1 MARKYT
7 TSTELNPTEYLLDQ
21 AKHSRFYSP
30 DKYSQ
35 LVAAGDPEAIELYVK
50 EQAIFASQKPINSW
64 DESFYDDLRG
74 DEFAQEVYRNAQYF
88 ETDENE
94 YAVTMEAL
102 TEARA
107 AAVAERAYQAQTG
120 AKKFFTT
127 IGYALGESLGVFA
140 AAMTDFVKSL
150 VDVGYYIGT
159 AISNGGEG
167 EWNSLADVEGYGE
180 NFSFTNYIMETF
192 EEKGRGKS
200 PTSMKW
206 SGLAEGYTVRS
217 QTVEFFQSLFDNVAK
232 MVPAIVGRAVGSPGL
247 VMMYAGEMFG
257 TIYESTITDPEFIK
271 LGEEGRTG
279 EQWAL
284 IAERLA
290 TEYVPEMLFG
300 GGAYGVGFFDLATR
314 VSNKILASGAITAGR
329 KFAAGA
335 AKVILDAAQEGTEE
349 AITEWLQCGLDS
361 VIIDGKWENVDRE
374 DALMAFAVGAL
385 SSFLIS
391 GAQIAAQQQITV
403 GDIKLNKFESW
414 LAGDGLNNL
423 FRDTAVSKA
432 AAAANVTVDQF
443 LTDTQYAKQ
452 AEKAK
457 KQDDMAYRS
466 TIAATALLESYISK
480 SSPESYGT
488 ITEMVSNSYEY
499 RARKVREYIT
509 QKQNQANWDAVS
521 QAVNKA
527 DPNLTFTPVGP
538 SEHSQAIVSNISA
551 VLGMQTIVGE
561 FGAINMADGG
571 APFKILTLD
580 IADENGKVMPHQVC
594 LIDAQQIK
602 DSRPTQLLQHA
613 LSEQAFA
620 AGVAKMLPNLT
631 VRDRLSL
638 ENTLRVVGRIGKAPW
653 NRGYKLETD
662 IELASVALY
671 SDVAMRAIA
680 RADRKVMTELS
691 RAVRKHVTDP
701 NAEVLKRTN
710 FLTDQMLQDMY
721 LTLSKYNDLM
731 YSELVRN
738 GYDVDAAN
746 LDGKSVV
753 EKNEILS
760 EAYAEIPYSESVW
773 SYINELIDS
782 YVSENGLDVS
792 DKDTQEFIADAFC
805 DVQWDEKSKKF
816 VPLPQIDPVTN
827 DQFIR
832 TKIDLR
838 KDALVAL
845 GKSKADAEAQVNS
858 ATTVRFGASDIIS
871 NAGMYACNGEN
882 AASVSVVLN
891 ADPTATDTTGKS
903 TVIKA
908 GSTIANRFIKAFERN
923 LTDEVMAEKY
933 GKFFPVLKT
942 AEGPSLHTALTEIYN
957 KLSSGQAYREITIT
971 SNGTSVSALND
982 VTLIPVI
989 YHEFRHQVADIFGM
1003 DAGTNINVVR
1013 SIVAKMN
1020 ETQVRTMMRNIYEHR
1035 KELLDAGVFGED
1047 GKLVKK
1053 IEAQYDSTNNFET
1066 VTKEVRGLL
1075 SQCIYQMN
1083 YGEIYAR
1090 SGRAV
1095 LQENVPLWTTA
1106 KKSETGVNE
1115 FVANQTMKDLGFT
1128 DDMVEVQNTTSQY
1141 LPEDVKGLWEN
1152 IDTTDSDT
1160 QREIQA
1166 MDQMM
1171 KLFENDYARSI
1182 LGKLYTEIMGFDF
1195 DSQYAASAKNGT
1207 TVVDWFFIA
1216 FEGSNRATQTFLKAL
1231 FVTDPQLFAEY
1242 TSILAR
1248 SSREQLRTL
1257 VPKNA
1262 IQNIFIDPLMRETYG
1277 DAFLEKFLD
1286 LGNRYPGYGFKSTIE
1301 ETIKSYS
1308 VEPPKAQQEA
1318 VPKFEN
1324 ILQWNAYLRERAK
1337 KNAAIVADAV
1347 KYGNDLTKPTDVDDP
1362 LATVGAFS
1370 GTQARQVASYS
1381 FALKST
1387 IRAANENIA
1396 GFLKDG
1402 DLNGIFDINAYS
1414 LEGIDEIRSVLADK
1428 TNPKLHHEY
1437 NITEDY
1443 FSGDTWSRTVN
1454 WYLMKRY
1461 SVMYDPV
1468 TKSFVPMFSMPTKLF
1483 DGVKTAYTTDGQKI
1497 EVNLAKNV
1505 EPTFGNILN
1514 LYGGEKSTPPFKYTN
1529 YLGNEI
1535 INKGDK
1541 LAERAAIVLKA
1552 EDVIDLS
1559 KLPKELQVRYQNMP
1573 VVFTTDIFHSFTIDG
1588 RPFGL
1593 RPNIPIDHGDFS
1605 YCDGEVIV
1613 VRVDSGEVNSYIPAL
1628 IAAHE
1633 FGHLITDIGD
1643 KAFTVDSMEEQ
1654 IKLLVPEGPTRTA
1667 LAEAVA
1673 AALGTPDDVKF
1684 YTDAHE
1690 LAYAFYRVLY
1700 SERVTRSPYRVITER
1715 FPTRLETDLNTGKLT
1730 RVGKFADPL
1739 LDHFFNVMLPSFT
1752 VGKIYFYTAKTNAQK
1767 ATDVAYQVE
1776 TDLGLSTSET
1786 DSLRAYGFSDEF
1798 IDIYST
1804 GRMTNNDV
1812 RRLIYSDNI
1821 GNADAWNFVTTVLY
1835 PNEHVSEALSG
1846 TIQRNLKD
1854 IPELLL
1860 IIYSMGD
1867 KKGTFKS
1874 SQDVMDAFNDVL
1886 AADPNVYT
1894 KYSKL
1899 VDKLLTNTN
1908 VASGTANVWLLSY
1921 DGPILTYD
1929 CAKAYVDQA
1938 KYGFTPDLKTTA
1950 IEVTTSEGKDV
1961 LITDINGKGVTESTE
1976 DIAIRNLEEQGVDD
1990 VIPSTEL
1997 GIPKDEFMKRYKEG
2011 IARMSDKERIHAW
2024 DVLELRQAK
2033 ADLKAKFGDEWNDVR
2048 KEMQQLLQ
2056 PQDPKYKLS
2065 TVHQHILNRIRAQ
2078 ISKARMANIDVSG
2091 LPQKGVDYNLYTD
2104 TETLMLIEE
2113 TYANYVKD
2121 RINAK
2126 EVAEVRSTLNIKPE
2140 NEGVKAIKESAR
2152 KKAKKGAP
2160 DTQQTPIDNME
2171 DVPVKDGVIPVVIP
2185 EDTDTDVDTKSESD
2199 TETKKVKKPKKPKPV
2214 SPFDLPPEWKKV
2226 FEPKPWK
2233 WGEEYDYVSPLRAM
2247 GFSDDFI
2254 EHLETPVTSE
2264 GTVINKFW
2272 VEERINSYNGT
2283 NPEVIGN
2290 ATAWAVVLQWLYPNS
2305 PFKTLDQLQQ
2315 ALYWLP
2321 RFASLDTTSTG
2332 VRDMALDG
2340 STVNEYFDEAQ
2351 WTQMQTTIEGLIK
2364 DPSNKIP
2371 YHLINE
2377 MKLPLTVQNVYA
2389 FLLKLTR
2396 NLGHYSPLAAAIE
2409 IQQATNKLTPEQRRQ
2424 VYDQILL
2431 KTGKDAH
2438 DVEAMDQTAKR
2449 VAQKEVSEIEKRKE
2463 AYKLQQ
2469 ETNLANAVE
2478 NAKIRNAALAE
2489 AEEAYEANKNIKVEK
2504 SKKGG
2509 RLIEATNLTTGGP
2522 DVKSNRKPKD
2532 YVLSPNTKER
2542 FNKLK
2547 SWRPSRNLRPITDI
2561 EQFNNAFKAQLMEWS
2576 NESIVDFMDMVR
2588 AKYQNL
2594 SDYQRLAMFYTLA
2607 TLYEFNKNM
2616 SLTTR
2621 DLVGQ
2626 FRKRL
2631 SSSSGT
2637 LLAAQSHVE
2646 NTQAD
2651 ADRYR
2656 EAARKMGIIADEEL
2670 LAAFVDARRSGD
2682 YKKAMEV
2689 QQQLLLDMANKIPKI
2704 RELLKQ
2710 KRYHEALK
2718 IITRRINSFRYT
2730 AMLSNPATH
2739 VRNLTSNIALSGINE
2754 ISERLAQ
2761 RLAAKINEKLG
2772 IKGEFV
2778 LTAKRRKFKDIP
2790 SDVRSYIDQKL
2801 INNGR
2806 LEAILSG
2813 SKFNPTSDNVIEN
2826 ITNAYPFFG
2835 DDVVNKAL
2843 QKWYT
2848 FTFDMLSKGDAIFL
2862 GREIQIRLAQYLES
2876 LNKPLKD
2883 ISKDDFEM
2891 LLNMALDDA
2900 QQLYLRKSNNFTKWY
2915 AKMSYEFPVLGLLFT
2930 SFLPFAKV
2938 TANITSFLIRFSPF
2952 NWVKVLADAAAY
2964 KYQTQT
2970 LFIETVE
2977 TRVDPITGKTY
2988 EALIQKKVMR
2998 GGDADKARQR
3008 GSQLYDIVP
3017 QFANII
3023 GRDISSATIGTVLFA
3038 MGIAAGLSGVLD
3050 WDEDT
3055 YGNLVVRVGDYAITI
3070 DLLSPGISALLLGAS
3085 ITSKTKMNDKTW
3097 DTFADVLSN
3106 LTLLGTFD
3114 DILRYN
3120 DNVGDVVASAWGTYL
3135 LQYVPALFKSVA
3147 RVIDPS
3153 LKKTGS
3159 KWYYRLA
3166 AALPGFTYLVP
3177 NRVDPYTGEYINDD
3191 GTHRWLNLMQIVL
3204 PTRIIKESTNYLELE
3219 AIRLGSTTTGPSGK
3233 LKFNDDEIKL
3243 TGKEKE
3249 HYEQRRGAY
3258 VRSLGNKMV
3267 SSKEYLEAPDELST
3281 MMKKATGKR
3290 DRKDMLEWV
3299 YSKASKYAKIEYWL
3313 NKGNTYTTSDVNEYQ
3328 ELVAIF
3334 GPDKIKLRRG
3344 GKLLTK
3350 FTK

>member
-120 AKKFFTT
+120 VKKFFTT
-127 IGYALGESLGVFA
+127 IGYGLGEALGVFA
-140 AAMTDFVKSL
+140 ASMTDFVKSF
-150 VDVGYYIGT
+150 VDIGYYIGT

-217 QTVEFFQSLFDNVAK
+217 KTVEFFQSLFDNVAK

-247 VMMYAGEMFG
+247 VMLYAGEMFG

-271 LGEEGRTG
+271 LGEEGRTA

-284 IAERLA
+284 IAERLV
-290 TEYVPEMLFG
+290 TEYGPELLFG

-361 VIIDGKWENVDRE
+361 VIIDGKWEKVDRE
-374 DALMAFAVGAL
+374 DALMAFAIGAL

-452 AEKAK
+452 AEKAQ
-457 KQDDMAYRS
+457 KQDAMAYRS

-580 IADENGKVMPHQVC
+580 IVDENGKVMPHQVC

-662 IELASVALY
+662 IELTSVALY

-738 GYDVDAAN
+738 GYDVDTAN

-782 YVSENGLDVS
+782 YISQNGLDVT
-792 DKDTQEFIADAFC
+792 DKDTQELIADAFC

-832 TKIDLR
+832 TKIDLH

-891 ADPTATDTTGKS
+891 ADPTATATTGKS
-903 TVIKA
+903 TVIKP
-908 GSTIANRFIKAFERN
+908 GSTIANRFVKAFERN

-971 SNGTSVSALND
+971 SNGTSVNALND

-1047 GKLVKK
+1047 GKLIKK

-1066 VTKEVRGLL
+1066 ITKEVRGLL

-1095 LQENVPLWTTA
+1095 LQESVPLWTTA

-1128 DDMVEVQNTTSQY
+1128 DDTVEVQNTTSQY
-1141 LPEDVKGLWEN
+1141 LPEDVKGLWEE
-1152 IDTTDSDT
+1152 IDTTDSDI
-1160 QREIQA
+1160 QRERQA
-1166 MDQMM
+1166 VAQLE

-1182 LGKLYTEIMGFDF
+1182 LGKLYTEIIGFDF
-1195 DSQYAASAKNGT
+1195 DTQYAEGVKNG
-1207 TVVDWFFIA
+1207 VPVMSWFIPGFTANPTI
-1216 FEGSNRATQTFLKAL
+1216 SLTFLKSL
-1231 FVTDPQLFAEY
+1231 FIADPELFAEY
-1242 TSILAR
+1242 TSIVAR
-1248 SSREQLRTL
+1248 GSKALIRTL
-1257 VPKNA
+1257 LQKQA
-1262 IQNIFIDPLMRETYG
+1262 IQNIFADPLMRETYG

-1286 LGNRYPGYGFKSTIE
+1286 LENRYPASYGFKSTIR
-1301 ETIKSYS
+1301 ETLAESND
-1308 VEPPKAQQEA
+1308 V
-1318 VPKFEN
+1318 
-1324 ILQWNAYLRERAK
+1324 
-1337 KNAAIVADAV
+1337 
-1347 KYGNDLTKPTDVDDP
+1347 NDLTAAEVDDP
-1362 LATVGAFS
+1362 LVTIGAFS
-1370 GTQARQVASYS
+1370 GTQAREVAKYS
-1381 FALKST
+1381 FTLGVT
-1387 IRAANENIA
+1387 IREASKNIA

-1414 LEGIDEIRSVLADK
+1414 SEGIDTIREVLADK

-1443 FSGDTWSRTVN
+1443 FSGDTWSRTIN

-1468 TKSFVPMFSMPTKLF
+1468 TKSFVPMFSVPTQMF
-1483 DGVKTAYTTDGQKI
+1483 SGVKKAYTVDGK
-1497 EVNLAKNV
+1497 EVEIDFTQHVTPTAKNTTK
-1505 EPTFGNILN
+1505 PFG
-1514 LYGGEKSTPPFKYTN
+1514 KSPFEYTN
-1529 YLGNEI
+1529 YVGNDAVD
-1535 INKGDK
+1535 NFGQ
-1541 LAERAAIVLKA
+1541 AIVVRT
-1552 EDVIDLS
+1552 EDIIDLS
-1559 KLPKELQVRYQNMP
+1559 NLPKELRVRYKDIP
-1573 VVFTTDIFHSFTIDG
+1573 VVFAKNDVKPFTIDG

-1593 RPNIPIDHGDFS
+1593 RANIPIRTRES
-1605 YCDGEVIV
+1605 YYDGEVIV
-1613 VRVDSGEVNSYIPAL
+1613 VAVDTWFDEAGNPAT

-1633 FGHLITDIGD
+1633 FGHAITDIGSRSINITEFAKRID
-1643 KAFTVDSMEEQ
+1643 KY
-1654 IKLLVPEGPTRTA
+1654 LPEGTSARTT
-1667 LAEAVA
+1667 LAEALA
-1673 AALGTPDDVKF
+1673 AALGTPDDVKS
-1684 YTDAHE
+1684 YMDSWQA
-1690 LAYAFYRVLY
+1690 AYAFYRILQC
-1700 SERVTRSPYRVITER
+1700 ERTTRAPYRIIAER
-1715 FPTRLETDLNTGKLT
+1715 FPTRLETDLSTGKIT
-1730 RVGKFADPL
+1730 RVGKFADPSL
-1739 LDHFFNVMLPSFT
+1739 NMFFLGTLPAFT
-1752 VGKIYFYTAKTNAQK
+1752 ASGVYFYTAKTNAQK

-1776 TDLGLSTSET
+1776 TDLGLNVNDT

-1874 SQDVMDAFNDVL
+1874 SQDVMDAFNDTL

-1990 VIPSTEL
+1990 VIPSTQL
-1997 GIPKDEFMKRYKEG
+1997 GVTKEEFMKRYKEG

-2104 TETLMLIEE
+2104 TDTLMLIEE

-2160 DTQQTPIDNME
+2160 DTQQTPVDNME

-2199 TETKKVKKPKKPKPV
+2199 TETEKVKKPKKPKPV
-2214 SPFDLPPEWKKV
+2214 SPFDLPPEWRKV
-2226 FEPKPWK
+2226 FAPKPWVYGK
-2233 WGEEYDYVSPLRAM
+2233 SYDYASELRPM

-2254 EHLETPVTSE
+2254 EHLETPMTDE
-2264 GTVINKFW
+2264 GTVINRYW
-2272 VEERINSYNGT
+2272 VEERVAMYNGT

-2290 ATAWAVVLQWLYPNS
+2290 ATAWAVVLEWLYS
-2305 PFKTLDQLQQ
+2305 TSQFKTLDQIQQ

-2332 VRDMALDG
+2332 VRDMALDE
-2340 STVNEYFDEAQ
+2340 STANEYFDEAQ
-2351 WTQMQTTIEGLIK
+2351 WKQMQTAVEGLIN
-2364 DPSNKIP
+2364 DPKSKIVP
-2371 YHLINE
+2371 WLIIK
-2377 MKLPLTVQNVYA
+2377 MKLPFTVQNVYA
-2389 FLLKLTR
+2389 FLLDYTKNTKNKAL
-2396 NLGHYSPLAAAIE
+2396 SAAIE
-2409 IQQATNKLTPEQRRQ
+2409 IQQATNKLTPEQRQQ
-2424 VYDQILL
+2424 VYAKILL
-2431 KTGKDAH
+2431 ETGKAAH
-2438 DVEAMDQTAKR
+2438 DVEAMDMAAKR
-2449 VAQKEVSEIEKRKE
+2449 IAQKEVTEIEKRKE

-2509 RLIEATNLTTGGP
+2509 RLIEATNLTTGTP

-2594 SDYQRLAMFYTLA
+2594 SDYQRLAIFYTLA

-2656 EAARKMGIIADEEL
+2656 DAARKMGIVADEEL

-2682 YKKAMEV
+2682 YKKAMEI

-2754 ISERLAQ
+2754 VSERFAQYLAK
-2761 RLAAKINEKLG
+2761 KINEKIG

-2790 SDVRSYIDQKL
+2790 SDVRAYIDQKI

-2806 LEAILSG
+2806 LDAILKG
-2813 SKFNPTSDNVIEN
+2813 SKFNPTSDNIIEN

-2843 QKWYT
+2843 QKWYS
-2848 FTFDMLSKGDAIFL
+2848 FTFDMLEKGDVIFV

-2876 LNKPLKD
+2876 LNMELNKIDKD
-2883 ISKDDFEM
+2883 TFEM
-2891 LLNMALDDA
+2891 VFNMAVADSWE
-2900 QQLYLRKSNNFTKWY
+2900 LYLRKSNNFTKWY
-2915 AKMSYEFPVLGLLFT
+2915 AKMSYEFPMLGLLFT

-2970 LFIETVE
+2970 LFIETIE

-3055 YGNLVVRVGDYAITI
+3055 YGNLVIRVGDYAITI

-3120 DNVGDVVASAWGTYL
+3120 DNVADVAASAWGTYL

-3177 NRVDPYTGEYINDD
+3177 NRVDPYTGEYVNDD

-3219 AIRLGSTTTGPSGK
+3219 AIRLGTTTTGPSGR
-3233 LKFNDDEIKL
+3233 LQYNDDVIVL
-3243 TGKEKE
+3243 AGKDKE
-3249 HYEQRRGAY
+3249 QYEQRRGAY

-3267 SSKEYLEAPDELST
+3267 SSKEYLDAPDELSKET
-3281 MMKKATGKR
+3281 KKATGKR

>member
-120 AKKFFTT
+120 AKKFFSA
-127 IGYALGESLGVFA
+127 IGYGLGEVLGVFA
-140 AAMTDFVKSL
+140 ASMTDFVKSL

-159 AISNGGEG
+159 AITNGGEG

-217 QTVEFFQSLFDNVAK
+217 KAVEFFQSLFDNVAK

-247 VMMYAGEMFG
+247 VMLYAGEMFG

-284 IAERLA
+284 IADRLA
-290 TEYVPEMLFG
+290 TEYGPELLFG

-361 VIIDGKWENVDRE
+361 VIIDGKWEKVDRE

-432 AAAANVTVDQF
+432 AATANVTVDQF

-452 AEKAK
+452 AAKAQ
-457 KQDDMAYRS
+457 KQDTMAYRS

-527 DPNLTFTPVGP
+527 YPNLTFTPVGP

-580 IADENGKVMPHQVC
+580 IADENGKVMHHQVC
-594 LIDAQQIK
+594 LIDAQQIR
-602 DSRPTQLLQHA
+602 DSRPTELLQHA

-620 AGVAKMLPNLT
+620 AGIAKMLPNLS

-680 RADRKVMTELS
+680 RADRKVMTELA

-701 NAEVLKRTN
+701 KAEVLKRTN

-738 GYDVDAAN
+738 GYEVDTAN
-746 LDGKSVV
+746 LEGKSVV
-753 EKNEILS
+753 KKNEILS

-845 GKSKADAEAQVNS
+845 GKSKAEAEAQTNS

-891 ADPTATDTTGKS
+891 ADPTATATTGKS
-903 TVIKA
+903 TIIKA
-908 GSTIANRFIKAFERN
+908 GSTIANRFVKAFKRN

-957 KLSSGQAYREITIT
+957 KLSSGQTYREITIT

-1003 DAGTNINVVR
+1003 DAGTNISVVR

-1053 IEAQYDSTNNFET
+1053 IEARYNSTNNFET

-1128 DDMVEVQNTTSQY
+1128 SDTVEVQNTTSQY

-1160 QREIQA
+1160 QRELQA
-1166 MDQMM
+1166 MEQMT

-1182 LGKLYTEIMGFDF
+1182 LGKLYTEITGINFDAA
-1195 DSQYAASAKNGT
+1195 YAEGVKLGT
-1207 TVVDWFFIA
+1207 QVTDWFFQV
-1216 FEGSNRATQTFLKAL
+1216 FETNGSPLTLTFLKSL
-1231 FVTDPQLFAEY
+1231 FIIDPQLFSEY
-1242 TSILAR
+1242 TSIL
-1248 SSREQLRTL
+1248 SKSETL
-1257 VPKNA
+1257 CRNYLPRRA
-1262 IQNIFIDPLMRETYG
+1262 IQNIFMDPLMRNTYG
-1277 DAFLEKFLD
+1277 DAFLEKH
-1286 LGNRYPGYGFKSTIE
+1286 LGFDGRYPWHYGFKDTIKETIE
-1301 ETIKSYS
+1301 SYS
-1308 VEPPKAQQEA
+1308 DSDKL
-1318 VPKFEN
+1318 FGFDD
-1324 ILQWNAYLRERAK
+1324 I
-1337 KNAAIVADAV
+1337 
-1347 KYGNDLTKPTDVDDP
+1347 TDPSAVDDP
-1362 LATVGAFS
+1362 LVTVGAFS
-1370 GTQARQVASYS
+1370 GTKAKEVAAHSYT
-1381 FALKST
+1381 LQST
-1387 IRAANENIA
+1387 IREASKNIA
-1396 GFLKDG
+1396 GFLKNG
-1402 DLNGIFDINAYS
+1402 DLSGIFDINAYS
-1414 LEGIDEIRSVLADK
+1414 SEGIDTIREVLADK

-1483 DGVKTAYTTDGQKI
+1483 SGVKKVYTVDGQ
-1497 EVNLAKNV
+1497 EVEIDLSKTVTPTWSNIMNL
-1505 EPTFGNILN
+1505 F
-1514 LYGGEKSTPPFKYTN
+1514 GGEGSIPPFKHSN
-1529 YLGNEI
+1529 RLGHTI
-1535 INKGDK
+1535 INKGNKTADNT
-1541 LAERAAIVLKA
+1541 AIILKA
-1552 EDVIDLS
+1552 GDVIDLS
-1559 KLPKELQVRYQNMP
+1559 KLPQELRVKYENIPM
-1573 VVFTTDIFHSFTIDG
+1573 VFTTDTTHKFTFDG

-1593 RPNIPIDHGDFS
+1593 SANMKVDSVEGS
-1605 YCDGEVIV
+1605 YYDGQICVI
-1613 VRVDSGEVNSYIPAL
+1613 RVDWSETDINFVPAMV
-1628 IAAHE
+1628 AAHE
-1633 FGHLITDIGD
+1633 FGHAITDTGD
-1643 KAFTVDSMEEQ
+1643 ASINVKNLAESIENR
-1654 IKLLVPEGPTRTA
+1654 VPEGPARTA
-1667 LAEAVA
+1667 LAEAIA
-1673 AALGTPDDVKF
+1673 AALGTPNDVKR
-1684 YTDAHE
+1684 YKDAYD
-1690 LAYAFYRVLY
+1690 LAYALYRVLY
-1700 SERVTRSPYRVITER
+1700 SERTTRSPYRVITER
-1715 FPTRLETDLNTGKLT
+1715 FPTRLETDLNTGKT
-1730 RVGKFADPL
+1730 VRVGKFADPL
-1739 LDHFFNVMLPSFT
+1739 LDEFFNWFIP
-1752 VGKIYFYTAKTNAQK
+1752 KAEKANICFYTAKSNAQK

-1776 TDLGLSTSET
+1776 TDLGLNVNDT

-1835 PNEHVSEALSG
+1835 PNEQVSAALPG

-1874 SQDVMDAFNDVL
+1874 TQDVMDAFNDVL

-1908 VASGTANVWLLSY
+1908 VASGTASVWLLSY

-1990 VIPSTEL
+1990 VIPSTQL
-1997 GIPKDEFMKRYKEG
+1997 GVTKDEFMKRYKEG

-2104 TETLMLIEE
+2104 TDTLMLIEE

-2140 NEGVKAIKESAR
+2140 NEGVKVIKESAR

-2199 TETKKVKKPKKPKPV
+2199 TETKKVKKPKKPKVKKPKKPKPV
-2214 SPFDLPPEWKKV
+2214 SPFDLPPEWRKV
-2226 FEPKPWK
+2226 FAPKPWVYGK
-2233 WGEEYDYVSPLRAM
+2233 SYDYASELRPM

-2254 EHLETPVTSE
+2254 EHLETPMTDE
-2264 GTVINKFW
+2264 GTVIDRYW
-2272 VEERINSYNGT
+2272 VEERVAMYNGT

-2290 ATAWAVVLQWLYPNS
+2290 ATAWAVVLEWLYPTS
-2305 PFKTLDQLQQ
+2305 QFKTLDQIQQ

-2332 VRDMALDG
+2332 VRDMALDE
-2340 STVNEYFDEAQ
+2340 STANEYFDEAQ
-2351 WTQMQTTIEGLIK
+2351 WKQMQTAVEGLIN
-2364 DPSNKIP
+2364 DPKSKIVP
-2371 YHLINE
+2371 WLIHK
-2377 MKLPLTVQNVYA
+2377 MTLPFTVQNVYA
-2389 FLLKLTR
+2389 FLLDYTKNTKNKAL
-2396 NLGHYSPLAAAIE
+2396 SAAIE
-2409 IQQATNKLTPEQRRQ
+2409 IQQATNELTPEQRQQ
-2424 VYDQILL
+2424 VYAKILL
-2431 KTGKDAH
+2431 ETGKAAH
-2438 DVEAMDQTAKR
+2438 DVEAMDMAAKR
-2449 VAQKEVSEIEKRKE
+2449 VAQKEATEIEKRKE

-2469 ETNLANAVE
+2469 ETNPANAVE
-2478 NAKIRNAALAE
+2478 NAKIRNAAPAE

-2532 YVLSPNTKER
+2532 YVLSPNTKKR

-2547 SWRPSRNLRPITDI
+2547 SWRPSKKLRPITDI

-2588 AKYQNL
+2588 AEYQNL
-2594 SDYQRLAMFYTLA
+2594 SDYQRLAIFYTLA
-2607 TLYEFNKNM
+2607 TLYEFNTNM

-2621 DLVGQ
+2621 DLVGR
-2626 FRKRL
+2626 FRKQL

-2656 EAARKMGIIADEEL
+2656 DAARKMGIVADEEL

-2718 IITRRINSFRYT
+2718 IIIRRINSFRYT

-2761 RLAAKINEKLG
+2761 RLAVKINEKLG

-2790 SDVRSYIDQKL
+2790 PDIREYIDQKL

-2806 LEAILSG
+2806 LDAILSG
-2813 SKFNPTSDNVIEN
+2813 SKFNPTSDNIIEN
-2826 ITNAYPFFG
+2826 ITNAYPFFS

-2843 QKWYT
+2843 QKWYS
-2848 FTFDMLSKGDAIFL
+2848 FTFNMLSKGDAIFL

-2891 LLNMALDDA
+2891 LLNMALDDS

-3120 DNVGDVVASAWGTYL
+3120 DNVADVAASAWGTYL

-3177 NRVDPYTGEYINDD
+3177 NRVDPYTGEYVNDD

-3219 AIRLGSTTTGPSGK
+3219 AIRLGTTTTGPSGK
-3233 LKFNDDEIKL
+3233 LQFNDDAIVL
-3243 TGKEKE
+3243 TGKDKE
-3249 HYEQRRGAY
+3249 QYEQRRGAY

-3267 SSKEYLEAPDELST
+3267 SSKEYLEAPDELSKET
-3281 MMKKATGKR
+3281 KKATGKR

-3313 NKGNTYTTSDVNEYQ
+3313 NKGNTYTTSSVEEYQ

-3334 GPDKIKLRRG
+3334 GPDKIKFRKS

>member
-150 VDVGYYIGT
+150 VDVGYYVGT

-247 VMMYAGEMFG
+247 VMLYAGEMFG
-257 TIYESTITDPEFIK
+257 TIYESTITDPDFIK

-279 EQWAL
+279 AQWAL
-284 IAERLA
+284 LAERLA
-290 TEYVPEMLFG
+290 TEYGPEMLFG

-361 VIIDGKWENVDRE
+361 VIIDGEWEKVDRE
-374 DALMAFAVGAL
+374 DALLAFAVGAL
-385 SSFLIS
+385 SSFIIS
-391 GAQIAAQQQITV
+391 GAQIAAQPQITV
-403 GDIKLNKFESW
+403 GDIKLSKFESW

-423 FRDTAVSKA
+423 FHDTAVSKA
-432 AAAANVTVDQF
+432 AAAANVTVETF
-443 LTDTQYAKQ
+443 LTDEKYSKQ
-452 AEKAK
+452 AAKAQ
-457 KQDDMAYRS
+457 KQDAMAYRS

-580 IADENGKVMPHQVC
+580 IADENGKVVPHQVC

-738 GYDVDAAN
+738 GYDVDTAN

-838 KDALVAL
+838 KDALIAL
-845 GKSKADAEAQVNS
+845 GKSKAEAEAQANS

-908 GSTIANRFIKAFERN
+908 GSTIANRFVKAFERN

-957 KLSSGQAYREITIT
+957 KLSSGQTYREITIAA
-971 SNGTSVSALND
+971 NGDSVSALND

-1095 LQENVPLWTTA
+1095 LQENVPLWTFA

-1128 DDMVEVQNTTSQY
+1128 DDTVEVQNTTSQY

-1160 QREIQA
+1160 QRELQA
-1166 MDQMM
+1166 MEQMT
-1171 KLFENDYARSI
+1171 KLFENEYARSI
-1182 LGKLYTEIMGFDF
+1182 LGKLYTEITGINFDAA
-1195 DSQYAASAKNGT
+1195 YAEGVKLGT
-1207 TVVDWFFIA
+1207 QVTDWFFQV
-1216 FEGSNRATQTFLKAL
+1216 FDTNGSPLTLTFLKSL
-1231 FVTDPQLFAEY
+1231 FIIDPQLFSEY
-1242 TSILAR
+1242 TSIL
-1248 SSREQLRTL
+1248 SKSETL
-1257 VPKNA
+1257 CRHYLPRRA
-1262 IQNIFIDPLMRETYG
+1262 IQNIFMDPLMRNTYG
-1277 DAFLEKFLD
+1277 DAFLEKH
-1286 LGNRYPGYGFKSTIE
+1286 LGFDGRYPWYYGFKDTIKETIE
-1301 ETIKSYS
+1301 SYS
-1308 VEPPKAQQEA
+1308 DSDKL
-1318 VPKFEN
+1318 FGFDD
-1324 ILQWNAYLRERAK
+1324 I
-1337 KNAAIVADAV
+1337 
-1347 KYGNDLTKPTDVDDP
+1347 TDPSAVDDP
-1362 LATVGAFS
+1362 LVTVGAFS
-1370 GTQARQVASYS
+1370 GTKAKEVAAHSYTLQS
-1381 FALKST
+1381 A
-1387 IRAANENIA
+1387 IREAGKNIA

-1414 LEGIDEIRSVLADK
+1414 LEGINTIREVLADK

-1483 DGVKTAYTTDGQKI
+1483 SGVKKVYTVDGQ
-1497 EVNLAKNV
+1497 EVEIDLSKTVTPTWSNIMNL
-1505 EPTFGNILN
+1505 F
-1514 LYGGEKSTPPFKYTN
+1514 GGEGSIPPFKHSN
-1529 YLGNEI
+1529 RLGHTI
-1535 INKGDK
+1535 INKGNKTADN
-1541 LAERAAIVLKA
+1541 AAIILKA
-1552 EDVIDLS
+1552 GDVIDLS
-1559 KLPKELQVRYQNMP
+1559 KLPQELRVKYENIPM
-1573 VVFTTDIFHSFTIDG
+1573 VFTTDLTHSFTFDG

-1593 RPNIPIDHGDFS
+1593 SADTKVDSVEGS
-1605 YCDGEVIV
+1605 YYDGQICVI
-1613 VRVDSGEVNSYIPAL
+1613 RVDWSETDINFVPAMV
-1628 IAAHE
+1628 AAHE
-1633 FGHLITDIGD
+1633 FGHAITDIGD
-1643 KAFTVDSMEEQ
+1643 AS
-1654 IKLLVPEGPTRTA
+1654 IKIKFLAGSIETRVPEGPARTA
-1667 LAEAVA
+1667 LTEAIA
-1673 AALGTPDDVKF
+1673 AALGTPNDIKR
-1684 YTDAHE
+1684 YRDAYD
-1690 LAYAFYRVLY
+1690 LAYAFYRVVY
-1700 SERVTRSPYRVITER
+1700 SERTTRSPYRIITER
-1715 FPTRLETDLNTGKLT
+1715 FPTRLETDLNTGKT
-1730 RVGKFADPL
+1730 VRVGKFADPL
-1739 LDHFFNVMLPSFT
+1739 LDDFFNWFIP
-1752 VGKIYFYTAKTNAQK
+1752 KAEKANICFYTAKSNAQK

-1776 TDLGLSTSET
+1776 TDLGLGVNET

-1835 PNEHVSEALSG
+1835 PNEQVSAALPG

-1874 SQDVMDAFNDVL
+1874 TQDVMDAFNDVL

-1990 VIPSTEL
+1990 VIPSTQL
-1997 GIPKDEFMKRYKEG
+1997 GVTKEEFMKRYKEG

-2126 EVAEVRSTLNIKPE
+2126 EVAEVRATLNIKPE
-2140 NEGVKAIKESAR
+2140 NEGVKVIKESAR

-2160 DTQQTPIDNME
+2160 DTQQTPVDNME

-2332 VRDMALDG
+2332 VRDMALDE

-2351 WTQMQTTIEGLIK
+2351 WTQMQTAIEGLIN

-2396 NLGHYSPLAAAIE
+2396 DLGRYSPLAAAIE

-2438 DVEAMDQTAKR
+2438 DVEAMDQAAKR

-2478 NAKIRNAALAE
+2478 NAKIREEALAE

-2509 RLIEATNLTTGGP
+2509 RLIEATNLTTGQA

-2594 SDYQRLAMFYTLA
+2594 SDYQRLAIFYTLA

-2656 EAARKMGIIADEEL
+2656 DAARKMGIVADEEL

-2754 ISERLAQ
+2754 VSERFAQYLAT
-2761 RLAAKINEKLG
+2761 KINEKIG

-2790 SDVRSYIDQKL
+2790 SDVRAYIDQKI

-2806 LEAILSG
+2806 LDAVLKG
-2813 SKFNPTSDNVIEN
+2813 SKFNPTSDNIIEN

-2843 QKWYT
+2843 QKWYS
-2848 FTFDMLSKGDAIFL
+2848 FTFDMLEKGDVIFV

-2876 LNKPLKD
+2876 LNMELNKIDKD
-2883 ISKDDFEM
+2883 TFEM
-2891 LLNMALDDA
+2891 VFNMAIADSWE
-2900 QQLYLRKSNNFTKWY
+2900 LYLRKSNNFTKWY
-2915 AKMSYEFPVLGLLFT
+2915 AKMSYEFPMLGLLFT

-2938 TANITSFLIRFSPF
+2938 TANITSYLIRFSPF

-3038 MGIAAGLSGVLD
+3038 IGIAAGLGGVLD

-3055 YGNLVVRVGDYAITI
+3055 YGNLVIRVGDYAITI

-3120 DNVGDVVASAWGTYL
+3120 DNVADVAASAWGTYL
-3135 LQYVPALFKSVA
+3135 LQYVPALFKSIA

-3177 NRVDPYTGEYINDD
+3177 NRVDPYTGEYVNDD

-3219 AIRLGSTTTGPSGK
+3219 AIRLGTTTTGPSGR
-3233 LKFNDDEIKL
+3233 LQYNDDVVVL
-3243 TGKEKE
+3243 TGEDKEQ
-3249 HYEQRRGAY
+3249 YEQRRGAY

-3267 SSKEYLEAPDELST
+3267 SSKEYLDAPDELSKET
-3281 MMKKATGKR
+3281 KKATGKR

-3334 GPDKIKLRRG
+3334 GPDKIKFRKS

>member
-127 IGYALGESLGVFA
+127 IGYGLGEALGVFA
-140 AAMTDFVKSL
+140 ASMTDFVKSL
-150 VDVGYYIGT
+150 VDIGYYIGT

-247 VMMYAGEMFG
+247 VMLYAGEMFG
-257 TIYESTITDPEFIK
+257 TIYESTITDPDFIK
-271 LGEEGRTG
+271 LGEEGRTAA
-279 EQWAL
+279 QWAL
-284 IAERLA
+284 LAERLA
-290 TEYVPEMLFG
+290 TEYGPEMLFG

-361 VIIDGKWENVDRE
+361 VIIDGNWEKVDPD
-374 DALMAFAVGAL
+374 DALLAFAVGAL
-385 SSFLIS
+385 SSFIIS
-391 GAQIAAQQQITV
+391 GAQIAAQPQITV
-403 GDIKLNKFESW
+403 GDIKLSKFESW

-423 FRDTAVSKA
+423 FHDTAVSKA
-432 AAAANVTVDQF
+432 AAAANVAVETF
-443 LTDTQYAKQ
+443 LNDEKYSKQ
-452 AEKAK
+452 AAKAQ
-457 KQDDMAYRS
+457 KQDAMAYRS

-480 SSPESYGT
+480 SSPESFGT
-488 ITEMVSNSYEY
+488 IAEMVSNSYEY

-509 QKQNQANWDAVS
+509 QKQNQANWDAIS
-521 QAVNKA
+521 KAVNETY
-527 DPNLTFTPVGP
+527 PLLTFRPVTP
-538 SEHSQAIVSNISA
+538 SEHSQVIINNVSG
-551 VLGMQTIVGE
+551 VLGMQVIVGE
-561 FGAINMADGG
+561 FGAVNMTDAGR
-571 APFKILTLD
+571 PFKIVT
-580 IADENGKVMPHQVC
+580 IADENGKVASRQVC
-594 LIDAQQIK
+594 LIDAQQLK
-602 DSRPTQLLQHA
+602 NDRPTEFLQRS

-620 AGVAKMLPNLT
+620 AGVAKMLPSLT
-631 VRDRLSL
+631 VRERLSL

-662 IELASVALY
+662 IELASVMLY
-671 SDVAMRAIA
+671 SDVALGALA
-680 RADRKVMTELS
+680 RADRKIMVKLQ
-691 RAVRKHVTDP
+691 RATRKQVADV
-701 NAEVLKRTN
+701 NEYVLEHTN
-710 FLTDQMLQDMY
+710 FLTDQMLRDMY
-721 LTLSKYNDLM
+721 ATLSKCNDLM
-731 YSELVRN
+731 WSELVRN
-738 GYDVDAAN
+738 GYDVDADR
-746 LDGKSVV
+746 LKGKSVV

-773 SYINELIDS
+773 SYISDFIDAYIAEL
-782 YVSENGLDVS
+782 GLDVT
-792 DKDTQEFIADAFC
+792 DKDAQELIADAFC

-832 TKIDLR
+832 TKIDLSKR
-838 KDALVAL
+838 ALTAL
-845 GKSKADAEAQVNS
+845 GKSKTDAEAQVNS

-882 AASVSVVLN
+882 AASVSVVLI
-891 ADPTATDTTGKS
+891 ADPAARSTTGKS
-903 TVIKA
+903 TVVRA
-908 GSTIANRFIKAFERN
+908 ESTIAKRFVKAFERN

-1020 ETQVRTMMRNIYEHR
+1020 ETQVRTMMRNIYENR
-1035 KELLDAGVFGED
+1035 KALLDAGVFGED

-1095 LQENVPLWTTA
+1095 LQENVPLWTSA

-1128 DDMVEVQNTTSQY
+1128 DDTVEVQNTTSQY

-1160 QREIQA
+1160 QRDLQV
-1166 MDQMM
+1166 MDQME

-1182 LGKLYTEIMGFDF
+1182 LGKLYTEITGINFDAA
-1195 DSQYAASAKNGT
+1195 YAEGVKLGT
-1207 TVVDWFFIA
+1207 PVTDWFFQV
-1216 FEGSNRATQTFLKAL
+1216 FETNGSPLTLTFLKSL
-1231 FVTDPQLFAEY
+1231 FIIDPQLFSEY
-1242 TSILAR
+1242 TSIL
-1248 SSREQLRTL
+1248 SKSETL
-1257 VPKNA
+1257 CRNYLPRRA
-1262 IQNIFIDPLMRETYG
+1262 IQNIFVDPLMRETYG
-1277 DAFLEKFLD
+1277 DAFLEKH
-1286 LGNRYPGYGFKSTIE
+1286 LGFDGRYPWYYGFKDTIKETIE
-1301 ETIKSYS
+1301 SYGDS
-1308 VEPPKAQQEA
+1308 DKL
-1318 VPKFEN
+1318 FGFDD
-1324 ILQWNAYLRERAK
+1324 I
-1337 KNAAIVADAV
+1337 
-1347 KYGNDLTKPTDVDDP
+1347 TDPSAVDDP
-1362 LATVGAFS
+1362 LVTVGAFS
-1370 GTQARQVASYS
+1370 GTRARKVAASSY
-1381 FALKST
+1381 ALQSAMREAGK
-1387 IRAANENIA
+1387 NIA

-1414 LEGIDEIRSVLADK
+1414 SEGIDTIREVLADK

-1483 DGVKTAYTTDGQKI
+1483 SGVKKVYTVDGQ
-1497 EVNLAKNV
+1497 EVEIDLSKTVTPTWSNIMNL
-1505 EPTFGNILN
+1505 F
-1514 LYGGEKSTPPFKYTN
+1514 GGEGSIPPFKHSN
-1529 YLGNEI
+1529 RLGHTI

-1541 LAERAAIVLKA
+1541 TVDNAAIILKTG
-1552 EDVIDLS
+1552 DVIDLS
-1559 KLPKELQVRYQNMP
+1559 KLPQELRVKYENIPM
-1573 VVFTTDIFHSFTIDG
+1573 VFTTDTTHKFTFDG

-1593 RPNIPIDHGDFS
+1593 SANMKVDSVEGS
-1605 YCDGEVIV
+1605 YYDGQICVI
-1613 VRVDSGEVNSYIPAL
+1613 RVDWSETDINFVPAMV
-1628 IAAHE
+1628 AAHE
-1633 FGHLITDIGD
+1633 FGHAITDIGD
-1643 KAFTVDSMEEQ
+1643 ASINVKNLAGSIENR
-1654 IKLLVPEGPTRTA
+1654 VPEGPARTA
-1667 LAEAVA
+1667 LTEAIA
-1673 AALGTPDDVKF
+1673 AALGTPNDIKR
-1684 YTDAHE
+1684 YKDAYD
-1690 LAYAFYRVLY
+1690 LAYAFYRVVY
-1700 SERVTRSPYRVITER
+1700 SERTTRAPYRIITER
-1715 FPTRLETDLNTGKLT
+1715 FPTRLETDLNTGKT
-1730 RVGKFADPL
+1730 VRVGKFADPL
-1739 LDHFFNVMLPSFT
+1739 LDDFFNWFIPKAEKA
-1752 VGKIYFYTAKTNAQK
+1752 KICFYTAKSNAQK

-1776 TDLGLSTSET
+1776 TDLGLSVNET

-1835 PNEHVSEALSG
+1835 PNEQVSAALPG

-1867 KKGTFKS
+1867 KKGAFKS
-1874 SQDVMDAFNDVL
+1874 TQDVMDAFNDTL

-1990 VIPSTEL
+1990 VIPSTQL
-1997 GIPKDEFMKRYKEG
+1997 GVTKEDFMKRYKEG

-2078 ISKARMANIDVSG
+2078 ISKARMYNIDVSG

-2140 NEGVKAIKESAR
+2140 NEGVRAIKESAR

-2233 WGEEYDYVSPLRAM
+2233 WGEEYDYSSNLRAM

-2364 DPSNKIP
+2364 DPSNRIP
-2371 YHLINE
+2371 WHLINE

-2396 NLGHYSPLAAAIE
+2396 DIGHHGPLAAAIE

-2469 ETNLANAVE
+2469 ETNLANAVD

-2594 SDYQRLAMFYTLA
+2594 SDYQRLAIFYTLA
-2607 TLYEFNKNM
+2607 TLYEFNQNM

-2656 EAARKMGIIADEEL
+2656 DAARKMGIVADEEL

-2730 AMLSNPATH
+2730 AMLSNPSTH

-2761 RLAAKINEKLG
+2761 RLAVKINEKLG

-2778 LTAKRRKFKDIP
+2778 LTAKRHKFKDIP
-2790 SDVRSYIDQKL
+2790 SDVRAYIDQKL

-2806 LEAILSG
+2806 LDAILQG
-2813 SKFNPTSDNVIEN
+2813 SKFNPTSDNIIEN
-2826 ITNAYPFFG
+2826 ITNAYPFFS

-3055 YGNLVVRVGDYAITI
+3055 YGNLVIRVGDYAITI

-3135 LQYVPALFKSVA
+3135 LQYVPALFKSIA

-3177 NRVDPYTGEYINDD
+3177 NRVDPYTGEYVNDD

-3204 PTRIIKESTNYLELE
+3204 PARIIKESTNYLELE
-3219 AIRLGSTTTGPSGK
+3219 AIRLGTTTTGPSGR
-3233 LKFNDDEIKL
+3233 LQYNDDVVVL

-3249 HYEQRRGAY
+3249 QYEQRRGAY

-3267 SSKEYLEAPDELST
+3267 SSKEYLDAPDELSKET
-3281 MMKKATGKR
+3281 KKATGKR

-3334 GPDKIKLRRG
+3334 GPDKIKFRKS

>member
-88 ETDENE
+88 ETNENE

-150 VDVGYYIGT
+150 VDVGYYVGT

-247 VMMYAGEMFG
+247 VMLYAGEMFG

-271 LGEEGRTG
+271 LGEEGRTAA
-279 EQWAL
+279 QWAL
-284 IAERLA
+284 LAERLA
-290 TEYVPEMLFG
+290 TEYGPEMLFG

-361 VIIDGKWENVDRE
+361 VIIDGNWEKVDPD
-374 DALMAFAVGAL
+374 DALLAFAVGAL
-385 SSFLIS
+385 SSFIIS
-391 GAQIAAQQQITV
+391 GAQIAAQPQITV

-432 AAAANVTVDQF
+432 AAAANVTVDTF
-443 LTDTQYAKQ
+443 LTDSKYSEQAAKAQ
-452 AEKAK
+452 
-457 KQDDMAYRS
+457 KQDNQAYRA

-480 SSPESYGT
+480 SSPESFGT
-488 ITEMVSNSYEY
+488 IAEMVSNSYEY

-521 QAVNKA
+521 KAVNETY
-527 DPNLTFTPVGP
+527 PLLTFRPVTP
-538 SEHSQAIVSNISA
+538 SEHSQVIINNVSG
-551 VLGMQTIVGE
+551 VLGMQVIVGE
-561 FGAINMADGG
+561 FGAVNMTDAGR
-571 APFKILTLD
+571 PFKIVT
-580 IADENGKVMPHQVC
+580 IADENGKVASRKVC
-594 LIDAQQIK
+594 LIDAQQLK
-602 DSRPTQLLQHA
+602 NDRPTEFLQRS

-620 AGVAKMLPNLT
+620 AGIAKMLPSLT
-631 VRDRLSL
+631 VRERLSL

-662 IELASVALY
+662 IELASVMLY
-671 SDVAMRAIA
+671 SDVALGALA
-680 RADRKVMTELS
+680 RADRKIMVKLQ
-691 RAVRKHVTDP
+691 RATRKQVADV
-701 NAEVLKRTN
+701 NKYVLKHTN
-710 FLTDQMLQDMY
+710 FLTDQMLRDMY
-721 LTLSKYNDLM
+721 ATLSKCNDLM
-731 YSELVRN
+731 WSELVRN
-738 GYDVDAAN
+738 GYDVDADR
-746 LDGKSVV
+746 LKGKSVV

-773 SYINELIDS
+773 SYISDFIDAYIAEL
-782 YVSENGLDVS
+782 GLDVT
-792 DKDTQEFIADAFC
+792 DKDAQELIADAFC

-832 TKIDLR
+832 TKIDLS
-838 KDALVAL
+838 KNALVAL

-908 GSTIANRFIKAFERN
+908 GSTIANRFVKAFERN

-942 AEGPSLHTALTEIYN
+942 AKGPSLHTALTEIYN
-957 KLSSGQAYREITIT
+957 KLSSGQTYREITIT
-971 SNGTSVSALND
+971 SNGNSVSALND

-989 YHEFRHQVADIFGM
+989 YHEFRHQVADIFGI
-1003 DAGTNINVVR
+1003 ASGTNINVVR

-1020 ETQVRTMMRNIYEHR
+1020 ETQVRTMMRNIYENR
-1035 KELLDAGVFGED
+1035 KALLDAGVFGED

-1066 VTKEVRGLL
+1066 ITKEVRGLL

-1128 DDMVEVQNTTSQY
+1128 DDTVEVQNTTSQY

-1160 QREIQA
+1160 QRELQA
-1166 MDQMM
+1166 MDQMT

-1182 LGKLYTEIMGFDF
+1182 LGKLYTEITGINFDAA
-1195 DSQYAASAKNGT
+1195 YAEGVKLGT
-1207 TVVDWFFIA
+1207 QVTDWFFQV
-1216 FEGSNRATQTFLKAL
+1216 FETNGSPLTLTFLKSL
-1231 FVTDPQLFAEY
+1231 FIIDPQLFSEY
-1242 TSILAR
+1242 TSIL
-1248 SSREQLRTL
+1248 SKSETL
-1257 VPKNA
+1257 CRNYLPRRA
-1262 IQNIFIDPLMRETYG
+1262 IQNIFMDPLMRNTYG
-1277 DAFLEKFLD
+1277 DAFLEKH
-1286 LGNRYPGYGFKSTIE
+1286 LGFDGRYPWYYGFKDTIKETIE
-1301 ETIKSYS
+1301 SYS
-1308 VEPPKAQQEA
+1308 DSDKL
-1318 VPKFEN
+1318 FGFDD
-1324 ILQWNAYLRERAK
+1324 IT
-1337 KNAAIVADAV
+1337 D
-1347 KYGNDLTKPTDVDDP
+1347 PTAVDDP
-1362 LATVGAFS
+1362 LVTVGAFS
-1370 GTQARQVASYS
+1370 GTKAKEVAAHSYTLQS
-1381 FALKST
+1381 AMREASK
-1387 IRAANENIA
+1387 NISS
-1396 GFLKDG
+1396 FLKNG
-1402 DLNGIFDINAYS
+1402 DLSGIFDINAYS
-1414 LEGIDEIRSVLADK
+1414 SEGIDTIREVLADK

-1483 DGVKTAYTTDGQKI
+1483 SGVKKVYTVDGQ
-1497 EVNLAKNV
+1497 EVEIDLSKTVTPTWSNIMNL
-1505 EPTFGNILN
+1505 F
-1514 LYGGEKSTPPFKYTN
+1514 GGEGSIPPFKHSN
-1529 YLGNEI
+1529 RLGHTI
-1535 INKGDK
+1535 INKGNKTADN
-1541 LAERAAIVLKA
+1541 AAIILKA
-1552 EDVIDLS
+1552 GDVIDLS
-1559 KLPKELQVRYQNMP
+1559 KLPQELRVKYENIPM
-1573 VVFTTDIFHSFTIDG
+1573 VFTTDLTHSFTFDG

-1593 RPNIPIDHGDFS
+1593 SANMKIDSVEGS
-1605 YCDGEVIV
+1605 YYDGQICVI
-1613 VRVDSGEVNSYIPAL
+1613 RVDWSETDINFVPAMV
-1628 IAAHE
+1628 AAHE
-1633 FGHLITDIGD
+1633 FGHAITDIGD
-1643 KAFTVDSMEEQ
+1643 AAINVKKMAAS
-1654 IKLLVPEGPTRTA
+1654 INNRVPEGPARTA
-1667 LAEAVA
+1667 FAEAVA
-1673 AALGTPDDVKF
+1673 AALGTPNDVKK
-1684 YTDAHE
+1684 YLGPYE
-1690 LAYAFYRVLY
+1690 LAYALYRVLY
-1700 SERVTRSPYRVITER
+1700 SERTTRSPYRIIMER
-1715 FPTRLETDLNTGKLT
+1715 FPTRLETDLNTGKT
-1730 RVGKFADPL
+1730 VRVGKFADPL
-1739 LDHFFNVMLPSFT
+1739 LDDFFNWFIPKAEKA
-1752 VGKIYFYTAKTNAQK
+1752 KICFYTAKSNAQK

-1776 TDLGLSTSET
+1776 TDLGLSVNET

-1835 PNEHVSEALSG
+1835 PNEQVSAALPG

-1874 SQDVMDAFNDVL
+1874 TQDVMDAFNDTL

-1990 VIPSTEL
+1990 VIPSTQL
-1997 GIPKDEFMKRYKEG
+1997 GVTKEDFMKRYKEG

-2078 ISKARMANIDVSG
+2078 ISKARMNNIDVSG

-2104 TETLMLIEE
+2104 TDTLMLIEE

-2152 KKAKKGAP
+2152 KKAKKGSP
-2160 DTQQTPIDNME
+2160 DTQQTPVDNME

-2185 EDTDTDVDTKSESD
+2185 EETDTDVDTKSESD
-2199 TETKKVKKPKKPKPV
+2199 TETEKVKKPKKPKPV

-2233 WGEEYDYVSPLRAM
+2233 WGEEYDYASNLRAM

-2509 RLIEATNLTTGGP
+2509 RLIEATNLTTGQA

-2532 YVLSPNTKER
+2532 YVLSPSTKER

-2594 SDYQRLAMFYTLA
+2594 SDYQRLAIFYTLA

-2656 EAARKMGIIADEEL
+2656 DAARKMGIVADEEL

-2761 RLAAKINEKLG
+2761 RLAVKINEKLG

-2778 LTAKRRKFKDIP
+2778 LTAKRHKFKDIP
-2790 SDVRSYIDQKL
+2790 SDVRAYIDQKL

-2806 LEAILSG
+2806 LDAILQG
-2813 SKFNPTSDNVIEN
+2813 SKFNPTSDNIIEN
-2826 ITNAYPFFG
+2826 ITNAYPFFS

-3055 YGNLVVRVGDYAITI
+3055 YGNLVIRVGDYAITI

-3135 LQYVPALFKSVA
+3135 LQYVPALFKSIA

-3177 NRVDPYTGEYINDD
+3177 NRVDPYTGEYVNDD

-3219 AIRLGSTTTGPSGK
+3219 AIRLGTTTTGPSGK

-3281 MMKKATGKR
+3281 MTKKATGKR

>member
-140 AAMTDFVKSL
+140 AAMTDSVKSL

-247 VMMYAGEMFG
+247 VMLYAGEMFG

-271 LGEEGRTG
+271 LGEEGRTA

-290 TEYVPEMLFG
+290 TEYGPEMLFG

-361 VIIDGKWENVDRE
+361 VIIDGKWEKVDRE

-452 AEKAK
+452 AEKAQ
-457 KQDDMAYRS
+457 KQDAMAYRS

-620 AGVAKMLPNLT
+620 AGIAKMLPNLS

-738 GYDVDAAN
+738 GYDVDTAN

-838 KDALVAL
+838 KDALIAL

-908 GSTIANRFIKAFERN
+908 GSTIANRFVKAFERN

-971 SNGTSVSALND
+971 SNGTSVSAFND

-1035 KELLDAGVFGED
+1035 KELLDAGVFAED

-1053 IEAQYDSTNNFET
+1053 IEAQYDSTNNFEA

-1095 LQENVPLWTTA
+1095 LQESVPLWTTA

-1128 DDMVEVQNTTSQY
+1128 DDTVEVQNTTSQY
-1141 LPEDVKGLWEN
+1141 LSEDAKGLWEN
-1152 IDTTDSDT
+1152 IDVTDSDMYN
-1160 QREIQA
+1160 ELNA
-1166 MDQMM
+1166 MEQLN
-1171 KLFENDYARSI
+1171 KLFEDDYARSV

-1195 DSQYAASAKNGT
+1195 DAQYAASANDEFVT
-1207 TVVDWFFIA
+1207 ISDWFVRA
-1216 FEGSNRATQTFLKAL
+1216 FEGSTKATNTFLKTL
-1231 FVTDPQLFAEY
+1231 FVTDPELFAEY
-1242 TSILAR
+1242 TSILSR
-1248 SSREQLRTL
+1248 SSTAQRRTL
-1257 VPKNA
+1257 IPKDG
-1262 IQNIFIDPLMRETYG
+1262 IQNIFMDPLMRETYG

-1286 LGNRYPGYGFKSTIE
+1286 LGNRYPGYGFKSTIK
-1301 ETIKSYS
+1301 ETLASYADS
-1308 VEPPKAQQEA
+1308 QYRPQDDSTV
-1318 VPKFEN
+1318 FEN
-1324 ILQWNAYLRERAK
+1324 MLQWNAHLREQAE
-1337 KNAAIVADAV
+1337 ADKFGDSLEGV
-1347 KYGNDLTKPTDVDDP
+1347 SYVDDP
-1362 LATVGAFS
+1362 LVTVGAFS
-1370 GTQARQVASYS
+1370 GKQARQVASYS
-1381 FALKST
+1381 FTLRST
-1387 IRAANENIA
+1387 LRAARKNIS

-1437 NITEDY
+1437 NITEGY
-1443 FSGDTWSRTVN
+1443 FSGETWSRTVN
-1454 WYLMKRY
+1454 WYLLKRF

-1468 TKSFVPMFSMPTKLF
+1468 TKSFVPMFSTPTQMF
-1483 DGVKTAYTTDGQKI
+1483 SGVKKAYTVDGKEI
-1497 EVNLAKNV
+1497 EVNFVKNV
-1505 EPTFGNILN
+1505 KPTFETLMNQNSVDVSVPSLQ
-1514 LYGGEKSTPPFKYTN
+1514 YDN
-1529 YLGNEI
+1529 YVGDEI
-1535 INKGDK
+1535 INGGDK
-1541 LAERAAIVLKA
+1541 LARRAAIILKA
-1552 EDVIDLS
+1552 GDIIDLS
-1559 KLPKELQVRYQNMP
+1559 TLPKELRVKYQDTP
-1573 VVFTTDIFHSFTIDG
+1573 IVFTTEIFNSFTFDG

-1593 RPNIPIDHGDFS
+1593 RPNVPVSRGDFS
-1605 YCDGEVIV
+1605 YYNGEIIV
-1613 VRVDSGEVNSYIPAL
+1613 VRVDSGTTSRYIPAA

-1643 KAFTVDSMEEQ
+1643 RIFKMDAMERYIENHA
-1654 IKLLVPEGPTRTA
+1654 PEGPVRTA
-1667 LAEAVA
+1667 LSEAVA
-1673 AALGTPDDVKF
+1673 AALGTPDDVKSF
-1684 YTDAHE
+1684 RNADQLT
-1690 LAYAFYRVLY
+1690 YAFYRLLW
-1700 SERVTRSPYRVITER
+1700 SERTTRSPYRVIAER
-1715 FPTRLETDLNTGKLT
+1715 FPTRLESDLNTAKLT

-1739 LDHFFNVMLPSFT
+1739 LDDFFDSF
-1752 VGKIYFYTAKTNAQK
+1752 GKRVEASRIFFYTAKSNAQK

-1776 TDLGLSTSET
+1776 TDLGLSVNET

-1835 PNEHVSEALSG
+1835 PNEQVSAALPG

-1874 SQDVMDAFNDVL
+1874 TQDVMDAFNDVL

-2078 ISKARMANIDVSG
+2078 ISKARMNNIDVTG

-2126 EVAEVRSTLNIKPE
+2126 EVAEVRATLNIKPE
-2140 NEGVKAIKESAR
+2140 NEGVRAIKESAH
-2152 KKAKKGAP
+2152 KKAKKGSP
-2160 DTQQTPIDNME
+2160 DTQQTPVDNME

-2351 WTQMQTTIEGLIK
+2351 WTQMQTAIEGLIK

-2371 YHLINE
+2371 FHLIDE

-2396 NLGHYSPLAAAIE
+2396 NLGQHSPLAAAIE
-2409 IQQATNKLTPEQRRQ
+2409 IQQTTNKLTPEQRRQ

-2509 RLIEATNLTTGGP
+2509 RLIEATNLTTGQA

-2532 YVLSPNTKER
+2532 YVLSPSTKER

-2576 NESIVDFMDMVR
+2576 NESIIDFMDMVR

-2656 EAARKMGIIADEEL
+2656 DAARKMGIVADEEL

-2739 VRNLTSNIALSGINE
+2739 VRNLTSNIALGGINE
-2754 ISERLAQ
+2754 VSERLAQ
-2761 RLAAKINEKLG
+2761 RLAVKINEKLG

-2790 SDVRSYIDQKL
+2790 SDVRAYIDQKL

-2806 LEAILSG
+2806 LDAILQG
-2813 SKFNPTSDNVIEN
+2813 SKFNPTSDNIIEN
-2826 ITNAYPFFG
+2826 ITNAYPFFS

-2843 QKWYT
+2843 QKWYS

-2883 ISKDDFEM
+2883 VSKDDFEM

-2938 TANITSFLIRFSPF
+2938 TANITSYLIRFSPF

-3135 LQYVPALFKSVA
+3135 LQYVPALFKSIA

-3177 NRVDPYTGEYINDD
+3177 NRVDPYTGEYVNDD

-3219 AIRLGSTTTGPSGK
+3219 AIRLGTTTTGPSGR
-3233 LKFNDDEIKL
+3233 LQYNDDVIVL
-3243 TGKEKE
+3243 TGKDKE
-3249 HYEQRRGAY
+3249 QYEQRRGAY

-3267 SSKEYLEAPDELST
+3267 SSKEYLEAPDELSKET
-3281 MMKKATGKR
+3281 KKATGKR

>member
-35 LVAAGDPEAIELYVK
+35 LVASGDPEAIELYVK

-102 TEARA
+102 TEARSA
-107 AAVAERAYQAQTG
+107 AIAERAYQAQTG

-127 IGYALGESLGVFA
+127 IGYALGEALGVFA

-159 AISNGGEG
+159 AITNEGKG
-167 EWNSLADVEGYGE
+167 EWNILSDVEGYGE

-232 MVPAIVGRAVGSPGL
+232 MIPAIVGRAVGSPGL

-271 LGEEGRTG
+271 LGDEGRTFD
-279 EQWAL
+279 QWSL
-284 IAERLA
+284 IAERLV
-290 TEYVPEMLFG
+290 TEYGPEMLFG

-361 VIIDGKWENVDRE
+361 VIIDGKWEKVDRE
-374 DALMAFAVGAL
+374 DALMAFTIGAL

-391 GAQIAAQQQITV
+391 GAQIAVQQQITV

-443 LTDTQYAKQ
+443 LTDSKYSEQAAKAQ
-452 AEKAK
+452 
-457 KQDDMAYRS
+457 KQDAQAYRS

-480 SSPESYGT
+480 SNPESYGT
-488 ITEMVSNSYEY
+488 VTEMVSNSYEY
-499 RARKVREYIT
+499 RAQKVRAYIT

-521 QAVNKA
+521 EAVNKT

-538 SEHSQAIVSNISA
+538 SEHSQAIVSTISA

-594 LIDAQQIK
+594 LVDAQQIK

-620 AGVAKMLPNLT
+620 AGIAKMLPNLT
-631 VRDRLSL
+631 IRDRLSL

-680 RADRKVMTELS
+680 RADRKVMTELA

-701 NAEVLKRTN
+701 DAEVLKRTN

-738 GYDVDAAN
+738 GYDVDTAN
-746 LDGKSVV
+746 LEGKSVV
-753 EKNEILS
+753 EQNEILS

-782 YVSENGLDVS
+782 YVSQNGLDVS
-792 DKDTQEFIADAFC
+792 DKDTQELIADAFC

-845 GKSKADAEAQVNS
+845 GKSKAEAEAQVNS
-858 ATTVRFGASDIIS
+858 ATTVRFGANDIIS

-891 ADPTATDTTGKS
+891 ADPAATATTGKS

-908 GSTIANRFIKAFERN
+908 GSTIANRFVKAFERN
-923 LTDEVMAEKY
+923 LTDDVMAEKY

-971 SNGTSVSALND
+971 SNGASVSAFND

-1003 DAGTNINVVR
+1003 DAGTNISVVR

-1035 KELLDAGVFGED
+1035 KALLDAGIFAED

-1053 IEAQYDSTNNFET
+1053 IETLYDSTNNFET

-1095 LQENVPLWTTA
+1095 LQESVPLWTTA

-1128 DDMVEVQNTTSQY
+1128 EDTVNVQNTTSQY
-1141 LPEDVKGLWEN
+1141 LPEDVKGLWED

-1160 QREIQA
+1160 QRERQA
-1166 MDQMM
+1166 VAQLE

-1182 LGKLYTEIMGFDF
+1182 LGKLYTEIIGFDF
-1195 DSQYAASAKNGT
+1195 DTQYAEGVKNG
-1207 TVVDWFFIA
+1207 VPVMSWFIPGFTANPTI
-1216 FEGSNRATQTFLKAL
+1216 SLTFLKSL
-1231 FVTDPQLFAEY
+1231 FIVDPELFAEY
-1242 TSILAR
+1242 TSIVAKGSKALI
-1248 SSREQLRTL
+1248 RTL
-1257 VPKNA
+1257 IQKQA
-1262 IQNIFIDPLMRETYG
+1262 IQNIFADPLMRETYG

-1286 LGNRYPGYGFKSTIE
+1286 LGNRYPASYGFKSTIK
-1301 ETIKSYS
+1301 ETLAESND
-1308 VEPPKAQQEA
+1308 V
-1318 VPKFEN
+1318 
-1324 ILQWNAYLRERAK
+1324 
-1337 KNAAIVADAV
+1337 
-1347 KYGNDLTKPTDVDDP
+1347 NDLTAAEVDDP
-1362 LATVGAFS
+1362 LVTVGAFS
-1370 GTQARQVASYS
+1370 GTRAREVAKYS
-1381 FALKST
+1381 FTLGVT
-1387 IRAANENIA
+1387 IREASKNIS

-1402 DLNGIFDINAYS
+1402 DLNGIFNINAYS
-1414 LEGIDEIRSVLADK
+1414 LEGIDEIRSVLVDK

-1468 TKSFVPMFSMPTKLF
+1468 TKSFVPMFSVPTQMF
-1483 DGVKTAYTTDGQKI
+1483 SGVKKAYTVDGK
-1497 EVNLAKNV
+1497 EVEIDFTQHVTPTAKNTTK
-1505 EPTFGNILN
+1505 PFG
-1514 LYGGEKSTPPFKYTN
+1514 KSPFEYTN
-1529 YLGNEI
+1529 YVGNDAVD
-1535 INKGDK
+1535 NFGQ
-1541 LAERAAIVLKA
+1541 AIVVRA
-1552 EDVIDLS
+1552 EDIIDLS
-1559 KLPKELQVRYQNMP
+1559 NLPKELRVRYKDIP
-1573 VVFTTDIFHSFTIDG
+1573 VVFAKNDAKPFTIDG

-1593 RPNIPIDHGDFS
+1593 RANIPIRTRES
-1605 YCDGEVIV
+1605 YYDGEVIV
-1613 VRVDSGEVNSYIPAL
+1613 VAVDTWFDEAGNPAT

-1633 FGHLITDIGD
+1633 FGHAITDIGSRSINITEFAKRID
-1643 KAFTVDSMEEQ
+1643 KY
-1654 IKLLVPEGPTRTA
+1654 LPEGTSARTT
-1667 LAEAVA
+1667 LAEALA
-1673 AALGTPDDVKF
+1673 AALGTPNDVKS
-1684 YTDAHE
+1684 YMDSWQA
-1690 LAYAFYRVLY
+1690 AYAFYRILQC
-1700 SERVTRSPYRVITER
+1700 ERTTRAPYRVIAER
-1715 FPTRLETDLNTGKLT
+1715 FPTRLETDLSTGRIN
-1730 RVGKFADPL
+1730 RVGKFADPSL
-1739 LDHFFNVMLPSFT
+1739 NMFFLGTLPAFT
-1752 VGKIYFYTAKTNAQK
+1752 ASGVYFYTAKTNAQK

-1776 TDLGLSTSET
+1776 TDLGLGVNET

-1798 IDIYST
+1798 VDIYST

-1874 SQDVMDAFNDVL
+1874 TQDVMDAFNDVL

-1921 DGPILTYD
+1921 DGPILNYE

-1938 KYGFTPDLKTTA
+1938 KYGFTPDLKTTG

-1990 VIPSTEL
+1990 VIPSTGL
-1997 GIPKDEFMKRYKEG
+1997 GMTKEEFMKVFKEG
-2011 IARMSDKERIHAW
+2011 VERKSEQQRIHAW

-2065 TVHQHILNRIRAQ
+2065 TVHQHILNRIRGW
-2078 ISKARMANIDVSG
+2078 ISKARMYDIDVSG

-2104 TETLMLIEE
+2104 TDTLMLIEE

-2126 EVAEVRSTLNIKPE
+2126 EVAEVRSTLKIKPE
-2140 NEGVKAIKESAR
+2140 NDKARTIKESAR

-2171 DVPVKDGVIPVVIP
+2171 DVPVENGVIPVVIP
-2185 EDTDTDVDTKSESD
+2185 EETDTDIDTKSESE

-2233 WGEEYDYVSPLRAM
+2233 WGEEYDYASNLRAM

-2254 EHLETPVTSE
+2254 EHLETPVTSD
-2264 GTVINKFW
+2264 GTVINRFW

-2351 WTQMQTTIEGLIK
+2351 WKQMQTTIEGLIN

-2371 YHLINE
+2371 HHLIE
-2377 MKLPLTVQNVYA
+2377 DMKLPLTVQNVYA
-2389 FLLKLTR
+2389 FLLKLIR
-2396 NLGHYSPLAAAIE
+2396 NTGHHGPLGAAIE

-2438 DVEAMDQTAKR
+2438 DVEAMDQAAKR

-2469 ETNLANAVE
+2469 ETNLANAAE

-2509 RLIEATNLTTGGP
+2509 RLIEATNLTTGKA

-2594 SDYQRLAMFYTLA
+2594 SDYQRLAIFYTLA
-2607 TLYEFNKNM
+2607 TLYEFNQNM

-2621 DLVGQ
+2621 DLVGR
-2626 FRKRL
+2626 FRKQL

-2656 EAARKMGIIADEEL
+2656 DAARKMGIVADEEL

-2754 ISERLAQ
+2754 VSERFAQYLAT
-2761 RLAAKINEKLG
+2761 KINEKLG

-2790 SDVRSYIDQKL
+2790 SDVRAYIDQKI

-2806 LEAILSG
+2806 LDAILRG
-2813 SKFNPTSDNVIEN
+2813 SKFNPTSDNIIEN
-2826 ITNAYPFFG
+2826 ISNAYPFFG

-2843 QKWYT
+2843 QKWYS
-2848 FTFDMLSKGDAIFL
+2848 FTFDMLEKGDVIFV

-2883 ISKDDFEM
+2883 ITKDDFEM
-2891 LLNMALDDA
+2891 VFNMAVADSWE
-2900 QQLYLRKSNNFTKWY
+2900 LYLRKSNNFTKWY
-2915 AKMSYEFPVLGLLFT
+2915 AKMSYEFPILGLLFT

-2952 NWVKVLADAAAY
+2952 NWVKVLADLAVY

-2977 TRVDPITGKTY
+2977 TRVDPMTGKTY

-3008 GSQLYDIVP
+3008 GSDLYDIVP

-3055 YGNLVVRVGDYAITI
+3055 YGNLVIRVGDYAITI

-3177 NRVDPYTGEYINDD
+3177 NRVDPYTGEYVNDD

-3219 AIRLGSTTTGPSGK
+3219 AIRLGTTTTGPSGR
-3233 LKFNDDEIKL
+3233 LQYNDDVIVL
-3243 TGKEKE
+3243 TGRDKEQ
-3249 HYEQRRGAY
+3249 YEQRRGAY

-3267 SSKEYLEAPDELST
+3267 SSKEYLDAPDELSKET
-3281 MMKKATGKR
+3281 KKATGKR

-3313 NKGNTYTTSDVNEYQ
+3313 NQGNTYTTSSAEEYQ

-3334 GPDKIKLRRG
+3334 GPDKIKFRKG

>member
-50 EQAIFASQKPINSW
+50 EQAVFASQKPINSW

-127 IGYALGESLGVFA
+127 IGYGLGEALGVFA
-140 AAMTDFVKSL
+140 ASMTDFVKSL

-247 VMMYAGEMFG
+247 VMLYAGEMFG

-290 TEYVPEMLFG
+290 TEYGPEMLFG

-361 VIIDGKWENVDRE
+361 VIIDGKWEKVDRE

-443 LTDTQYAKQ
+443 LTDAQYAKQ
-452 AEKAK
+452 AEKAQ
-457 KQDDMAYRS
+457 KQDAMAYRS

-561 FGAINMADGG
+561 FGAINMADSG

-602 DSRPTQLLQHA
+602 DSRPTQLLQRA

-738 GYDVDAAN
+738 GYDVDTAN

-838 KDALVAL
+838 KDALIAL

-903 TVIKA
+903 AVIKA
-908 GSTIANRFIKAFERN
+908 GSTIANRFVKAFERN

-1128 DDMVEVQNTTSQY
+1128 DDTVEVQNTTSQY

-1160 QREIQA
+1160 QRERQA
-1166 MDQMM
+1166 VTQLE

-1182 LGKLYTEIMGFDF
+1182 LGKLYTEIIGFDF
-1195 DSQYAASAKNGT
+1195 DTQYAEGVKNGIPVMSWFIPGF
-1207 TVVDWFFIA
+1207 TVNPTI
-1216 FEGSNRATQTFLKAL
+1216 SLTFLKSL
-1231 FVTDPQLFAEY
+1231 FIADPELFAEY
-1242 TSILAR
+1242 TSIVAR
-1248 SSREQLRTL
+1248 GSTDLIRTL
-1257 VPKNA
+1257 LQKQA
-1262 IQNIFIDPLMRETYG
+1262 IQNIFADPLMRETYG

-1286 LGNRYPGYGFKSTIE
+1286 LENRYPASYGFKSTIK
-1301 ETIKSYS
+1301 ETLAESNG
-1308 VEPPKAQQEA
+1308 V
-1318 VPKFEN
+1318 
-1324 ILQWNAYLRERAK
+1324 
-1337 KNAAIVADAV
+1337 
-1347 KYGNDLTKPTDVDDP
+1347 NDLTAAEVDDP
-1362 LATVGAFS
+1362 LVTIGAFS
-1370 GTQARQVASYS
+1370 GTQAREVAKYS
-1381 FALKST
+1381 FTLGVT
-1387 IRAANENIA
+1387 IREASKNIS

-1414 LEGIDEIRSVLADK
+1414 SEGIDTIREVLADK

-1468 TKSFVPMFSMPTKLF
+1468 TKSFVPMFSMPTQMF
-1483 DGVKTAYTTDGQKI
+1483 SGVKKAYTVDGK
-1497 EVNLAKNV
+1497 EVEIDFTQHVTPTAKNTMK
-1505 EPTFGNILN
+1505 PFG
-1514 LYGGEKSTPPFKYTN
+1514 KSPFEYTN
-1529 YLGNEI
+1529 YVGNDAVD
-1535 INKGDK
+1535 NFGQ
-1541 LAERAAIVLKA
+1541 AVVVRA
-1552 EDVIDLS
+1552 EDIIDLS
-1559 KLPKELQVRYQNMP
+1559 NLPKELRVRYKDIP
-1573 VVFTTDIFHSFTIDG
+1573 IVFAKNDAKPFTIDG

-1593 RPNIPIDHGDFS
+1593 RANIPIRTRES
-1605 YCDGEVIV
+1605 YYDGEVIV
-1613 VRVDSGEVNSYIPAL
+1613 VAVDTWFDEAGNPATT
-1628 IAAHE
+1628 AAHE
-1633 FGHLITDIGD
+1633 FGHAITDIGSRSINITKFAERID
-1643 KAFTVDSMEEQ
+1643 KY
-1654 IKLLVPEGPTRTA
+1654 LPEGTSARTV
-1667 LAEAVA
+1667 LAEALA
-1673 AALGTPDDVKF
+1673 AALGTPDNVESYMDSWQ
-1684 YTDAHE
+1684 A
-1690 LAYAFYRVLY
+1690 AYAFYRILQC
-1700 SERVTRSPYRVITER
+1700 ERTTRAPYRIIAER
-1715 FPTRLETDLNTGKLT
+1715 FPTRLETDLSTGKIT
-1730 RVGKFADPL
+1730 RAGKFADPSL
-1739 LDHFFNVMLPSFT
+1739 NMFFLGILPAFT
-1752 VGKIYFYTAKTNAQK
+1752 ASGVYFYTAKSNAQK

-1776 TDLGLSTSET
+1776 TDLGLNVNDT

-1835 PNEHVSEALSG
+1835 PNEQVSAALPG

-1867 KKGTFKS
+1867 KKGAFKS
-1874 SQDVMDAFNDVL
+1874 SQDVMDAFNDTL
-1886 AADPNVYT
+1886 AADPNIYT

-1997 GIPKDEFMKRYKEG
+1997 GITKEEFMKRYKEG

-2024 DVLELRQAK
+2024 DILELRQAK

-2078 ISKARMANIDVSG
+2078 ISKARMNNIDVSG

-2152 KKAKKGAP
+2152 KKAKKGSP

-2233 WGEEYDYVSPLRAM
+2233 WGEEYDYASNLRAM

-2332 VRDMALDG
+2332 VRDMALDE

-2389 FLLKLTR
+2389 FLLKLVR
-2396 NLGHYSPLAAAIE
+2396 NTGHHGPLAAAIE
-2409 IQQATNKLTPEQRRQ
+2409 IQQTTNKLTPEQRRQ

-2469 ETNLANAVE
+2469 ETNLANAAE

-2509 RLIEATNLTTGGP
+2509 RLIEATNLTTGQA

-2594 SDYQRLAMFYTLA
+2594 SDYQRLAIFYTLA

-2621 DLVGQ
+2621 DLVGR
-2626 FRKRL
+2626 FRKQL

-2656 EAARKMGIIADEEL
+2656 DAARKMGIVADEEL

-2761 RLAAKINEKLG
+2761 RLAVKINEKLG

-2778 LTAKRRKFKDIP
+2778 LTAKRHKFKDIP
-2790 SDVRSYIDQKL
+2790 SDVRAYIDQKL

-2806 LEAILSG
+2806 LDAILQG
-2813 SKFNPTSDNVIEN
+2813 SKFNPTSDNIIEN
-2826 ITNAYPFFG
+2826 ITNAYPFFS

-2915 AKMSYEFPVLGLLFT
+2915 AKMSYEFPMLGLLFT

-2938 TANITSFLIRFSPF
+2938 TANITSYLIRFSPF

-3177 NRVDPYTGEYINDD
+3177 NRVDPYTGEYVNDD

-3219 AIRLGSTTTGPSGK
+3219 AIRLGTTTTGPSGR
-3233 LKFNDDEIKL
+3233 LQYNDDVIVL
-3243 TGKEKE
+3243 TGKDKE
-3249 HYEQRRGAY
+3249 QYEQRRGAY

-3267 SSKEYLEAPDELST
+3267 SSKEYLEAPDELSKEI
-3281 MMKKATGKR
+3281 KKATGKR

-3313 NKGNTYTTSDVNEYQ
+3313 NKGNTYTTSSVEEYQ

-3334 GPDKIKLRRG
+3334 GPDKIKFSKS

>member
-64 DESFYDDLRG
+64 DEAFYDDLRG
-74 DEFAQEVYRNAQYF
+74 DEFAQDVYRNAQYF

-107 AAVAERAYQAQTG
+107 AAIAERAYQAQTG

-150 VDVGYYIGT
+150 VDVGYYVGT
-159 AISNGGEG
+159 AITNGGEG

-217 QTVEFFQSLFDNVAK
+217 KTVEFFQSLFDNVAK

-247 VMMYAGEMFG
+247 VMLYAGEMFG

-271 LGEEGRTG
+271 LGEEGRTAA
-279 EQWAL
+279 QWAL
-284 IAERLA
+284 LAERLA
-290 TEYVPEMLFG
+290 TEYGPELLFG

-361 VIIDGKWENVDRE
+361 VIIDCKWEKVDRE
-374 DALMAFAVGAL
+374 DVLMAFTIGAL

-452 AEKAK
+452 AEKAQ
-457 KQDDMAYRS
+457 KQDAMAYRS

-480 SSPESYGT
+480 SNPESYGT

-499 RARKVREYIT
+499 RAQKVRQYIT

-521 QAVNKA
+521 EAVNKA

-738 GYDVDAAN
+738 GYDVDTAN

-782 YVSENGLDVS
+782 YVSQNGLDVS
-792 DKDTQEFIADAFC
+792 DKDTQELIADAFC
-805 DVQWDEKSKKF
+805 DAQWDEKSKKF

-845 GKSKADAEAQVNS
+845 GKSKADAEAQVNN

-891 ADPTATDTTGKS
+891 ADPAATATTGKS
-903 TVIKA
+903 TIIKA
-908 GSTIANRFIKAFERN
+908 GSTIANRFVKAFERN
-923 LTDEVMAEKY
+923 LTDEVMAAKY

-1053 IEAQYDSTNNFET
+1053 IEAQYDSTNNFEK

-1095 LQENVPLWTTA
+1095 LQESVPLWTFA

-1128 DDMVEVQNTTSQY
+1128 DDTVEVQNTTAQY
-1141 LPEDVKGLWEN
+1141 LPEDVKGLWEE

-1160 QREIQA
+1160 QRERQA
-1166 MDQMM
+1166 MDQML
-1171 KLFENDYARSI
+1171 KLFENDYARSV

-1195 DSQYAASAKNGT
+1195 DSQYTASAKNGV

-1216 FEGSNRATQTFLKAL
+1216 FKGSNRATQTFLKAL
-1231 FVTDPQLFAEY
+1231 FVTDPQLFVEY

-1248 SSREQLRTL
+1248 SSKEQLRTL

-1286 LGNRYPGYGFKSTIE
+1286 LENRYPGYGFESTIE

-1337 KNAAIVADAV
+1337 KNAAIVVDAV

-1396 GFLKDG
+1396 GFLKNG
-1402 DLNGIFDINAYS
+1402 DLSGIFDINAYS

-1428 TNPKLHHEY
+1428 TNPTLHHEY

-1483 DGVKTAYTTDGQKI
+1483 DGVKTAYTIDGQKI

-1552 EDVIDLS
+1552 GDVIDLS
-1559 KLPKELQVRYQNMP
+1559 KLPKELQVRYQDMP

-1593 RPNIPIDHGDFS
+1593 RANIPIDHGDFS
-1605 YCDGEVIV
+1605 YCNGEVIV

-1643 KAFTVDSMEEQ
+1643 RAFSIESMEEQ
-1654 IKLLVPEGPTRTA
+1654 IELLVPKGPTRTA

-1739 LDHFFNVMLPSFT
+1739 LDHFFNVMLPTFT
-1752 VGKIYFYTAKTNAQK
+1752 AGRIFFYTAKSNAQK

-1776 TDLGLSTSET
+1776 TDLGLSVSET

-1886 AADPNVYT
+1886 AADPNIYT

-2011 IARMSDKERIHAW
+2011 IARMSDKQRIHAW

-2065 TVHQHILNRIRAQ
+2065 TVHQHILNRIRAW
-2078 ISKARMANIDVSG
+2078 ISKARMNDIDVSG

-2104 TETLMLIEE
+2104 TDTLMLIEE

-2140 NEGVKAIKESAR
+2140 NEGVRAIKESAR

-2185 EDTDTDVDTKSESD
+2185 EETDTDVDTKSESD

-2233 WGEEYDYVSPLRAM
+2233 WGEEYDYASNLRAM

-2332 VRDMALDG
+2332 VRDMALDE

-2396 NLGHYSPLAAAIE
+2396 NLGHHGPLAAAIE

-2449 VAQKEVSEIEKRKE
+2449 VAQKEVTEIEKRKE

-2509 RLIEATNLTTGGP
+2509 RLIEATNLTTGQA

-2594 SDYQRLAMFYTLA
+2594 SDYQRLAIFYTLA
-2607 TLYEFNKNM
+2607 TLYEFNQNM

-2621 DLVGQ
+2621 DLVGR
-2626 FRKRL
+2626 FRKQL

-2656 EAARKMGIIADEEL
+2656 DAARKMGIVADEEL

-2754 ISERLAQ
+2754 VSERFAQYLAK
-2761 RLAAKINEKLG
+2761 KINEKIG
-2772 IKGEFV
+2772 VKGEFV

-2790 SDVRSYIDQKL
+2790 SDVRAYIDQKL

-2806 LEAILSG
+2806 LDAVLKG
-2813 SKFNPTSDNVIEN
+2813 SKFNPTSDNIIEN

-2843 QKWYT
+2843 QKWYS
-2848 FTFDMLSKGDAIFL
+2848 FTFDMLEKGDVIFV

-2876 LNKPLKD
+2876 LNMELSKIDKD
-2883 ISKDDFEM
+2883 TFEM
-2891 LLNMALDDA
+2891 VFNMAVADSWE
-2900 QQLYLRKSNNFTKWY
+2900 LYLRKSNNFTKWY

-2938 TANITSFLIRFSPF
+2938 TANITAFLIRFSPF

-3038 MGIAAGLSGVLD
+3038 MGIAAGLSGILD

-3055 YGNLVVRVGDYAITI
+3055 YGNLVIRVGDYAITI

-3166 AALPGFTYLVP
+3166 AAIPGFTYLVP
-3177 NRVDPYTGEYINDD
+3177 NRVDPYTGEYVNDD

-3204 PTRIIKESTNYLELE
+3204 PTRIIKGSTNYLELE
-3219 AIRLGSTTTGPSGK
+3219 AIRLGTTTTGPSGR
-3233 LKFNDDEIKL
+3233 LQYNDDVIVL
-3243 TGKEKE
+3243 TGKDKE
-3249 HYEQRRGAY
+3249 QYEQRRGAY

-3267 SSKEYLEAPDELST
+3267 SSKEYLDAPDELSKET
-3281 MMKKATGKR
+3281 KKATGKR

-3313 NKGNTYTTSDVNEYQ
+3313 NQGNTYTTSSVEEYQ

-3334 GPDKIKLRRG
+3334 GPDKIKFRKS

>member
-50 EQAIFASQKPINSW
+50 EQAVFASQKPVNSW

-102 TEARA
+102 TEARSA
-107 AAVAERAYQAQTG
+107 AIAERAYQAQTG

-127 IGYALGESLGVFA
+127 IGYALGEALGVFA

-150 VDVGYYIGT
+150 VDIGYYIGT
-159 AISNGGEG
+159 AITNDGKG
-167 EWNSLADVEGYGE
+167 EWNILSDVEGYGE

-217 QTVEFFQSLFDNVAK
+217 ETVEFFQSLFDNVAK

-247 VMMYAGEMFG
+247 VMLYAGEMFG
-257 TIYESTITDPEFIK
+257 TIYESTITDPDFIK
-271 LGEEGRTG
+271 LGDEGRTA

-290 TEYVPEMLFG
+290 TEYGPELLFG

-361 VIIDGKWENVDRE
+361 VIIDGKWEQVDRN
-374 DALMAFAVGAL
+374 DALMAFAIGAL

-432 AAAANVTVDQF
+432 AAAANVTVDTF
-443 LTDTQYAKQ
+443 LTDSKYSEQAAK
-452 AEKAK
+452 AR
-457 KQDDMAYRS
+457 KQDDMAYRT

-488 ITEMVSNSYEY
+488 VTEMVSNSYEY

-594 LIDAQQIK
+594 LIDAQQIR
-602 DSRPTQLLQHA
+602 DSRPTELLQHA

-631 VRDRLSL
+631 IRDRLSL

-680 RADRKVMTELS
+680 RADRKVMAELA

-738 GYDVDAAN
+738 GYDVDTAN
-746 LDGKSVV
+746 LEGKSVV
-753 EKNEILS
+753 EQNEILS

-773 SYINELIDS
+773 SYINDLIDA

-792 DKDTQEFIADAFC
+792 DKDTQELIADAFC

-838 KDALVAL
+838 TDALKAL
-845 GKSKADAEAQVNS
+845 GKSKADAEAQAKS
-858 ATTVRFGASDIIS
+858 ATTMRFGANDIIS

-891 ADPTATDTTGKS
+891 ADPAATATTGKS

-908 GSTIANRFIKAFERN
+908 GSTIANRFVKAFERN

-942 AEGPSLHTALTEIYN
+942 AEGPSLHTALTEIYS
-957 KLSSGQAYREITIT
+957 KLSLGQAYREITIT
-971 SNGTSVSALND
+971 SNGDSVSAFND

-1003 DAGTNINVVR
+1003 DAGTNISVVR

-1035 KELLDAGVFGED
+1035 KELLDAGVFAED

-1066 VTKEVRGLL
+1066 ITKEVRGLL

-1095 LQENVPLWTTA
+1095 LQESVPLWTTA

-1128 DDMVEVQNTTSQY
+1128 DDTVEVQNTTSQY
-1141 LPEDVKGLWEN
+1141 LPEDVKGLWED
-1152 IDTTDSDT
+1152 IDTTDSDI
-1160 QREIQA
+1160 QRERQA
-1166 MDQMM
+1166 VAQLE
-1171 KLFENDYARSI
+1171 KVFENDYARSI
-1182 LGKLYTEIMGFDF
+1182 LGKLYTEIIGFDF
-1195 DSQYAASAKNGT
+1195 DTQYAEGVKNG
-1207 TVVDWFFIA
+1207 VPVMSWFIPGFTANPTIA
-1216 FEGSNRATQTFLKAL
+1216 LTFLKSL
-1231 FVTDPQLFAEY
+1231 FIVDPELFAEY
-1242 TSILAR
+1242 TGIVAR
-1248 SSREQLRTL
+1248 GSKALIRTL
-1257 VPKNA
+1257 IQKQA
-1262 IQNIFIDPLMRETYG
+1262 IQNIFMDPLMRETYG
-1277 DAFLEKFLD
+1277 DVFLEKFLD
-1286 LGNRYPGYGFKSTIE
+1286 LGNRYPASYGFKSTIK
-1301 ETIKSYS
+1301 ETLAESND
-1308 VEPPKAQQEA
+1308 V
-1318 VPKFEN
+1318 
-1324 ILQWNAYLRERAK
+1324 
-1337 KNAAIVADAV
+1337 
-1347 KYGNDLTKPTDVDDP
+1347 NDLTAAEVDDP
-1362 LATVGAFS
+1362 LVTIGAFS
-1370 GTQARQVASYS
+1370 GTRAREVAKYS
-1381 FALKST
+1381 FTLGVA
-1387 IRAANENIA
+1387 IREASKNIS

-1402 DLNGIFDINAYS
+1402 DLSGIFDINAYS
-1414 LEGIDEIRSVLADK
+1414 LEGIDTIRSVLADK
-1428 TNPKLHHEY
+1428 TNPKFHHEY

-1443 FSGDTWSRTVN
+1443 FSGDAWSRTVN

-1468 TKSFVPMFSMPTKLF
+1468 TKSFVPMFSVPTQMF
-1483 DGVKTAYTTDGQKI
+1483 SGVKKAYTVDGK
-1497 EVNLAKNV
+1497 EVEIDFTQHVTPTAKNTTK
-1505 EPTFGNILN
+1505 PFG
-1514 LYGGEKSTPPFKYTN
+1514 KSPFEYTN
-1529 YLGNEI
+1529 YVGNDAVDNFGQAI
-1535 INKGDK
+1535 IV
-1541 LAERAAIVLKA
+1541 RA
-1552 EDVIDLS
+1552 EDIIDLS
-1559 KLPKELQVRYQNMP
+1559 NVPKELRVRYKDIP
-1573 VVFTTDIFHSFTIDG
+1573 IVFAKNDAKPFTIDG

-1593 RPNIPIDHGDFS
+1593 RANIPIRNRES
-1605 YCDGEVIV
+1605 YYDGEVIV
-1613 VRVDSGEVNSYIPAL
+1613 VAVDTWFDEAGNPAT

-1633 FGHLITDIGD
+1633 FGHAITDIGSRSINITKFAERID
-1643 KAFTVDSMEEQ
+1643 KY
-1654 IKLLVPEGPTRTA
+1654 LPEGTSARTT
-1667 LAEAVA
+1667 LAEALA
-1673 AALGTPDDVKF
+1673 AALGTPNDVKS
-1684 YTDAHE
+1684 YVDSWQA
-1690 LAYAFYRVLY
+1690 AYAFYRILQC
-1700 SERVTRSPYRVITER
+1700 ERTTRAPYRIIAER
-1715 FPTRLETDLNTGKLT
+1715 FPTRLETDLNTGRIN
-1730 RVGKFADPL
+1730 RVGKFADPSL
-1739 LDHFFNVMLPSFT
+1739 NMFFLGTLPAFT
-1752 VGKIYFYTAKTNAQK
+1752 ASGVYFYTAKTNAQK

-1776 TDLGLSTSET
+1776 TDLGLSVNET

-1798 IDIYST
+1798 VDIYST

-1835 PNEHVSEALSG
+1835 PNEHVSEALPG

-1874 SQDVMDAFNDVL
+1874 KQDVMDAFNDVL

-1921 DGPILTYD
+1921 DGPILNYD

-1950 IEVTTSEGKDV
+1950 IEVTTSEGKNV
-1961 LITDINGKGVTESTE
+1961 LVTDITGKGVTESTE

-1997 GIPKDEFMKRYKEG
+1997 GIPKEEFMKRYKEG
-2011 IARMSDKERIHAW
+2011 IERMSEQQRVHAW

-2056 PQDPKYKLS
+2056 PQDPRYKLS

-2078 ISKARMANIDVSG
+2078 ISKARMNNIDVSG

-2104 TETLMLIEE
+2104 TDTLMLIEE

-2140 NEGVKAIKESAR
+2140 NDKARAIKESAR

-2160 DTQQTPIDNME
+2160 DTQQTPVDNME

-2199 TETKKVKKPKKPKPV
+2199 TETKKVKKPKKPKAV
-2214 SPFDLPPEWKKV
+2214 SPFDLPPEWRKV

-2233 WGEEYDYVSPLRAM
+2233 WGEEYDYASNLRAM

-2254 EHLETPVTSE
+2254 EHLETPVTSD

-2290 ATAWAVVLQWLYPNS
+2290 ATAWAVVLQWLYPDS

-2351 WTQMQTTIEGLIK
+2351 WTQMQTTIEELIK

-2371 YHLINE
+2371 WHLIKD

-2389 FLLKLTR
+2389 FLLKLVR
-2396 NLGHYSPLAAAIE
+2396 NTGHHGPLGAAIE
-2409 IQQATNKLTPEQRRQ
+2409 IQQATNKLTPDQRQQ
-2424 VYDQILL
+2424 VYNSILL
-2431 KTGKDAH
+2431 KTGKSAH
-2438 DVEAMDQTAKR
+2438 DIEALDKTAVR
-2449 VAQKEVSEIEKRKE
+2449 VAQKEVTEIEKRKE

-2469 ETNLANAVE
+2469 ETNLANAAE

-2509 RLIEATNLTTGGP
+2509 RLIEATNLTTGQA

-2594 SDYQRLAMFYTLA
+2594 SDYQRLAIFYTLA
-2607 TLYEFNKNM
+2607 TLYEFNQNM

-2621 DLVGQ
+2621 DLVGR
-2626 FRKRL
+2626 FRKQL

-2656 EAARKMGIIADEEL
+2656 EAARKMGIVADEEL

-2718 IITRRINSFRYT
+2718 IVTRRINSFRYT

-2739 VRNLTSNIALSGINE
+2739 VRNLTSNIALTGINE
-2754 ISERLAQ
+2754 VSERFAQYLAK
-2761 RLAAKINEKLG
+2761 KINEKIG

-2790 SDVRSYIDQKL
+2790 SDVRAYIDQKI

-2806 LEAILSG
+2806 LDAILKG
-2813 SKFNPTSDNVIEN
+2813 SKFNPTSENIIEN
-2826 ITNAYPFFG
+2826 TTNAYPFFG

-2843 QKWYT
+2843 QKWYS
-2848 FTFDMLSKGDAIFL
+2848 FTFDMLEKGDVIFV

-2876 LNKPLKD
+2876 LNMELNKIDKD
-2883 ISKDDFEM
+2883 TFEM
-2891 LLNMALDDA
+2891 VFNMAVADSWE
-2900 QQLYLRKSNNFTKWY
+2900 LYLRKSNNFTKWY

-2952 NWVKVLADAAAY
+2952 NWVKVLADIAAY

-3055 YGNLVVRVGDYAITI
+3055 YGNLVIRVGDYAITI

-3085 ITSKTKMNDKTW
+3085 ITSKTKMNGKSW

-3166 AALPGFTYLVP
+3166 AAIPGFTYLVP
-3177 NRVDPYTGEYINDD
+3177 NRVDPYTGEYVNDD

-3219 AIRLGSTTTGPSGK
+3219 AIRLGTTTTGPSGK
-3233 LKFNDDEIKL
+3233 LQFNDDVIVL

-3249 HYEQRRGAY
+3249 QYEQRRGAY
-3258 VRSLGNKMV
+3258 VRSIGNKMV
-3267 SSKEYLEAPDELST
+3267 SSKEYLDAPDELSKET
-3281 MMKKATGKR
+3281 KKLTGKR

-3313 NKGNTYTTSDVNEYQ
+3313 NKGNTYTTSSVEEYQ

-3334 GPDKIKLRRG
+3334 GPDKIKFRKG

>member
-35 LVAAGDPEAIELYVK
+35 LIAAGDPEAIELYVK

-127 IGYALGESLGVFA
+127 IGYGLGEALGVFA
-140 AAMTDFVKSL
+140 ASMTDFVKSL

-247 VMMYAGEMFG
+247 VMLYAGEMFG

-284 IAERLA
+284 IAERLV
-290 TEYVPEMLFG
+290 TEYGPEMLFG

-361 VIIDGKWENVDRE
+361 VIIDGKWEKVDRE

-452 AEKAK
+452 AEKAQ
-457 KQDDMAYRS
+457 KQDAMAYRS

-620 AGVAKMLPNLT
+620 AGIAKMLPSLT
-631 VRDRLSL
+631 VRERLSL

-738 GYDVDAAN
+738 GYDVDTEQ

-773 SYINELIDS
+773 SYINELINS

-832 TKIDLR
+832 TKIDLH

-891 ADPTATDTTGKS
+891 ADPTATATTGKS

-908 GSTIANRFIKAFERN
+908 GSTIANRFVKAFERN

-1128 DDMVEVQNTTSQY
+1128 DDTVEVQNTTSQY
-1141 LPEDVKGLWEN
+1141 LPEDVKGLWED

-1160 QREIQA
+1160 QRERQA
-1166 MDQMM
+1166 VAQLE
-1171 KLFENDYARSI
+1171 KLFENDYARSV
-1182 LGKLYTEIMGFDF
+1182 LGKLYTEIIGFDF
-1195 DSQYAASAKNGT
+1195 DTQYAEGVKNG
-1207 TVVDWFFIA
+1207 VPVMSWFIPGFTANPTI
-1216 FEGSNRATQTFLKAL
+1216 SLTFLKSL
-1231 FVTDPQLFAEY
+1231 FITDPELFAEY
-1242 TSILAR
+1242 TSIVAR
-1248 SSREQLRTL
+1248 GSKALIRTL
-1257 VPKNA
+1257 LQKQA
-1262 IQNIFIDPLMRETYG
+1262 IQNIFADPLMRETYG

-1286 LGNRYPGYGFKSTIE
+1286 LENRYPASYGFKR
-1301 ETIKSYS
+1301 TIKETLAESND
-1308 VEPPKAQQEA
+1308 V
-1318 VPKFEN
+1318 
-1324 ILQWNAYLRERAK
+1324 
-1337 KNAAIVADAV
+1337 
-1347 KYGNDLTKPTDVDDP
+1347 NDLTAAEVDDP
-1362 LATVGAFS
+1362 LVTIGAFS
-1370 GTQARQVASYS
+1370 GTQAREVAKYS
-1381 FALKST
+1381 FTLGVT
-1387 IRAANENIA
+1387 IREASKNIA

-1414 LEGIDEIRSVLADK
+1414 SEGIDTIREVLADK

-1468 TKSFVPMFSMPTKLF
+1468 TKSFVPMFSVPTQMF
-1483 DGVKTAYTTDGQKI
+1483 SGVKKAYTVDGK
-1497 EVNLAKNV
+1497 EVEIDFTQHVTPTAKNTTK
-1505 EPTFGNILN
+1505 PFG
-1514 LYGGEKSTPPFKYTN
+1514 KSPFEYTN
-1529 YLGNEI
+1529 YVGNDAVD
-1535 INKGDK
+1535 NFGQ
-1541 LAERAAIVLKA
+1541 AIVVRA
-1552 EDVIDLS
+1552 EDIIDLS
-1559 KLPKELQVRYQNMP
+1559 NLPKELRVRYKDIP
-1573 VVFTTDIFHSFTIDG
+1573 VVFAKNDAKPFTIDG

-1593 RPNIPIDHGDFS
+1593 RANIPIRTRES
-1605 YCDGEVIV
+1605 YYDGEVIV
-1613 VRVDSGEVNSYIPAL
+1613 VAVDTWFDEAGNPAT

-1633 FGHLITDIGD
+1633 FGHAITDIGSRSINITEFAKRID
-1643 KAFTVDSMEEQ
+1643 KY
-1654 IKLLVPEGPTRTA
+1654 VPEGTSARTA
-1667 LAEAVA
+1667 LAEALA
-1673 AALGTPDDVKF
+1673 AALGTPGDVKS
-1684 YTDAHE
+1684 YMDSWQA
-1690 LAYAFYRVLY
+1690 AYAFYRILQC
-1700 SERVTRSPYRVITER
+1700 ERTTRAPYRIIAER
-1715 FPTRLETDLNTGKLT
+1715 FPTRLETDLSTGRIT
-1730 RVGKFADPL
+1730 RVGKFADPSL
-1739 LDHFFNVMLPSFT
+1739 NMFFLGTLPAFT
-1752 VGKIYFYTAKTNAQK
+1752 AAGVYFYTAKSNAQK

-1776 TDLGLSTSET
+1776 TDLGLGVNET

-1835 PNEHVSEALSG
+1835 PNEQVSAALPG

-1867 KKGTFKS
+1867 KKGAFKS
-1874 SQDVMDAFNDVL
+1874 SQDVMDAFNDTL

-2160 DTQQTPIDNME
+2160 DTQQTPVDNME

-2185 EDTDTDVDTKSESD
+2185 EETDTDVDTKSESD

-2233 WGEEYDYVSPLRAM
+2233 WGEEYDYASNLRAM

-2332 VRDMALDG
+2332 VRDMALDE

-2364 DPSNKIP
+2364 DPSNRIP
-2371 YHLINE
+2371 WHLINE

-2396 NLGHYSPLAAAIE
+2396 DIGHHGPLAAAIE

-2509 RLIEATNLTTGGP
+2509 RLIEATNLTTGQA

-2532 YVLSPNTKER
+2532 YVLSPSTKER

-2656 EAARKMGIIADEEL
+2656 DAARKMGIVADEEL

-2761 RLAAKINEKLG
+2761 RLAVKINEKLG

-2778 LTAKRRKFKDIP
+2778 LTAKRHKFKDIP
-2790 SDVRSYIDQKL
+2790 SDVRAYIDQKL

-2806 LEAILSG
+2806 LDAILQG
-2813 SKFNPTSDNVIEN
+2813 SKFNPTSDNIIEN
-2826 ITNAYPFFG
+2826 ITNAYPFFS

-2883 ISKDDFEM
+2883 VSKDDFEM

-2938 TANITSFLIRFSPF
+2938 TANITSYLIRFSPF

-3135 LQYVPALFKSVA
+3135 LQYVPALFKSIA

-3177 NRVDPYTGEYINDD
+3177 NRVDPYTGEYVNDD

-3219 AIRLGSTTTGPSGK
+3219 AIRLGTTTTGPSGK
-3233 LKFNDDEIKL
+3233 LQFNDDVIVL

-3249 HYEQRRGAY
+3249 QYEQRRGAY

-3267 SSKEYLEAPDELST
+3267 SSKEYLDASDELSKET
-3281 MMKKATGKR
+3281 KKATGKR

-3313 NKGNTYTTSDVNEYQ
+3313 NKGNTYTTSSAEEYQ

-3334 GPDKIKLRRG
+3334 GPDKIKFRKG

>member
-102 TEARA
+102 TEARS
-107 AAVAERAYQAQTG
+107 AAVAERAYQAQSG

-127 IGYALGESLGVFA
+127 IGYVLGEALGVFA

-159 AISNGGEG
+159 AIMNEGEG
-167 EWNSLADVEGYGE
+167 EWNILSDVEGYGE

-217 QTVEFFQSLFDNVAK
+217 RTVEFFQSLFDNVAK

-247 VMMYAGEMFG
+247 VMLYAGEMFG

-271 LGEEGRTG
+271 LGDEGRTA

-290 TEYVPEMLFG
+290 TEYGPELLFG

-314 VSNKILASGAITAGR
+314 VSNKILASGAMTAGR
-329 KFAAGA
+329 KFAAAA

-361 VIIDGKWENVDRE
+361 VIVDGKWEKVDPN
-374 DALMAFAVGAL
+374 DAFMAFAIGAL

-391 GAQIAAQQQITV
+391 GAQIAVQQQITV

-432 AAAANVTVDQF
+432 AAAANVTVDTF
-443 LTDTQYAKQ
+443 LTDSKYSEQAAK
-452 AEKAK
+452 AR
-457 KQDDMAYRS
+457 KQDDRAYRT
-466 TIAATALLESYISK
+466 TIAATAILESYISK

-488 ITEMVSNSYEY
+488 VTEMVSNSYEY

-509 QKQNQANWDAVS
+509 QKQNQANWDAIS
-521 QAVNKA
+521 QEVNKA
-527 DPNLTFTPVGP
+527 DPNLVFTPVGP

-602 DSRPTQLLQHA
+602 DSRPTELLQHA

-620 AGVAKMLPNLT
+620 AGVAKMLPNLS

-680 RADRKVMTELS
+680 RADRKVMTELA
-691 RAVRKHVTDP
+691 RAIRKHVTDP

-738 GYDVDAAN
+738 GYEVDTDQ
-746 LDGKSVV
+746 LDGKSVI
-753 EKNEILS
+753 EKSEILS

-782 YVSENGLDVS
+782 YVSQNGLDVS
-792 DKDTQEFIADAFC
+792 DKDTQELIADAFC

-838 KDALVAL
+838 KDALKAL

-858 ATTVRFGASDIIS
+858 TTTMRFGANDIIS

-891 ADPTATDTTGKS
+891 ADPAATATTGKS

-908 GSTIANRFIKAFERN
+908 GSTIANRFVKAFERN
-923 LTDEVMAEKY
+923 LTDDVMAEKY
-933 GKFFPVLKT
+933 SKFFPVLKT

-971 SNGTSVSALND
+971 SNGTSVSAFND

-1035 KELLDAGVFGED
+1035 KALLDAGVFAED

-1090 SGRAV
+1090 SGRVV
-1095 LQENVPLWTTA
+1095 LQESVPLWTTA

-1128 DDMVEVQNTTSQY
+1128 DDTVEVQNTTVQY
-1141 LPEDVKGLWEN
+1141 LPEDVKGLWED
-1152 IDTTDSDT
+1152 IDTTEDDRTRERQAVT
-1160 QREIQA
+1160 QLE
-1166 MDQMM
+1166 

-1182 LGKLYTEIMGFDF
+1182 LGKLYTEIIGFDF
-1195 DSQYAASAKNGT
+1195 DTQYTEGVKNG
-1207 TVVDWFFIA
+1207 VPVMSWFIPGFTANPTI
-1216 FEGSNRATQTFLKAL
+1216 SLTFLKSL
-1231 FVTDPQLFAEY
+1231 FIVDPELFAEY
-1242 TSILAR
+1242 TSIVAKGSKALI
-1248 SSREQLRTL
+1248 RTL
-1257 VPKNA
+1257 IQKQA
-1262 IQNIFIDPLMRETYG
+1262 IQNIFADPLMRETYG

-1286 LGNRYPGYGFKSTIE
+1286 LGNRYPASYGFKSTIK
-1301 ETIKSYS
+1301 ETLAESNDI
-1308 VEPPKAQQEA
+1308 
-1318 VPKFEN
+1318 
-1324 ILQWNAYLRERAK
+1324 
-1337 KNAAIVADAV
+1337 
-1347 KYGNDLTKPTDVDDP
+1347 NDLTAAEVDDP
-1362 LATVGAFS
+1362 LVTIGAFS
-1370 GTQARQVASYS
+1370 GTRAREVAKYS
-1381 FALKST
+1381 FTLGVT
-1387 IRAANENIA
+1387 IREASKNIS

-1414 LEGIDEIRSVLADK
+1414 LEGVDTIRSVLADK
-1428 TNPKLHHEY
+1428 TNPKFHHEY

-1468 TKSFVPMFSMPTKLF
+1468 TKSFVPMFSVPTQMF
-1483 DGVKTAYTTDGQKI
+1483 SGVKKAYTVDGK
-1497 EVNLAKNV
+1497 EVEIDFTRHVTPTAKNTAK
-1505 EPTFGNILN
+1505 PFG
-1514 LYGGEKSTPPFKYTN
+1514 KSPFEYTN
-1529 YLGNEI
+1529 YVGNDAVD
-1535 INKGDK
+1535 NFGQ
-1541 LAERAAIVLKA
+1541 AIVVRA
-1552 EDVIDLS
+1552 EDIIDLS
-1559 KLPKELQVRYQNMP
+1559 NLPKELRVRYKDIP
-1573 VVFTTDIFHSFTIDG
+1573 IVFAKNDAKPFTIDG

-1593 RPNIPIDHGDFS
+1593 RANIPIRTRES
-1605 YCDGEVIV
+1605 YYDGEVIV
-1613 VRVDSGEVNSYIPAL
+1613 VAVDTWFDEAGNPAT

-1633 FGHLITDIGD
+1633 FGHAITDIGSSSINITEFAKRID
-1643 KAFTVDSMEEQ
+1643 KY
-1654 IKLLVPEGPTRTA
+1654 LPEGTSARTT
-1667 LAEAVA
+1667 LAEALA
-1673 AALGTPDDVKF
+1673 AALGTPNDVKS
-1684 YTDAHE
+1684 YMDSWQA
-1690 LAYAFYRVLY
+1690 AYAFYRILQC
-1700 SERVTRSPYRVITER
+1700 ERTTRAPYRIIAER
-1715 FPTRLETDLNTGKLT
+1715 FPTRLETDLSTGRIN
-1730 RVGKFADPL
+1730 RVGKFADPSL
-1739 LDHFFNVMLPSFT
+1739 NMFFLGTLPAFT
-1752 VGKIYFYTAKTNAQK
+1752 ASGVYFYTAKTNAQK

-1776 TDLGLSTSET
+1776 TDLGLDVNET

-1835 PNEHVSEALSG
+1835 PNEHVSEALPG

-1921 DGPILTYD
+1921 DGPILNYE

-1950 IEVTTSEGKDV
+1950 IEVTTSEGKNV
-1961 LITDINGKGVTESTE
+1961 LVTDITGKGVTESTE

-1997 GIPKDEFMKRYKEG
+1997 GITKEDFMKRYKEG
-2011 IARMSDKERIHAW
+2011 IERMSDKQRIHAW

-2065 TVHQHILNRIRAQ
+2065 TIHQHILNRIRGW
-2078 ISKARMANIDVSG
+2078 ISKARMNNIDVSG

-2104 TETLMLIEE
+2104 TDTLMLIEE

-2140 NEGVKAIKESAR
+2140 NDNARAIKESVR
-2152 KKAKKGAP
+2152 KKAKKGSP

-2185 EDTDTDVDTKSESD
+2185 EDTDTDVDTKTESD
-2199 TETKKVKKPKKPKPV
+2199 TETKKVKKPKKPKKPKPV
-2214 SPFDLPPEWKKV
+2214 SLFDLPPEWKKV

-2233 WGEEYDYVSPLRAM
+2233 WGEEYDYASNLRAM
-2247 GFSDDFI
+2247 GFSEDFI
-2254 EHLETPVTSE
+2254 EHLETPVTSD

-2305 PFKTLDQLQQ
+2305 QFKTLDQLQQ

-2332 VRDMALDG
+2332 VRDMALDE

-2351 WTQMQTTIEGLIK
+2351 WKQMQTTIEGLIN

-2371 YHLINE
+2371 YHLISD

-2389 FLLKLTR
+2389 FLLKLVR
-2396 NLGHYSPLAAAIE
+2396 NTGRHGPLGAAIE

-2469 ETNLANAVE
+2469 ETNLANAAE

-2489 AEEAYEANKNIKVEK
+2489 AQEEYEANKNVKVEK

-2547 SWRPSRNLRPITDI
+2547 SWRPSRNLRPVTDI

-2594 SDYQRLAMFYTLA
+2594 SDYQRLAIFYTLA
-2607 TLYEFNKNM
+2607 TLYEFNQNM

-2621 DLVGQ
+2621 DIVGR
-2626 FRKRL
+2626 FRKQL

-2656 EAARKMGIIADEEL
+2656 DAARKMGIVADEEL

-2754 ISERLAQ
+2754 VSERFAQYLAT
-2761 RLAAKINEKLG
+2761 KINEKLG

-2790 SDVRSYIDQKL
+2790 SDVRAYIDQKI

-2806 LEAILSG
+2806 LDAILKG
-2813 SKFNPTSDNVIEN
+2813 SKFNPTSDNIIEN
-2826 ITNAYPFFG
+2826 ISNAYPFFG

-2843 QKWYT
+2843 QKWYS
-2848 FTFDMLSKGDAIFL
+2848 FTFDMLEKGDVIFV

-2876 LNKPLKD
+2876 LNKDLKD
-2883 ISKDDFEM
+2883 ITKDDFEM
-2891 LLNMALDDA
+2891 VFNMAVADSWE
-2900 QQLYLRKSNNFTKWY
+2900 LYLRKSNNFTKWY

-2952 NWVKVLADAAAY
+2952 NWVKVLADLAAY

-2977 TRVDPITGKTY
+2977 TRVDPMTGKTY

-3055 YGNLVVRVGDYAITI
+3055 YGNLVIRVGDYAITI

-3114 DILRYN
+3114 NILRYN

-3135 LQYVPALFKSVA
+3135 LQYVPALFKSIA

-3177 NRVDPYTGEYINDD
+3177 NRIDPYTGEYVNDD

-3219 AIRLGSTTTGPSGK
+3219 AIRLGTTTTGPSGR
-3233 LKFNDDEIKL
+3233 LQYNDDVIVL

-3249 HYEQRRGAY
+3249 QYKQRRGAY
-3258 VRSLGNKMV
+3258 VRSIGNKMV
-3267 SSKEYLEAPDELST
+3267 SSKEYLDAPDELSKET
-3281 MMKKATGKR
+3281 KKATGKR

-3313 NKGNTYTTSDVNEYQ
+3313 NQGNTYTTSSAEEYQ

-3334 GPDKIKLRRG
+3334 GPDKIKFRKS

>member
-127 IGYALGESLGVFA
+127 IGYGLGEALGVFA
-140 AAMTDFVKSL
+140 ASMTDFVKSL

-217 QTVEFFQSLFDNVAK
+217 KTVEFFQSLFDNVAK

-247 VMMYAGEMFG
+247 VMLYAGEMFG

-284 IAERLA
+284 LAERLA
-290 TEYVPEMLFG
+290 TEYGPELLFG

-361 VIIDGKWENVDRE
+361 VIIDGKWEKVDRE

-443 LTDTQYAKQ
+443 LTDAQYAKQ
-452 AEKAK
+452 AEKAQ
-457 KQDDMAYRS
+457 KQDAMAYRS

-499 RARKVREYIT
+499 RARKVRGYIT

-620 AGVAKMLPNLT
+620 AGVAKMLPNLS

-738 GYDVDAAN
+738 GYDVDMAN

-832 TKIDLR
+832 TKIDLH

-882 AASVSVVLN
+882 AASVSVILN
-891 ADPTATDTTGKS
+891 ADPAATTTTGKS

-908 GSTIANRFIKAFERN
+908 GSTIANRFVKAFERN
-923 LTDEVMAEKY
+923 LTDDVMAEKY

-1053 IEAQYDSTNNFET
+1053 IEAQYDPTNNFET

-1115 FVANQTMKDLGFT
+1115 FVANRTMKDLGFT
-1128 DDMVEVQNTTSQY
+1128 DDTVEVQNTTSQY
-1141 LPEDVKGLWEN
+1141 LPEDVKGLWEE

-1160 QREIQA
+1160 QRERQA
-1166 MDQMM
+1166 VAQLE

-1182 LGKLYTEIMGFDF
+1182 LGKLYTEIIGFDF
-1195 DSQYAASAKNGT
+1195 DTQYAEGVKNGVPVMSWFIPGF
-1207 TVVDWFFIA
+1207 TVNPTI
-1216 FEGSNRATQTFLKAL
+1216 SLTFLKSL
-1231 FVTDPQLFAEY
+1231 FIADPELFAEY
-1242 TSILAR
+1242 TGIVAR
-1248 SSREQLRTL
+1248 GSTDLIRTL
-1257 VPKNA
+1257 IQKQA
-1262 IQNIFIDPLMRETYG
+1262 IQNIFADPLMRETYG

-1286 LGNRYPGYGFKSTIE
+1286 LENRYPASYGFKSTIK
-1301 ETIKSYS
+1301 ETLAESNG
-1308 VEPPKAQQEA
+1308 V
-1318 VPKFEN
+1318 
-1324 ILQWNAYLRERAK
+1324 
-1337 KNAAIVADAV
+1337 
-1347 KYGNDLTKPTDVDDP
+1347 NDLTAAEVDDP
-1362 LATVGAFS
+1362 LVTIGAFS
-1370 GTQARQVASYS
+1370 GTRAREVAKYS
-1381 FALKST
+1381 FTLGVT
-1387 IRAANENIA
+1387 IREASKNIA

-1468 TKSFVPMFSMPTKLF
+1468 TKSFVPMFSMPTQMF
-1483 DGVKTAYTTDGQKI
+1483 SGVKKAYTVDGK
-1497 EVNLAKNV
+1497 EVEIDFTQHVTPTAKNTMK
-1505 EPTFGNILN
+1505 PFG
-1514 LYGGEKSTPPFKYTN
+1514 KSPFEYTN
-1529 YLGNEI
+1529 YVGNDAVD
-1535 INKGDK
+1535 NFGQ
-1541 LAERAAIVLKA
+1541 AVVVRA
-1552 EDVIDLS
+1552 EDIIDLS
-1559 KLPKELQVRYQNMP
+1559 NLPKELRVRYKDIP
-1573 VVFTTDIFHSFTIDG
+1573 IVFAKNDAKPFTIDG

-1593 RPNIPIDHGDFS
+1593 RANIPIRTRES
-1605 YCDGEVIV
+1605 YYDGNDGVIV
-1613 VRVDSGEVNSYIPAL
+1613 VAVDTWFDEAGNPATT
-1628 IAAHE
+1628 AAHE
-1633 FGHLITDIGD
+1633 FGHAITDIGSRSINITKFAERID
-1643 KAFTVDSMEEQ
+1643 KY
-1654 IKLLVPEGPTRTA
+1654 LPEGTSARTA
-1667 LAEAVA
+1667 LAEALA
-1673 AALGTPDDVKF
+1673 AALGTPDNVESYMDSWQ
-1684 YTDAHE
+1684 A
-1690 LAYAFYRVLY
+1690 AYAFYRILQC
-1700 SERVTRSPYRVITER
+1700 ERTTRAPYRIIAER
-1715 FPTRLETDLNTGKLT
+1715 FPTRLETDLSTGKIT
-1730 RVGKFADPL
+1730 RVGKFADPSL
-1739 LDHFFNVMLPSFT
+1739 NMFFLGILPAFT
-1752 VGKIYFYTAKTNAQK
+1752 VSGVYFYTAKSNAQK

-1776 TDLGLSTSET
+1776 TDLGLDVNET

-1835 PNEHVSEALSG
+1835 PNEQVSAALSG

-1874 SQDVMDAFNDVL
+1874 SQDVMDAFNDTL
-1886 AADPNVYT
+1886 AADPNIYT

-2078 ISKARMANIDVSG
+2078 ASKARMNNIDVSG

-2104 TETLMLIEE
+2104 TDTLMLIEE

-2152 KKAKKGAP
+2152 KKAKKGSP

-2185 EDTDTDVDTKSESD
+2185 EETDTDVDTKSESD

-2233 WGEEYDYVSPLRAM
+2233 WGEEYDYASNLRAM

-2364 DPSNKIP
+2364 DPSNRIP
-2371 YHLINE
+2371 WHLINE

-2396 NLGHYSPLAAAIE
+2396 DIGRHSPLAAAIE

-2469 ETNLANAVE
+2469 ETNLANAVD

-2504 SKKGG
+2504 SKKGS
-2509 RLIEATNLTTGGP
+2509 RLIEATNLTTGQA

-2532 YVLSPNTKER
+2532 YVLSPSTKER

-2594 SDYQRLAMFYTLA
+2594 SDYQRLAIFYTLA

-2656 EAARKMGIIADEEL
+2656 DAARKMGIIADEEL

-2761 RLAAKINEKLG
+2761 RLAVKINEKLG

-2778 LTAKRRKFKDIP
+2778 LTAKRHKFKDIP
-2790 SDVRSYIDQKL
+2790 SDVRAYIDQKL

-2806 LEAILSG
+2806 LDAILQG
-2813 SKFNPTSDNVIEN
+2813 SKFNPTSDNIIEN
-2826 ITNAYPFFG
+2826 ITNAYPFFS

-2843 QKWYT
+2843 QKWYS

-2938 TANITSFLIRFSPF
+2938 TANITSYLIRFSPF

-2998 GGDADKARQR
+2998 GGDADKAHQR

-3055 YGNLVVRVGDYAITI
+3055 YGNLVIRVGDYAITI

-3135 LQYVPALFKSVA
+3135 LQYVPALFKSIA

-3204 PTRIIKESTNYLELE
+3204 PAGIIKESTNYLELE
-3219 AIRLGSTTTGPSGK
+3219 AIRLGTTTTGPSGR
-3233 LKFNDDEIKL
+3233 LQYNDDVIVL
-3243 TGKEKE
+3243 TGKDKE
-3249 HYEQRRGAY
+3249 QYEQRRGAY

-3267 SSKEYLEAPDELST
+3267 SSKEYLEAPDELSKET
-3281 MMKKATGKR
+3281 KKATGKR

>member
-159 AISNGGEG
+159 AITNEGKG

-247 VMMYAGEMFG
+247 VMLYAGEMFG

-271 LGEEGRTG
+271 LGEEGRTA

-290 TEYVPEMLFG
+290 TEYGPEMLFG

-361 VIIDGKWENVDRE
+361 VIIDGKWEKVDRE

-452 AEKAK
+452 AEKAQ
-457 KQDDMAYRS
+457 KQDAMAYRS

-620 AGVAKMLPNLT
+620 AGIAKMLPNLT

-721 LTLSKYNDLM
+721 LTLSKYNDVM

-738 GYDVDAAN
+738 GYDVDTAN

-832 TKIDLR
+832 TKIDLH

-845 GKSKADAEAQVNS
+845 GKSKAEAEAQVNS

-891 ADPTATDTTGKS
+891 ADPAATATTGKS

-908 GSTIANRFIKAFERN
+908 GSTIANRFVKAFERN

-1035 KELLDAGVFGED
+1035 KELLDAGVFAED

-1095 LQENVPLWTTA
+1095 LQENVPLWTSA

-1128 DDMVEVQNTTSQY
+1128 EDTVEVQNTTSQY
-1141 LPEDVKGLWEN
+1141 LPEDVKGLWED

-1160 QREIQA
+1160 QRERQA
-1166 MDQMM
+1166 VTQLE

-1182 LGKLYTEIMGFDF
+1182 LGKLYTEIIGFDF
-1195 DSQYAASAKNGT
+1195 DTQYAEGVKNGVPVMSWFIPGF
-1207 TVVDWFFIA
+1207 TVNPTI
-1216 FEGSNRATQTFLKAL
+1216 SLTFLKSL
-1231 FVTDPQLFAEY
+1231 FIADPELFAEY
-1242 TSILAR
+1242 TSIVAR
-1248 SSREQLRTL
+1248 GSTDLIRTL
-1257 VPKNA
+1257 IQKQA
-1262 IQNIFIDPLMRETYG
+1262 IQNIFADPLMRETYG

-1286 LGNRYPGYGFKSTIE
+1286 LENRYPASYGFKSTIK
-1301 ETIKSYS
+1301 ETLAESNG
-1308 VEPPKAQQEA
+1308 V
-1318 VPKFEN
+1318 
-1324 ILQWNAYLRERAK
+1324 
-1337 KNAAIVADAV
+1337 
-1347 KYGNDLTKPTDVDDP
+1347 NDLTAAEVDDP
-1362 LATVGAFS
+1362 LVTIGAFS
-1370 GTQARQVASYS
+1370 GTRAREVAKYS
-1381 FALKST
+1381 FTLGVT
-1387 IRAANENIA
+1387 IREASKNIA
-1396 GFLKDG
+1396 GFLKNG
-1402 DLNGIFDINAYS
+1402 DLSGIFDINAYS

-1468 TKSFVPMFSMPTKLF
+1468 TKSFVPMFSMPTQMF
-1483 DGVKTAYTTDGQKI
+1483 SGVKKAYTVDGK
-1497 EVNLAKNV
+1497 EVEINFTQHVTPTAKNTMK
-1505 EPTFGNILN
+1505 PFG
-1514 LYGGEKSTPPFKYTN
+1514 KSPFEYTN
-1529 YLGNEI
+1529 YVGNDAVD
-1535 INKGDK
+1535 NFGQ
-1541 LAERAAIVLKA
+1541 AVIVRA
-1552 EDVIDLS
+1552 EDIIDLS
-1559 KLPKELQVRYQNMP
+1559 NLPKELRVRYKDIP
-1573 VVFTTDIFHSFTIDG
+1573 IVFAKNDAKPFTIDG

-1593 RPNIPIDHGDFS
+1593 RANIPIRTRES
-1605 YCDGEVIV
+1605 YYDGEVIV
-1613 VRVDSGEVNSYIPAL
+1613 VAVDTWFDEAGNPATT
-1628 IAAHE
+1628 AAHE
-1633 FGHLITDIGD
+1633 FGHAITDIGSRSINITKFAERID
-1643 KAFTVDSMEEQ
+1643 KY
-1654 IKLLVPEGPTRTA
+1654 LPEGTSARTA
-1667 LAEAVA
+1667 LAEALA
-1673 AALGTPDDVKF
+1673 AALGTPDNVESYMDSWQ
-1684 YTDAHE
+1684 A
-1690 LAYAFYRVLY
+1690 AYAFYRILQC
-1700 SERVTRSPYRVITER
+1700 ERTTRAPYRIIAER
-1715 FPTRLETDLNTGKLT
+1715 FPTRLETDLSTGKIT
-1730 RVGKFADPL
+1730 RAGKFADPSL
-1739 LDHFFNVMLPSFT
+1739 NMFFLGILPAFT
-1752 VGKIYFYTAKTNAQK
+1752 ASGVYFYTAKSNAQK

-1776 TDLGLSTSET
+1776 TDLGLNVNDT

-1867 KKGTFKS
+1867 KKGAFKS
-1874 SQDVMDAFNDVL
+1874 SQDVMDAFNDTL

-2152 KKAKKGAP
+2152 KKAKKGSP
-2160 DTQQTPIDNME
+2160 DTQQTPVDNME

-2185 EDTDTDVDTKSESD
+2185 EETDTDVDTKSESD

-2233 WGEEYDYVSPLRAM
+2233 WGEEYDYASNLRTM

-2332 VRDMALDG
+2332 VRDMALDE

-2364 DPSNKIP
+2364 DPSNRIP
-2371 YHLINE
+2371 WHLINE

-2396 NLGHYSPLAAAIE
+2396 DIGHHGPLAAAIE

-2478 NAKIRNAALAE
+2478 NANIRNAALAE

-2576 NESIVDFMDMVR
+2576 NESIIDFMDMVR

-2594 SDYQRLAMFYTLA
+2594 SDYQRLAIFYTLA

-2656 EAARKMGIIADEEL
+2656 DAARKMGIVADEEL

-2761 RLAAKINEKLG
+2761 RLAVKINEKLG

-2778 LTAKRRKFKDIP
+2778 LTAKRHKFKDIP
-2790 SDVRSYIDQKL
+2790 SDVRAYIDQKL

-2806 LEAILSG
+2806 LDAILQG
-2813 SKFNPTSDNVIEN
+2813 SKFNPTSDNIIEN
-2826 ITNAYPFFG
+2826 ITNAYPFFS

-2843 QKWYT
+2843 QKWYS

-2883 ISKDDFEM
+2883 VSKDDFEM

-2938 TANITSFLIRFSPF
+2938 TANITSYLIRFSPF

-2998 GGDADKARQR
+2998 GGDADKAHQR

-3135 LQYVPALFKSVA
+3135 LQYVPALFKSIA

-3177 NRVDPYTGEYINDD
+3177 NRVDPYTGEYVNDD

-3219 AIRLGSTTTGPSGK
+3219 AIRLGTTTTGPSGR
-3233 LKFNDDEIKL
+3233 LQYNDDEIVL
-3243 TGKEKE
+3243 TGKDKE
-3249 HYEQRRGAY
+3249 QYEQRRGAY

-3267 SSKEYLEAPDELST
+3267 SSKEYLDAPDELPKET
-3281 MMKKATGKR
+3281 KKATGKR

-3313 NKGNTYTTSDVNEYQ
+3313 NKGNTYTTSSAEEYQ

-3334 GPDKIKLRRG
+3334 GPDKIKFRKS

>member
-127 IGYALGESLGVFA
+127 IGYGLGEALGVFA
-140 AAMTDFVKSL
+140 ASMTDFVKSL

-217 QTVEFFQSLFDNVAK
+217 KTVEFFQSLFDNVAK

-247 VMMYAGEMFG
+247 VMLYAGEMFG

-271 LGEEGRTG
+271 LGEEGRTA

-290 TEYVPEMLFG
+290 TEYGPEMLFG

-361 VIIDGKWENVDRE
+361 VIIDGKWEKVDRE
-374 DALMAFAVGAL
+374 DVLMAFTVGAL

-452 AEKAK
+452 AAKAQ
-457 KQDDMAYRS
+457 KQDAMAYRS

-738 GYDVDAAN
+738 GYDVDTAN

-832 TKIDLR
+832 TKIDLH

-882 AASVSVVLN
+882 AASVSVILN
-891 ADPTATDTTGKS
+891 ADPAATSTTGKS

-908 GSTIANRFIKAFERN
+908 GSTIANRFVKAFERN

-1128 DDMVEVQNTTSQY
+1128 DDTVEVQNTTSQY
-1141 LPEDVKGLWEN
+1141 LPEDVKGLWED

-1160 QREIQA
+1160 QRERQA
-1166 MDQMM
+1166 VAQLE

-1182 LGKLYTEIMGFDF
+1182 LGKLYTEIIGFDF
-1195 DSQYAASAKNGT
+1195 DTQYAEGVKNGVPVMSWFIPGF
-1207 TVVDWFFIA
+1207 TVNPTI
-1216 FEGSNRATQTFLKAL
+1216 SLTFLKSL
-1231 FVTDPQLFAEY
+1231 FIADPELFAEY
-1242 TSILAR
+1242 TSIVAR
-1248 SSREQLRTL
+1248 GSTDLIRTL
-1257 VPKNA
+1257 IQKQA
-1262 IQNIFIDPLMRETYG
+1262 IQNIFADPLMRETYG

-1286 LGNRYPGYGFKSTIE
+1286 LENRYPASYGFKSTIK
-1301 ETIKSYS
+1301 ETLAESNG
-1308 VEPPKAQQEA
+1308 V
-1318 VPKFEN
+1318 
-1324 ILQWNAYLRERAK
+1324 
-1337 KNAAIVADAV
+1337 
-1347 KYGNDLTKPTDVDDP
+1347 NDLTAAEVDDP
-1362 LATVGAFS
+1362 LVTIGAFS
-1370 GTQARQVASYS
+1370 GTRAREVAKYS
-1381 FALKST
+1381 FTLGVT
-1387 IRAANENIA
+1387 IREASKNIA

-1443 FSGDTWSRTVN
+1443 FSGNTWSRTVN

-1468 TKSFVPMFSMPTKLF
+1468 TKSFVPMFSMPTQMF
-1483 DGVKTAYTTDGQKI
+1483 SGVKKAYTVDGK
-1497 EVNLAKNV
+1497 EVEIDFTQHVTPTAKNTMK
-1505 EPTFGNILN
+1505 PFG
-1514 LYGGEKSTPPFKYTN
+1514 KSPFEYTN
-1529 YLGNEI
+1529 YVGNDAVD
-1535 INKGDK
+1535 NFGQ
-1541 LAERAAIVLKA
+1541 AVVVRA
-1552 EDVIDLS
+1552 EDIIDLS
-1559 KLPKELQVRYQNMP
+1559 NLPKELRVRYKDIP
-1573 VVFTTDIFHSFTIDG
+1573 IVFAKNDAKPFTIDG

-1593 RPNIPIDHGDFS
+1593 RANIPIRTRES
-1605 YCDGEVIV
+1605 YYDGNDGVIV
-1613 VRVDSGEVNSYIPAL
+1613 VAVDTWFDEAGNPATT
-1628 IAAHE
+1628 AAHE
-1633 FGHLITDIGD
+1633 FGHAITDIGSRSINITKFADRID
-1643 KAFTVDSMEEQ
+1643 KY
-1654 IKLLVPEGPTRTA
+1654 LPEGTSARTA
-1667 LAEAVA
+1667 LAEALA
-1673 AALGTPDDVKF
+1673 AALGTPDNVKS
-1684 YTDAHE
+1684 YMDSWQA
-1690 LAYAFYRVLY
+1690 AYAFYRILQC
-1700 SERVTRSPYRVITER
+1700 ERTTRAPYRIIAER
-1715 FPTRLETDLNTGKLT
+1715 FPTRLETDLSTGKIT
-1730 RVGKFADPL
+1730 RVGKFADPSL
-1739 LDHFFNVMLPSFT
+1739 NMFFLGILPAFT
-1752 VGKIYFYTAKTNAQK
+1752 ASGVYFYTAKSNAQK

-1776 TDLGLSTSET
+1776 TDLGLDVNET

-1835 PNEHVSEALSG
+1835 PNEQVSAALSG

-1874 SQDVMDAFNDVL
+1874 SQDVMDAFNDTL
-1886 AADPNVYT
+1886 AADPNIYT

-2078 ISKARMANIDVSG
+2078 ISKARMNNIDVSG

-2104 TETLMLIEE
+2104 TDTLMLIEE

-2152 KKAKKGAP
+2152 KKAKKGSP

-2185 EDTDTDVDTKSESD
+2185 EETDTDVDTKSESD

-2233 WGEEYDYVSPLRAM
+2233 WGEEYDYASNLRAM

-2364 DPSNKIP
+2364 DPSNRIP
-2371 YHLINE
+2371 WHLINE

-2396 NLGHYSPLAAAIE
+2396 DIGRHSPLAAAIE

-2469 ETNLANAVE
+2469 ETNLANAVD

-2504 SKKGG
+2504 SKKGS
-2509 RLIEATNLTTGGP
+2509 RLIEATNLTTGQA

-2532 YVLSPNTKER
+2532 YVLSPSTKER

-2594 SDYQRLAMFYTLA
+2594 SDYQRLAIFYTLA

-2656 EAARKMGIIADEEL
+2656 DAARKMGIIADEEL

-2761 RLAAKINEKLG
+2761 RLAVKINEKLG

-2778 LTAKRRKFKDIP
+2778 LTAKRHKFKDIP
-2790 SDVRSYIDQKL
+2790 SDVRAYIDQKL

-2806 LEAILSG
+2806 LDAILQG
-2813 SKFNPTSDNVIEN
+2813 SKFNPTSDNIIEN
-2826 ITNAYPFFG
+2826 ITNAYPFFS

-2843 QKWYT
+2843 QKWYS

-2938 TANITSFLIRFSPF
+2938 TANITSYLIRFSPF

-3038 MGIAAGLSGVLD
+3038 MGIAAGLGGVLD

-3055 YGNLVVRVGDYAITI
+3055 YGNLVIRVGDYAITI

-3135 LQYVPALFKSVA
+3135 LQYVPALFKSIA

-3177 NRVDPYTGEYINDD
+3177 NRVDPYTGEYVNDD

-3204 PTRIIKESTNYLELE
+3204 PARIIKESTNYLELE
-3219 AIRLGSTTTGPSGK
+3219 AIRLGTTTTGPSGR
-3233 LKFNDDEIKL
+3233 LQYNDDVIVL
-3243 TGKEKE
+3243 TGKDKE
-3249 HYEQRRGAY
+3249 QYEQRRGAY

-3267 SSKEYLEAPDELST
+3267 SSKEYLDAPDELSKET
-3281 MMKKATGKR
+3281 KKATGKR

>member
-50 EQAIFASQKPINSW
+50 EQAVFASQKPINSW
-64 DESFYDDLRG
+64 DESFYDDLR
-74 DEFAQEVYRNAQYF
+74 DDAFAQEVYRNAQYF

-102 TEARA
+102 TEARS
-107 AAVAERAYQAQTG
+107 AAVAERAYQAQSG

-127 IGYALGESLGVFA
+127 IGYALGEALGVFA

-159 AISNGGEG
+159 AISNDGKG
-167 EWNSLADVEGYGE
+167 EWNILSDVEGYGE

-217 QTVEFFQSLFDNVAK
+217 KTVEFFQSLFDNVAK

-271 LGEEGRTG
+271 LGEEGRTAA
-279 EQWAL
+279 QWAL
-284 IAERLA
+284 LAERLA
-290 TEYVPEMLFG
+290 TEYGPEMLFG

-329 KFAAGA
+329 KFIAGA

-361 VIIDGKWENVDRE
+361 VIVDGKWEKVDPN
-374 DALMAFAVGAL
+374 DAFMAFAIGAL

-391 GAQIAAQQQITV
+391 GAQIAVQQQITV

-432 AAAANVTVDQF
+432 AAAANVTVDTF
-443 LTDTQYAKQ
+443 LTDSKYSEQAAK
-452 AEKAK
+452 AR

-466 TIAATALLESYISK
+466 TIAATAILESYISK

-488 ITEMVSNSYEY
+488 ITEMVSNSYEH

-602 DSRPTQLLQHA
+602 DSRPTELLQHA

-680 RADRKVMTELS
+680 RADRKVMTELA

-738 GYDVDAAN
+738 GYDVDTAN

-753 EKNEILS
+753 EQNEILS

-773 SYINELIDS
+773 SYINELIDA

-792 DKDTQEFIADAFC
+792 DKDTQELIADAFC

-838 KDALVAL
+838 TDALKAL
-845 GKSKADAEAQVNS
+845 GKSKADAEAQAKS
-858 ATTVRFGASDIIS
+858 ATTMRFGASDIIS

-882 AASVSVVLN
+882 AASVSVVLI
-891 ADPTATDTTGKS
+891 ADPAATSTTGKS

-908 GSTIANRFIKAFERN
+908 GSTIANRFVKAFERN
-923 LTDEVMAEKY
+923 LPDEVMAEKY

-942 AEGPSLHTALTEIYN
+942 AEGPSLHTALTEIYS
-957 KLSSGQAYREITIT
+957 KLSLGQAYREITIT
-971 SNGTSVSALND
+971 SNGTSVSAFND

-989 YHEFRHQVADIFGM
+989 YHEFRHQVAGIFGM
-1003 DAGTNINVVR
+1003 DAGTNISVVR

-1035 KELLDAGVFGED
+1035 KELLDAGIFAED

-1095 LQENVPLWTTA
+1095 LQESVPLWTNA

-1128 DDMVEVQNTTSQY
+1128 DDTVEVQNTTAQY

-1160 QREIQA
+1160 QRDLQV
-1166 MDQMM
+1166 MDQMV

-1182 LGKLYTEIMGFDF
+1182 LGKLYTEITGINFDTA
-1195 DSQYAASAKNGT
+1195 YAEGVKLGT
-1207 TVVDWFFIA
+1207 PVTDWFFQV
-1216 FEGSNRATQTFLKAL
+1216 FETNGSPLTLTFLKSL
-1231 FVTDPQLFAEY
+1231 FIIDPQLFSEY
-1242 TSILAR
+1242 TSIL
-1248 SSREQLRTL
+1248 SKSETL
-1257 VPKNA
+1257 CRNYLPRRA
-1262 IQNIFIDPLMRETYG
+1262 IQNIFMDPLMRETYG
-1277 DAFLEKFLD
+1277 DAFLEKH
-1286 LGNRYPGYGFKSTIE
+1286 LGFDGRYPWYYGFKDTIKETIE
-1301 ETIKSYS
+1301 SYGDS
-1308 VEPPKAQQEA
+1308 DKL
-1318 VPKFEN
+1318 FSFDD
-1324 ILQWNAYLRERAK
+1324 I
-1337 KNAAIVADAV
+1337 
-1347 KYGNDLTKPTDVDDP
+1347 TDPSAVDDP
-1362 LATVGAFS
+1362 LVTVGAFS
-1370 GTQARQVASYS
+1370 GTRARKVAASSY
-1381 FALKST
+1381 ALQSAMREAGK
-1387 IRAANENIA
+1387 NIS

-1414 LEGIDEIRSVLADK
+1414 SEGIDTIREVLADK

-1483 DGVKTAYTTDGQKI
+1483 SGVKKVYTVDGQ
-1497 EVNLAKNV
+1497 EVEIDLSKTVTPTWSNIMNL
-1505 EPTFGNILN
+1505 F
-1514 LYGGEKSTPPFKYTN
+1514 GGEGSIPPFKHSN
-1529 YLGNEI
+1529 RLGHTI
-1535 INKGDK
+1535 INKGNKTADN
-1541 LAERAAIVLKA
+1541 AAIILKA
-1552 EDVIDLS
+1552 GDVIDLS
-1559 KLPKELQVRYQNMP
+1559 KLPQELRVKYENIPM
-1573 VVFTTDIFHSFTIDG
+1573 VFTTDLTHSFTFDG

-1593 RPNIPIDHGDFS
+1593 SANTKVDPVEGS
-1605 YCDGEVIV
+1605 YYNGEICVI
-1613 VRVDSGEVNSYIPAL
+1613 RVDWSETDINFVPAMV
-1628 IAAHE
+1628 AAHE
-1633 FGHLITDIGD
+1633 FGHAITDIGD
-1643 KAFTVDSMEEQ
+1643 AS
-1654 IKLLVPEGPTRTA
+1654 IKIKYLAGSIETRVPEGPARTA
-1667 LAEAVA
+1667 LTEAIA
-1673 AALGTPDDVKF
+1673 AALGTPNDIKR
-1684 YTDAHE
+1684 YKDAYD
-1690 LAYAFYRVLY
+1690 LAYAFYRVVY
-1700 SERVTRSPYRVITER
+1700 SERTTRSPYRIITER
-1715 FPTRLETDLNTGKLT
+1715 FPTRLETDLNTGKT
-1730 RVGKFADPL
+1730 VRVGKFADPL
-1739 LDHFFNVMLPSFT
+1739 LDDFFNWFIP
-1752 VGKIYFYTAKTNAQK
+1752 KAEKANICFYTAKSNAQK

-1776 TDLGLSTSET
+1776 TDLGLSVNET

-1874 SQDVMDAFNDVL
+1874 TQDVMDAFNDVL

-1921 DGPILTYD
+1921 DGPILNYD

-1950 IEVTTSEGKDV
+1950 IEVTTSEGKNV
-1961 LITDINGKGVTESTE
+1961 LVTDITGKGVTESTE

-1990 VIPSTEL
+1990 VIPSTQL
-1997 GIPKDEFMKRYKEG
+1997 GVTKEDFMKTFKEG
-2011 IARMSDKERIHAW
+2011 VERMSEQQRVHAW

-2065 TVHQHILNRIRAQ
+2065 TVHQHILNRIRAW
-2078 ISKARMANIDVSG
+2078 ISKARMNNIDVSG

-2160 DTQQTPIDNME
+2160 DTQQTPVDNME

-2185 EDTDTDVDTKSESD
+2185 EETDTT
-2199 TETKKVKKPKKPKPV
+2199 TETETSNIKKIKKPKKLTTLSELPSVFDPKPKNG
-2214 SPFDLPPEWKKV
+2214 LWQ
-2226 FEPKPWK
+2226 
-2233 WGEEYDYVSPLRAM
+2233 YDYGPELRAS
-2247 GFSDDFI
+2247 GFSEDFI
-2254 EHLETPVTSE
+2254 ENLQLSGTADHKS
-2264 GTVINKFW
+2264 TVINRFW
-2272 VEERINSYNGT
+2272 LERERVWLYDGT
-2283 NPEVIGN
+2283 NPEIIGN
-2290 ATAWAVVLQWLYPNS
+2290 ATAWAAVLKWLYPES
-2305 PFKTLDQLQQ
+2305 AFKTLDQLEQ

-2332 VRDMALDG
+2332 VRDMALDE

-2364 DPSNKIP
+2364 DTSNRIP
-2371 YHLINE
+2371 WHLIKD
-2377 MKLPLTVQNVYA
+2377 MPLPLTVQNVYA
-2389 FLLKLTR
+2389 FLLKYARMSNNPAL
-2396 NLGHYSPLAAAIE
+2396 NAAIS
-2409 IQQATNKLTPEQRRQ
+2409 IQQATNQLTPAQRQQ
-2424 VYDQILL
+2424 VYNKILL
-2431 KTGKDAH
+2431 ETGKDAH
-2438 DVEAMDQTAKR
+2438 DVEAMDKTTLR
-2449 VAQKEVSEIEKRKE
+2449 VAQKEVAEIEKRKNS
-2463 AYKLQQ
+2463 YKLEPEQKFSTEIDPAKIREEALTEAQDAAEIKARKEEYKRQRQ
-2469 ETNLANAVE
+2469 EQNLANAAE

-2489 AEEAYEANKNIKVEK
+2489 AEEAYQANKNIKVEK

-2509 RLIEATNLTTGGP
+2509 RLIEATNLTTGQA

-2547 SWRPSRNLRPITDI
+2547 SWRPSKNLRPVTDI

-2594 SDYQRLAMFYTLA
+2594 SDHQRLAIFYTLA
-2607 TLYEFNKNM
+2607 TLYEFNQNM

-2621 DLVGQ
+2621 ELVGR
-2626 FRKRL
+2626 FRKQL

-2656 EAARKMGIIADEEL
+2656 EAARKMGIVADEEL

-2718 IITRRINSFRYT
+2718 IIARRINSFRYT

-2754 ISERLAQ
+2754 VSERLAQ
-2761 RLAAKINEKLG
+2761 RLAVKINEKLG

-2790 SDVRSYIDQKL
+2790 SDIRSYIDQKL

-2813 SKFNPTSDNVIEN
+2813 SKFNPTSDNIIEN
-2826 ITNAYPFFG
+2826 ITNAYPFFS

-2843 QKWYT
+2843 QKWYS

-2915 AKMSYEFPVLGLLFT
+2915 AKMSYEFPMLGLLFT

-2952 NWVKVLADAAAY
+2952 NWVKVLADVAAY

-2977 TRVDPITGKTY
+2977 TRVDPMTGKTY

-3038 MGIAAGLSGVLD
+3038 MGIAAGLSGALD

-3055 YGNLVVRVGDYAITI
+3055 YGNLVIRVGDYAITI

-3177 NRVDPYTGEYINDD
+3177 NRVDPYTGEYVNDD

-3219 AIRLGSTTTGPSGK
+3219 AIRLGTTTTGPSGR
-3233 LKFNDDEIKL
+3233 LQYNDDVIVL
-3243 TGKEKE
+3243 TGKDKE
-3249 HYEQRRGAY
+3249 QYEQRRGAY

-3267 SSKEYLEAPDELST
+3267 SSKEYLDAPDELSKET
-3281 MMKKATGKR
+3281 KKATGKR

-3334 GPDKIKLRRG
+3334 GPDKIKLKRG

>member
-7 TSTELNPTEYLLDQ
+7 TSTELNPTEYLRDQ

-50 EQAIFASQKPINSW
+50 EQAVFASQKPINSW
-64 DESFYDDLRG
+64 DESFYDDLR
-74 DEFAQEVYRNAQYF
+74 DDAFAQEVYRNAQYF

-102 TEARA
+102 TEARS
-107 AAVAERAYQAQTG
+107 AAVAERAYQAQSG

-127 IGYALGESLGVFA
+127 IGYALGEALGVFA

-150 VDVGYYIGT
+150 VDIGYYVGT
-159 AISNGGEG
+159 AIMNEGEG
-167 EWNSLADVEGYGE
+167 EWNSLADIEGYGE

-217 QTVEFFQSLFDNVAK
+217 KTVEFFQSLFDNVAK

-247 VMMYAGEMFG
+247 VMLYAGEMFG
-257 TIYESTITDPEFIK
+257 TIYESTITDPDFIK
-271 LGEEGRTG
+271 LGDEGRTA

-290 TEYVPEMLFG
+290 TEYGPELLFG
-300 GGAYGVGFFDLATR
+300 GGAYGVGFFDIATR
-314 VSNKILASGAITAGR
+314 VSNKILASGAMTAGR
-329 KFAAGA
+329 KFAAAA

-361 VIIDGKWENVDRE
+361 VIIDGKWEQVDRN
-374 DALMAFAVGAL
+374 DALMAFAIGAL

-432 AAAANVTVDQF
+432 AAAANVTVDTF
-443 LTDTQYAKQ
+443 LTDSKYSEQAAK
-452 AEKAK
+452 AR
-457 KQDDMAYRS
+457 KQDDMTYRS
-466 TIAATALLESYISK
+466 TIAATAILESYISK

-488 ITEMVSNSYEY
+488 VTEMVSNSYEY

-594 LIDAQQIK
+594 LIDAQQIR
-602 DSRPTQLLQHA
+602 DSRPTQLLQRA

-631 VRDRLSL
+631 IRDRLSL

-680 RADRKVMTELS
+680 RADRKVMTELA

-738 GYDVDAAN
+738 GYDVDTAN
-746 LDGKSVV
+746 LEGKSVV

-773 SYINELIDS
+773 SYINDLINA

-792 DKDTQEFIADAFC
+792 DKDTQELIADAFC

-838 KDALVAL
+838 TDALKAL

-858 ATTVRFGASDIIS
+858 ATTMRFGANDIIS

-891 ADPTATDTTGKS
+891 ADPAATSMTGKS

-908 GSTIANRFIKAFERN
+908 GSTIANRFVKAFERN
-923 LTDEVMAEKY
+923 LTDDVMAEKY

-942 AEGPSLHTALTEIYN
+942 AEGPSLHTALTEIYS
-957 KLSSGQAYREITIT
+957 KLSLGQAYREITIT
-971 SNGTSVSALND
+971 SNGDSVSAFND

-1003 DAGTNINVVR
+1003 DAGTNISVVR

-1035 KELLDAGVFGED
+1035 KELLDAGIFAED

-1095 LQENVPLWTTA
+1095 LQESVPLWTTT

-1128 DDMVEVQNTTSQY
+1128 DDTVEVQNTTSQY

-1160 QREIQA
+1160 QRERQA
-1166 MDQMM
+1166 VAQLE
-1171 KLFENDYARSI
+1171 KLFEDDYARSI
-1182 LGKLYTEIMGFDF
+1182 LGKLYTEIIGFDF
-1195 DSQYAASAKNGT
+1195 DTQYAEGVKNG
-1207 TVVDWFFIA
+1207 VPVMSWFIPGFTANPTIA
-1216 FEGSNRATQTFLKAL
+1216 LTFLKSL
-1231 FVTDPQLFAEY
+1231 FIADPELFAEY
-1242 TSILAR
+1242 TSIVAR
-1248 SSREQLRTL
+1248 GSKALIRTL
-1257 VPKNA
+1257 IQKQA
-1262 IQNIFIDPLMRETYG
+1262 IQNIFADPLMRETYG

-1286 LGNRYPGYGFKSTIE
+1286 LENRYPASYGFKSTIK
-1301 ETIKSYS
+1301 ETLAESND
-1308 VEPPKAQQEA
+1308 V
-1318 VPKFEN
+1318 
-1324 ILQWNAYLRERAK
+1324 
-1337 KNAAIVADAV
+1337 
-1347 KYGNDLTKPTDVDDP
+1347 NDLTAAEVDDP
-1362 LATVGAFS
+1362 LVTIGAFS
-1370 GTQARQVASYS
+1370 GTQAREVAKYS
-1381 FALKST
+1381 FTLGVTMREASK
-1387 IRAANENIA
+1387 NIS

-1414 LEGIDEIRSVLADK
+1414 LEGIDTIREVLADK
-1428 TNPKLHHEY
+1428 TNSKLHHEY

-1443 FSGDTWSRTVN
+1443 FSNDTWSRTVN

-1468 TKSFVPMFSMPTKLF
+1468 TKSFVPMFSVPTQMF
-1483 DGVKTAYTTDGQKI
+1483 SGVKKAYTVDGK
-1497 EVNLAKNV
+1497 EVEIDFTQHVTPTAKNTAK
-1505 EPTFGNILN
+1505 PFG
-1514 LYGGEKSTPPFKYTN
+1514 KSPFEYTN
-1529 YLGNEI
+1529 YVGNDAVD
-1535 INKGDK
+1535 NFGQ
-1541 LAERAAIVLKA
+1541 AIVVRA
-1552 EDVIDLS
+1552 EDIIDLS
-1559 KLPKELQVRYQNMP
+1559 NLPKELRVRYKDIP
-1573 VVFTTDIFHSFTIDG
+1573 VVFAKNDAKPFTIDG

-1593 RPNIPIDHGDFS
+1593 RANIPIRTRES
-1605 YCDGEVIV
+1605 YYDGEVIV
-1613 VRVDSGEVNSYIPAL
+1613 VAVDTWFDEAGNPAT

-1633 FGHLITDIGD
+1633 FGHAITDIGSRSINITEFAKRID
-1643 KAFTVDSMEEQ
+1643 KY
-1654 IKLLVPEGPTRTA
+1654 IPEGTSARTT
-1667 LAEAVA
+1667 LAEALA
-1673 AALGTPDDVKF
+1673 AALGTPNDVKS
-1684 YTDAHE
+1684 YLDSWQA
-1690 LAYAFYRVLY
+1690 AYAFYRILQC
-1700 SERVTRSPYRVITER
+1700 ERTTRAPYRIIAER
-1715 FPTRLETDLNTGKLT
+1715 FPTRLETDLSTGRIN
-1730 RVGKFADPL
+1730 RVGKFADPSL
-1739 LDHFFNVMLPSFT
+1739 NMFFLGTLPAFT
-1752 VGKIYFYTAKTNAQK
+1752 ASGVYFYTAKTNTQK

-1776 TDLGLSTSET
+1776 TDLGLNVNET

-1835 PNEHVSEALSG
+1835 PNEHVSEALPG

-1874 SQDVMDAFNDVL
+1874 TQDVMDAFNDVL
-1886 AADPNVYT
+1886 ATDPNVYT

-1921 DGPILTYD
+1921 DGPILNYE

-1950 IEVTTSEGKDV
+1950 IEVTTSEGKNV
-1961 LITDINGKGVTESTE
+1961 LVTDITGKGVTESTE

-1997 GIPKDEFMKRYKEG
+1997 GITKEDFMKRYKEG
-2011 IARMSDKERIHAW
+2011 IERMSDKQRIHAW

-2065 TVHQHILNRIRAQ
+2065 TVHQHILNRIRGW
-2078 ISKARMANIDVSG
+2078 ISKARMNNIDVSG

-2104 TETLMLIEE
+2104 TDTLMLIEE

-2140 NEGVKAIKESAR
+2140 NDKARVIKESAS
-2152 KKAKKGAP
+2152 KKAKKGSP

-2214 SPFDLPPEWKKV
+2214 SPFDLPTEWRKV

-2233 WGEEYDYVSPLRAM
+2233 WGEEYDYASNLRAM
-2247 GFSDDFI
+2247 GFSEDFI
-2254 EHLETPVTSE
+2254 EHLETPVTSD

-2272 VEERINSYNGT
+2272 VEERLNSYNGT

-2305 PFKTLDQLQQ
+2305 QFKTLDQLQQ

-2351 WTQMQTTIEGLIK
+2351 WKQMQTAVEALIK

-2371 YHLINE
+2371 WHLIND

-2389 FLLKLTR
+2389 FLLKLVR
-2396 NLGHYSPLAAAIE
+2396 NTGHHGPLAAAIE
-2409 IQQATNKLTPEQRRQ
+2409 IQQATNKLTPEQRQQ
-2424 VYDQILL
+2424 VYAKILL
-2431 KTGKDAH
+2431 ETGKAAH
-2438 DVEAMDQTAKR
+2438 DVEAMDMAAKR
-2449 VAQKEVSEIEKRKE
+2449 IAQKEVTEIEKRKE

-2469 ETNLANAVE
+2469 ETNLANAAE

-2509 RLIEATNLTTGGP
+2509 RLIEATNLTTGQA

-2594 SDYQRLAMFYTLA
+2594 SDYQRLAIFYTLA
-2607 TLYEFNKNM
+2607 TLYEFNQNM

-2621 DLVGQ
+2621 DLVGR
-2626 FRKRL
+2626 FRKQL

-2656 EAARKMGIIADEEL
+2656 DAARKMGIVADEEL

-2754 ISERLAQ
+2754 VSERFAQYLAI
-2761 RLAAKINEKLG
+2761 KINEKLG

-2790 SDVRSYIDQKL
+2790 SDVRAYIDQKI

-2806 LEAILSG
+2806 LDAILKG
-2813 SKFNPTSDNVIEN
+2813 SKFNPTSDNIIEN

-2843 QKWYT
+2843 QKWYS
-2848 FTFDMLSKGDAIFL
+2848 FTFDMLEKGDVIFV

-2876 LNKPLKD
+2876 LNMELNKIDKD
-2883 ISKDDFEM
+2883 TFEM
-2891 LLNMALDDA
+2891 VFNMAVADSWE
-2900 QQLYLRKSNNFTKWY
+2900 LYLRKSNNFTKWY
-2915 AKMSYEFPVLGLLFT
+2915 AKMSYEFPMLGLLFA
-2930 SFLPFAKV
+2930 SFLPFARV

-2952 NWVKVLADAAAY
+2952 NWVKVLADVAAY

-3055 YGNLVVRVGDYAITI
+3055 YGNLVIRVGDYAITI

-3085 ITSKTKMNDKTW
+3085 ITSKTKMNNKSW

-3166 AALPGFTYLVP
+3166 AAMPGFTYLVP
-3177 NRVDPYTGEYINDD
+3177 NRVDPYTGEYVNDD

-3219 AIRLGSTTTGPSGK
+3219 AIRLGTTTTGPSGR
-3233 LKFNDDEIKL
+3233 LQYNDDVIVL
-3243 TGKEKE
+3243 TGRDKEQ
-3249 HYEQRRGAY
+3249 YEQRRGAY
-3258 VRSLGNKMV
+3258 VRSIGNKMV
-3267 SSKEYLEAPDELST
+3267 SSKEYLDAPDELSKET
-3281 MMKKATGKR
+3281 KKLTGKR

-3313 NKGNTYTTSDVNEYQ
+3313 NKGNTYTTSSAEEYQ

-3334 GPDKIKLRRG
+3334 GPDKIEFRKG

>member
-50 EQAIFASQKPINSW
+50 EQAVFASQKPINSW

-127 IGYALGESLGVFA
+127 IGYGLGEALGVFA
-140 AAMTDFVKSL
+140 ASMTDFVKSL

-217 QTVEFFQSLFDNVAK
+217 KTVEFFQSLFDNVAK

-247 VMMYAGEMFG
+247 VMLYAGEMFG

-271 LGEEGRTG
+271 LGEEGRTAA
-279 EQWAL
+279 QWAL
-284 IAERLA
+284 LAERLA
-290 TEYVPEMLFG
+290 TEYGPEMLFG

-361 VIIDGKWENVDRE
+361 VIIDGNWEKVDPD
-374 DALMAFAVGAL
+374 DALLAFAVGAL
-385 SSFLIS
+385 SSFIIS
-391 GAQIAAQQQITV
+391 GAQIAAQPQITV

-432 AAAANVTVDQF
+432 AAAANVTVDTF
-443 LTDTQYAKQ
+443 LTDSKYSEQAAKAQ
-452 AEKAK
+452 
-457 KQDDMAYRS
+457 KQDNQAYRA

-480 SSPESYGT
+480 SSPESFGT
-488 ITEMVSNSYEY
+488 IAEMVSNSYEY

-521 QAVNKA
+521 KAVNETY
-527 DPNLTFTPVGP
+527 PLLTFRPVTP
-538 SEHSQAIVSNISA
+538 SEHSQVIINNISG
-551 VLGMQTIVGE
+551 VLGMQVIVGE
-561 FGAINMADGG
+561 FGAVNMTDAGR
-571 APFKILTLD
+571 PFKIVT
-580 IADENGKVMPHQVC
+580 IADENGKVASRKVC
-594 LIDAQQIK
+594 LIDAQQLK
-602 DSRPTQLLQHA
+602 NDRPTEFLQRS

-620 AGVAKMLPNLT
+620 AGVAKMLPSLT
-631 VRDRLSL
+631 VRERLSL

-662 IELASVALY
+662 IELASVMLY
-671 SDVAMRAIA
+671 SDVALGALA
-680 RADRKVMTELS
+680 RADRKIMVKLQ
-691 RAVRKHVTDP
+691 RATRKQVADV
-701 NAEVLKRTN
+701 NEYVLKHTN
-710 FLTDQMLQDMY
+710 FLTDQMLKDMY
-721 LTLSKYNDLM
+721 ATLSKCNDLM
-731 YSELVRN
+731 WSELVRN
-738 GYDVDAAN
+738 GYDVDADR
-746 LDGKSVV
+746 LKGKSVV

-773 SYINELIDS
+773 SYISDFIDAYVAEL
-782 YVSENGLDVS
+782 GLDVT
-792 DKDTQEFIADAFC
+792 DKDAQELIADAFC

-827 DQFIR
+827 DRFIR
-832 TKIDLR
+832 TKIDLIKR
-838 KDALVAL
+838 ALTAL
-845 GKSKADAEAQVNS
+845 GKSKTDAEAQVNS

-891 ADPTATDTTGKS
+891 ADPTATTTTGKS
-903 TVIKA
+903 TIIKA
-908 GSTIANRFIKAFERN
+908 GSTIANRFVKAFERN
-923 LTDEVMAEKY
+923 LPDEVMAEKY

-971 SNGTSVSALND
+971 SNGDSVSALNG

-1128 DDMVEVQNTTSQY
+1128 DDTVEVQNTTSQY

-1171 KLFENDYARSI
+1171 KLFENDYARSV

-1362 LATVGAFS
+1362 LTTVGAFS

-1414 LEGIDEIRSVLADK
+1414 LEGIDTIREVLADK
-1428 TNPKLHHEY
+1428 TNPNFHHEY

-1552 EDVIDLS
+1552 GDVIDLS

-1643 KAFTVDSMEEQ
+1643 KAFTVESMEEQ

-1739 LDHFFNVMLPSFT
+1739 LDHFFNVMLPTFT
-1752 VGKIYFYTAKTNAQK
+1752 AGKIYFYTAKSNAQK

-1874 SQDVMDAFNDVL
+1874 LQDVMDAFNDTL

-2160 DTQQTPIDNME
+2160 DTQQTPVDNME

-2185 EDTDTDVDTKSESD
+2185 EETDTDVDTKSESD

-2226 FEPKPWK
+2226 FELKPWK

-2254 EHLETPVTSE
+2254 EHLETSVTSE

-2509 RLIEATNLTTGGP
+2509 RLIEATNLTTGAP

-2594 SDYQRLAMFYTLA
+2594 SDYQRLAIFYTLA

-2616 SLTTR
+2616 SLATR

-2656 EAARKMGIIADEEL
+2656 DAARKMGIVADEEL

-2730 AMLSNPATH
+2730 AMLSNPSTH

-2761 RLAAKINEKLG
+2761 RLAVKINEKLG

-2790 SDVRSYIDQKL
+2790 SDVRAYIDQKL

-2806 LEAILSG
+2806 LDAILNG
-2813 SKFNPTSDNVIEN
+2813 SKFNPTSDNIIEN

-2843 QKWYT
+2843 QKWYS

-2862 GREIQIRLAQYLES
+2862 GREIQIRLAQYIES

-2938 TANITSFLIRFSPF
+2938 TANITSYLIRFSPF

-3120 DNVGDVVASAWGTYL
+3120 DNVADVAASAWGTYL
-3135 LQYVPALFKSVA
+3135 LQYVPAIFKSIA

-3166 AALPGFTYLVP
+3166 AAIPGFTYLVP
-3177 NRVDPYTGEYINDD
+3177 NRVDPYTGEYVNDD

-3219 AIRLGSTTTGPSGK
+3219 AIRLGTTTTGPSGR
-3233 LKFNDDEIKL
+3233 LQYNDDVIVL
-3243 TGKEKE
+3243 TGKDKE
-3249 HYEQRRGAY
+3249 QYEQRRGAY

-3267 SSKEYLEAPDELST
+3267 SSKEYLDAPDELSKET
-3281 MMKKATGKR
+3281 KKATGKR

>member
-107 AAVAERAYQAQTG
+107 ATVAERAYQAQTG

-150 VDVGYYIGT
+150 VDVGYYVGT

-247 VMMYAGEMFG
+247 VMLYAGEMFG

-290 TEYVPEMLFG
+290 TEYGPELLFG

-361 VIIDGKWENVDRE
+361 VIIDGKWEKVDRE

-452 AEKAK
+452 AAKAQ
-457 KQDDMAYRS
+457 KQDAMAYRS

-738 GYDVDAAN
+738 GYDVDTAN

-838 KDALVAL
+838 KDALIAL

-908 GSTIANRFIKAFERN
+908 GSTIANRFVKAFERN

-933 GKFFPVLKT
+933 GKFFPALKT

-1020 ETQVRTMMRNIYEHR
+1020 ETQVRTMMRNIYERR
-1035 KELLDAGVFGED
+1035 KELLDAGVFAED

-1095 LQENVPLWTTA
+1095 LQDNVPLWTNA

-1128 DDMVEVQNTTSQY
+1128 EDTVEVQNTTSQY
-1141 LPEDVKGLWEN
+1141 LPEDVKGLWED

-1160 QREIQA
+1160 QRERQA
-1166 MDQMM
+1166 VAQLE

-1182 LGKLYTEIMGFDF
+1182 LGKLYTEIIGFDF
-1195 DSQYAASAKNGT
+1195 DTQYAEGVKNGVPVMSWFIPGF
-1207 TVVDWFFIA
+1207 TVNPTI
-1216 FEGSNRATQTFLKAL
+1216 SLTFLKSL
-1231 FVTDPQLFAEY
+1231 FIADPELFAEY
-1242 TSILAR
+1242 TSIVAR
-1248 SSREQLRTL
+1248 GSTDLIRTL
-1257 VPKNA
+1257 IQKQA
-1262 IQNIFIDPLMRETYG
+1262 IQNIFADPLMRETYG

-1286 LGNRYPGYGFKSTIE
+1286 LENRYPASYGFKSTIK
-1301 ETIKSYS
+1301 ETLAESNG
-1308 VEPPKAQQEA
+1308 V
-1318 VPKFEN
+1318 
-1324 ILQWNAYLRERAK
+1324 
-1337 KNAAIVADAV
+1337 
-1347 KYGNDLTKPTDVDDP
+1347 NDLTAAEVDDP
-1362 LATVGAFS
+1362 LVTIGAFS
-1370 GTQARQVASYS
+1370 GTRAREVAKYS
-1381 FALKST
+1381 FTLGVT
-1387 IRAANENIA
+1387 IREASKNIS

-1414 LEGIDEIRSVLADK
+1414 SEGIDTIREVLADK

-1468 TKSFVPMFSMPTKLF
+1468 TKSFVPMFSMPTQMF
-1483 DGVKTAYTTDGQKI
+1483 SGVKKAYTVDGK
-1497 EVNLAKNV
+1497 EVEINFTQHVTPTAKNTMK
-1505 EPTFGNILN
+1505 PFG
-1514 LYGGEKSTPPFKYTN
+1514 KSPFEYTN
-1529 YLGNEI
+1529 YVGNDAVD
-1535 INKGDK
+1535 NFGQ
-1541 LAERAAIVLKA
+1541 AVVVRA
-1552 EDVIDLS
+1552 EDIIDLS
-1559 KLPKELQVRYQNMP
+1559 NLPKELRVRYKDIP
-1573 VVFTTDIFHSFTIDG
+1573 IVFTKNDAKPFTIDG

-1593 RPNIPIDHGDFS
+1593 RANIPIRTRES
-1605 YCDGEVIV
+1605 YYDGEVIV
-1613 VRVDSGEVNSYIPAL
+1613 VAVDTWFDEAGNPATT
-1628 IAAHE
+1628 AAHE
-1633 FGHLITDIGD
+1633 FGHAITDIGSRSINITQFAERID
-1643 KAFTVDSMEEQ
+1643 KY
-1654 IKLLVPEGPTRTA
+1654 LPEGTSARTA
-1667 LAEAVA
+1667 LAEALA
-1673 AALGTPDDVKF
+1673 AALGTPDNVESYMDSWQ
-1684 YTDAHE
+1684 A
-1690 LAYAFYRVLY
+1690 AYAFYRILQC
-1700 SERVTRSPYRVITER
+1700 ERTTRAPYRIIAER
-1715 FPTRLETDLNTGKLT
+1715 FPTRLETDLSTGKIT
-1730 RVGKFADPL
+1730 RVGKFADPSL
-1739 LDHFFNVMLPSFT
+1739 NMFFLGILPAFT
-1752 VGKIYFYTAKTNAQK
+1752 ASGVYFYTAKSNAQK

-1776 TDLGLSTSET
+1776 TDLGLSVNET

-1867 KKGTFKS
+1867 KKGAFKS
-1874 SQDVMDAFNDVL
+1874 SQDVMDAFNDTL

-2160 DTQQTPIDNME
+2160 DTQQTPVDNME

-2185 EDTDTDVDTKSESD
+2185 EETDTDVDTKSESD
-2199 TETKKVKKPKKPKPV
+2199 TETEKVKKPKKPKPV

-2233 WGEEYDYVSPLRAM
+2233 WGEEYDYTSNLRAM

-2396 NLGHYSPLAAAIE
+2396 DIGHHSPLAAAIE

-2509 RLIEATNLTTGGP
+2509 RLIEATNLTTGQA

-2532 YVLSPNTKER
+2532 YVLSPSTKER

-2594 SDYQRLAMFYTLA
+2594 SDYQRLAIFYTLA

-2656 EAARKMGIIADEEL
+2656 DAARKMGIVADEEL

-2754 ISERLAQ
+2754 ISERFAQYLAT
-2761 RLAAKINEKLG
+2761 KINEKIG
-2772 IKGEFV
+2772 VKGEFV

-2790 SDVRSYIDQKL
+2790 SDVRAYIDQKI

-2806 LEAILSG
+2806 LDAVLKG
-2813 SKFNPTSDNVIEN
+2813 SKFNPTSDNIIEN

-2843 QKWYT
+2843 QKWYS
-2848 FTFDMLSKGDAIFL
+2848 FTFDMLEKGDVIFV

-2876 LNKPLKD
+2876 LNMELSKIDKD
-2883 ISKDDFEM
+2883 TFEM
-2891 LLNMALDDA
+2891 VFNMAIADSWE
-2900 QQLYLRKSNNFTKWY
+2900 LYLRKSNNFTKWY
-2915 AKMSYEFPVLGLLFT
+2915 AKMSYEFPMLGLLFT

-3038 MGIAAGLSGVLD
+3038 MGIAAGLGGVLD

-3055 YGNLVVRVGDYAITI
+3055 YGNLVIRVGDYAITI

-3120 DNVGDVVASAWGTYL
+3120 DNVADVVASAWGTYL
-3135 LQYVPALFKSVA
+3135 LQYVPALFKSIA

-3177 NRVDPYTGEYINDD
+3177 NRVDPYTGEYVNDD
-3191 GTHRWLNLMQIVL
+3191 GTHRWLNLMQIAL

-3219 AIRLGSTTTGPSGK
+3219 AIRLGTTTTGPSGR
-3233 LKFNDDEIKL
+3233 LQYNDDVIVL
-3243 TGKEKE
+3243 TGKDKE
-3249 HYEQRRGAY
+3249 QYEQRRGAY

-3267 SSKEYLEAPDELST
+3267 SSKEYLDAPDELSKET
-3281 MMKKATGKR
+3281 KKATGKR

-3334 GPDKIKLRRG
+3334 GPDKIKFRKS

>member
-35 LVAAGDPEAIELYVK
+35 LVTAGDPEAIELYVK

-159 AISNGGEG
+159 AITNEGKG

-217 QTVEFFQSLFDNVAK
+217 NTVEFFQSLFDNVAK

-247 VMMYAGEMFG
+247 VMLYAGEMFG

-271 LGEEGRTG
+271 LGEEGRTAA
-279 EQWAL
+279 QWAL
-284 IAERLA
+284 LAERLA
-290 TEYVPEMLFG
+290 TEYGPEMLFG

-361 VIIDGKWENVDRE
+361 VIIDGNWENVDPN
-374 DALMAFAVGAL
+374 DALLAFAVGAL
-385 SSFLIS
+385 SSFIIS
-391 GAQIAAQQQITV
+391 GAQIAAQPQITV

-423 FRDTAVSKA
+423 FHDTAVSKA
-432 AAAANVTVDQF
+432 AAAANVTVDTF
-443 LTDTQYAKQ
+443 LTDSKYSEQ
-452 AEKAK
+452 AAKAK

-480 SSPESYGT
+480 SSPESFGT

-620 AGVAKMLPNLT
+620 AGIAKMLPNLS

-738 GYDVDAAN
+738 GYDVDTAN

-773 SYINELIDS
+773 SYINELIDA

-838 KDALVAL
+838 KDALIAL
-845 GKSKADAEAQVNS
+845 GKSKAEAEAQVNS

-882 AASVSVVLN
+882 ATSVSVVLN
-891 ADPTATDTTGKS
+891 ADPTATTTTGKS

-908 GSTIANRFIKAFERN
+908 GSTIANRFVKAFERN

-1035 KELLDAGVFGED
+1035 KELLDAGVFAED

-1128 DDMVEVQNTTSQY
+1128 DDTVEVQNTTSQY

-1160 QREIQA
+1160 QRELQA
-1166 MDQMM
+1166 MDQME

-1182 LGKLYTEIMGFDF
+1182 LGKLYTEITGINFDAA
-1195 DSQYAASAKNGT
+1195 YAEGVKLGT
-1207 TVVDWFFIA
+1207 RVTDWFFQV
-1216 FEGSNRATQTFLKAL
+1216 FETNGSPLTLTFLKSL
-1231 FVTDPQLFAEY
+1231 FIIDPQLFSEY
-1242 TSILAR
+1242 TSIL
-1248 SSREQLRTL
+1248 SKSETL
-1257 VPKNA
+1257 CRNYLPRRA
-1262 IQNIFIDPLMRETYG
+1262 IQNIFVDPLMRETYG
-1277 DAFLEKFLD
+1277 DAFLEKH
-1286 LGNRYPGYGFKSTIE
+1286 LGFDGRYPWYYGFKDTIKETIE
-1301 ETIKSYS
+1301 SYGDS
-1308 VEPPKAQQEA
+1308 DKL
-1318 VPKFEN
+1318 FSFDD
-1324 ILQWNAYLRERAK
+1324 I
-1337 KNAAIVADAV
+1337 
-1347 KYGNDLTKPTDVDDP
+1347 TDPSAVDDP
-1362 LATVGAFS
+1362 LVTVGAFS
-1370 GTQARQVASYS
+1370 GTQARKVAASSYTLQS
-1381 FALKST
+1381 AMREAGK
-1387 IRAANENIA
+1387 NIA
-1396 GFLKDG
+1396 GFLKNG
-1402 DLNGIFDINAYS
+1402 DLSGIFDINAYS
-1414 LEGIDEIRSVLADK
+1414 LEGINEIRSVLADK

-1483 DGVKTAYTTDGQKI
+1483 SGVKKVYTVDGQ
-1497 EVNLAKNV
+1497 EVEIDLSKTVTPTWSNIMNL
-1505 EPTFGNILN
+1505 F
-1514 LYGGEKSTPPFKYTN
+1514 GGEGSIPPFKHSN
-1529 YLGNEI
+1529 RLGHTI
-1535 INKGDK
+1535 INKGNKTVDN
-1541 LAERAAIVLKA
+1541 AAIILKA
-1552 EDVIDLS
+1552 GDVIDLS
-1559 KLPKELQVRYQNMP
+1559 KLPQELRVKYENIPM
-1573 VVFTTDIFHSFTIDG
+1573 VFTTDLTHSFTFDG

-1593 RPNIPIDHGDFS
+1593 SANMKVDSVEGS
-1605 YCDGEVIV
+1605 YYDGQICVI
-1613 VRVDSGEVNSYIPAL
+1613 RVDWSETDINFVPAMV
-1628 IAAHE
+1628 AAHE
-1633 FGHLITDIGD
+1633 FGHAITDIGD
-1643 KAFTVDSMEEQ
+1643 AS
-1654 IKLLVPEGPTRTA
+1654 IKIKFLAGSIETRVPEGPARTA
-1667 LAEAVA
+1667 LTEAIA
-1673 AALGTPDDVKF
+1673 AALGTPNDIKR
-1684 YTDAHE
+1684 YRDAYD
-1690 LAYAFYRVLY
+1690 LAYAFYRVVY
-1700 SERVTRSPYRVITER
+1700 SERTTRSPYRIITER
-1715 FPTRLETDLNTGKLT
+1715 FPTRLETDLNTGKT
-1730 RVGKFADPL
+1730 VRVGKFADPL
-1739 LDHFFNVMLPSFT
+1739 LDDFFNWFIPKAEKA
-1752 VGKIYFYTAKTNAQK
+1752 KICFYTAKSNAQK

-1776 TDLGLSTSET
+1776 TDLGLSVNET

-1835 PNEHVSEALSG
+1835 PNEQVSAALSG

-1874 SQDVMDAFNDVL
+1874 TQDVMDAFNDVL

-1990 VIPSTEL
+1990 VIPSTQL
-1997 GIPKDEFMKRYKEG
+1997 GVTKEEFMKRYKEG

-2078 ISKARMANIDVSG
+2078 ISKARMNNIDVSG

-2126 EVAEVRSTLNIKPE
+2126 EVAEVRATLNIKPE
-2140 NEGVKAIKESAR
+2140 NEGVKVVKESAR

-2160 DTQQTPIDNME
+2160 DTQQTPVDNME
-2171 DVPVKDGVIPVVIP
+2171 DVPIKDGVIPVVIP

-2332 VRDMALDG
+2332 VRDMALDE

-2396 NLGHYSPLAAAIE
+2396 DLGHYSPLAAAIE

-2469 ETNLANAVE
+2469 ETNLANAVD

-2576 NESIVDFMDMVR
+2576 NESIIDFMDMVR

-2656 EAARKMGIIADEEL
+2656 DAARKMGIIADEEL

-2682 YKKAMEV
+2682 YKKAMEI

-2761 RLAAKINEKLG
+2761 RLAVKINEKLG

-2778 LTAKRRKFKDIP
+2778 LTAKRRNFKDIP
-2790 SDVRSYIDQKL
+2790 SDVRAYIDQKL

-2813 SKFNPTSDNVIEN
+2813 SKFNPTSDNIIEN

-3177 NRVDPYTGEYINDD
+3177 NRVDPYTGEYVNDD

-3219 AIRLGSTTTGPSGK
+3219 AIRLGTTTTGPSGR
-3233 LKFNDDEIKL
+3233 LQYNDDVIVL
-3243 TGKEKE
+3243 TGKDKE
-3249 HYEQRRGAY
+3249 QYEQRRGAY

-3267 SSKEYLEAPDELST
+3267 SSKEYLDAPDELSKET
-3281 MMKKATGKR
+3281 KKATGKR

-3313 NKGNTYTTSDVNEYQ
+3313 NKGNTYTTSDANEYQ

-3334 GPDKIKLRRG
+3334 GPDKIKFRKS

>member
-127 IGYALGESLGVFA
+127 IGYGLGEALGVFA
-140 AAMTDFVKSL
+140 ASMTDFVKSL
-150 VDVGYYIGT
+150 VDVGYYVGT
-159 AISNGGEG
+159 AITNGGEG

-247 VMMYAGEMFG
+247 VMLYAGEMFG

-290 TEYVPEMLFG
+290 TEYGPEMLFG

-361 VIIDGKWENVDRE
+361 VIIDGKWEKVDRE
-374 DALMAFAVGAL
+374 DVLMAFTIGAL

-452 AEKAK
+452 AEKAQ
-457 KQDDMAYRS
+457 KQDAMVYRS

-738 GYDVDAAN
+738 GYDVDTAN

-838 KDALVAL
+838 KDALIAL

-908 GSTIANRFIKAFERN
+908 GSTIANRFVKAFERN

-942 AEGPSLHTALTEIYN
+942 AEGPSLHTALTEIYD

-1095 LQENVPLWTTA
+1095 LQESVPLWTTA

-1128 DDMVEVQNTTSQY
+1128 DDTVEVQNTTSQY
-1141 LPEDVKGLWEN
+1141 LPEDVKGLWED

-1160 QREIQA
+1160 QRERQAVIQLE
-1166 MDQMM
+1166 

-1182 LGKLYTEIMGFDF
+1182 LGKLYTEIIGFDF
-1195 DSQYAASAKNGT
+1195 DTQYAEGAKNG
-1207 TVVDWFFIA
+1207 VPVMSWFIPGFTANPTI
-1216 FEGSNRATQTFLKAL
+1216 SLTFLKSL
-1231 FVTDPQLFAEY
+1231 FIADPELFAEY
-1242 TSILAR
+1242 TSIVAR
-1248 SSREQLRTL
+1248 GSKALIRTL
-1257 VPKNA
+1257 LQKQA
-1262 IQNIFIDPLMRETYG
+1262 IQNIFADPLMRETYG

-1286 LGNRYPGYGFKSTIE
+1286 LGNRYPASYGFKSTIR
-1301 ETIKSYS
+1301 ETLAESND
-1308 VEPPKAQQEA
+1308 V
-1318 VPKFEN
+1318 
-1324 ILQWNAYLRERAK
+1324 
-1337 KNAAIVADAV
+1337 
-1347 KYGNDLTKPTDVDDP
+1347 NDLTAAEVDDP
-1362 LATVGAFS
+1362 LVTIGAFS
-1370 GTQARQVASYS
+1370 GTQAREVAKYS
-1381 FALKST
+1381 FTLGVT
-1387 IRAANENIA
+1387 IREASKNIA

-1414 LEGIDEIRSVLADK
+1414 SEGIDTIREVLADK

-1468 TKSFVPMFSMPTKLF
+1468 TKSFVPMFSVPTQMF
-1483 DGVKTAYTTDGQKI
+1483 SGVKKAYTVDGK
-1497 EVNLAKNV
+1497 EVEIDFTQHVTPTAKNTV
-1505 EPTFGNILN
+1505 KPFG
-1514 LYGGEKSTPPFKYTN
+1514 KSPFEYTN
-1529 YLGNEI
+1529 YVGNDAVD
-1535 INKGDK
+1535 NFGQ
-1541 LAERAAIVLKA
+1541 AIVVRA
-1552 EDVIDLS
+1552 EDIIDLS
-1559 KLPKELQVRYQNMP
+1559 NLPKELRVRYKDIP
-1573 VVFTTDIFHSFTIDG
+1573 VVFAKNDAKPFTIDG

-1593 RPNIPIDHGDFS
+1593 RANIPIRTRES
-1605 YCDGEVIV
+1605 YYDGEVIV
-1613 VRVDSGEVNSYIPAL
+1613 VAVDTWFDEAGNPAT

-1633 FGHLITDIGD
+1633 FGHAITDIGSRSINITEFAKRID
-1643 KAFTVDSMEEQ
+1643 KY
-1654 IKLLVPEGPTRTA
+1654 VPEGTSARTA
-1667 LAEAVA
+1667 LAEALA
-1673 AALGTPDDVKF
+1673 AALGTPDDVKS
-1684 YTDAHE
+1684 YMDSWQA
-1690 LAYAFYRVLY
+1690 AYAFYRILQC
-1700 SERVTRSPYRVITER
+1700 ERTTRAPYRIIAER
-1715 FPTRLETDLNTGKLT
+1715 FPTRLETDLSTGKIT
-1730 RVGKFADPL
+1730 RVGKFADPSL
-1739 LDHFFNVMLPSFT
+1739 NMFFLGTLPAFT
-1752 VGKIYFYTAKTNAQK
+1752 AAGVYFYTAKSNAQK

-1776 TDLGLSTSET
+1776 TDLGLGVNET

-1874 SQDVMDAFNDVL
+1874 LQDVMDAFNDTL

-2078 ISKARMANIDVSG
+2078 ISKARMNNIDVSG

-2160 DTQQTPIDNME
+2160 DTQQTPADNME

-2185 EDTDTDVDTKSESD
+2185 EETDTDVDTKSESD
-2199 TETKKVKKPKKPKPV
+2199 TETKKVKKSKKPKAV

-2233 WGEEYDYVSPLRAM
+2233 WGEEYDYASNLRTM

-2283 NPEVIGN
+2283 NPEVIGD

-2332 VRDMALDG
+2332 VRDMALDE

-2396 NLGHYSPLAAAIE
+2396 DMGRHGPLAAAIE

-2449 VAQKEVSEIEKRKE
+2449 VARKEVSEIEKRKE

-2478 NAKIRNAALAE
+2478 NAKIRDAALAE

-2509 RLIEATNLTTGGP
+2509 RLIEATNLTTGQA

-2594 SDYQRLAMFYTLA
+2594 SDYQRLAIFYTLA

-2656 EAARKMGIIADEEL
+2656 DAARKMGIVADEEL

-2761 RLAAKINEKLG
+2761 RLAVKINEKLG

-2778 LTAKRRKFKDIP
+2778 LTAKRRNFKDIP
-2790 SDVRSYIDQKL
+2790 SDIRAYIDQKL

-2813 SKFNPTSDNVIEN
+2813 SKFNPTSDNIIEN
-2826 ITNAYPFFG
+2826 ITNAYPFFS

-2876 LNKPLKD
+2876 LNKDLKD

-3120 DNVGDVVASAWGTYL
+3120 DNVADVAASAWGTYL

-3281 MMKKATGKR
+3281 MTKKATGKR

-3313 NKGNTYTTSDVNEYQ
+3313 NKGNTYTTSSAEEYQ

-3334 GPDKIKLRRG
+3334 GPDKIKFRKG

>member
-21 AKHSRFYSP
+21 AKQSRFYSP

-50 EQAIFASQKPINSW
+50 EQAVFANQEPINAW

-102 TEARA
+102 TEARSA
-107 AAVAERAYQAQTG
+107 AIAERAYQAQSWS
-120 AKKFFTT
+120 KKFWST
-127 IGYALGESLGVFA
+127 IGYGLGEALGVFA

-159 AISNGGEG
+159 AISNEGEG

-192 EEKGRGKS
+192 EEIGRGKS

-217 QTVEFFQSLFDNVAK
+217 QTVEFFQSLFDNIAK
-232 MVPAIVGRAVGSPGL
+232 MTPTIIGQAIGSPGL
-247 VMMYAGEMFG
+247 TMLYAGEMFG

-271 LGEEGRTG
+271 LGEEGKTG
-279 EQWAL
+279 KQWAL

-290 TEYVPEMLFG
+290 TEYGPELLFG

-329 KFAAGA
+329 KFAAAA

-361 VIIDGKWENVDRE
+361 VIIDGDWENVDPD
-374 DALMAFAVGAL
+374 DALLAFAIGAL
-385 SSFLIS
+385 SSFIIS
-391 GAQIAAQQQITV
+391 GAQIAAQPQITV
-403 GDIKLNKFESW
+403 GDIKLSKFESW

-432 AAAANVTVDQF
+432 AAAANVTVETF
-443 LTDTQYAKQ
+443 LTDEKYSEQ
-452 AEKAK
+452 ATKAR
-457 KQDDMAYRS
+457 KQDDRAYRA

-480 SSPESYGT
+480 SSPESFGT
-488 ITEMVSNSYEY
+488 IAEMVSNSYEH

-521 QAVNKA
+521 KAVNETY
-527 DPNLTFTPVGP
+527 PLLTFRPVTP
-538 SEHSQAIVSNISA
+538 SEHSQVIINNVSG
-551 VLGMQTIVGE
+551 VLGMQVIVGE
-561 FGAINMADGG
+561 FGAVNMTDAGR
-571 APFKILTLD
+571 PFKIVT
-580 IADENGKVMPHQVC
+580 IADENGKVASRKVC
-594 LIDAQQIK
+594 LIDAQQLK
-602 DSRPTQLLQHA
+602 NDRPTEFLQRS

-620 AGVAKMLPNLT
+620 AGIAKMLPSLT
-631 VRDRLSL
+631 VRERLSL

-662 IELASVALY
+662 IELASVMLY
-671 SDVAMRAIA
+671 SDVALGALA
-680 RADRKVMTELS
+680 RADRKIMVKLQ
-691 RAVRKHVTDP
+691 RATRKQVADV
-701 NAEVLKRTN
+701 NEYVLKHTN
-710 FLTDQMLQDMY
+710 FLTDQMLRDMY
-721 LTLSKYNDLM
+721 ATLSKCNDLM
-731 YSELVRN
+731 WSELVRN
-738 GYDVDAAN
+738 GYDVDADR
-746 LDGKSVV
+746 LKGKSVV

-760 EAYAEIPYSESVW
+760 EAYAEIPYSESIW
-773 SYINELIDS
+773 SYISDFIDAYIAEL
-782 YVSENGLDVS
+782 GLDVT
-792 DKDTQEFIADAFC
+792 DKDAQELIADAFC

-832 TKIDLR
+832 TKIDLS
-838 KDALVAL
+838 KNALVAL

-882 AASVSVVLN
+882 AASVSVVLI
-891 ADPTATDTTGKS
+891 ADPAARSTTGKS
-903 TVIKA
+903 TVVRA
-908 GSTIANRFIKAFERN
+908 DSTIAKRFVKAFERN

-942 AEGPSLHTALTEIYN
+942 AKGPSLHTALTEIYN
-957 KLSSGQAYREITIT
+957 KLSSGQTYREITIT
-971 SNGTSVSALND
+971 SNGNSVSALND

-989 YHEFRHQVADIFGM
+989 YHEFRHQVADIFGI
-1003 DAGTNINVVR
+1003 ASGTNINVVR

-1020 ETQVRTMMRNIYEHR
+1020 ETQVCTMMRNIYERR
-1035 KELLDAGVFGED
+1035 KELLDAGVFAED

-1053 IEAQYDSTNNFET
+1053 IEAQYNSTNNFET

-1095 LQENVPLWTTA
+1095 LQENVPLWTFA

-1128 DDMVEVQNTTSQY
+1128 DDIVEVQNTTSQY
-1141 LPEDVKGLWEN
+1141 LPEDVKGLWED
-1152 IDTTDSDT
+1152 IDTTEDDQSRDL
-1160 QREIQA
+1160 QA
-1166 MDQMM
+1166 MDQMA

-1195 DSQYAASAKNGT
+1195 NAQYAASAENGAS
-1207 TVVDWFFIA
+1207 VVDWFFTA
-1216 FEGSNRATQTFLKAL
+1216 FEGSIRATQTFLKTL
-1231 FVTDPQLFAEY
+1231 FITDPELFAEY
-1242 TSILAR
+1242 TSILTK
-1248 SSREQLRTL
+1248 SSREQMRIL
-1257 VPKNA
+1257 VPKTA
-1262 IQNIFIDPLMRETYG
+1262 IQNIFVDPLMRETYG

-1301 ETIKSYS
+1301 ETLKDYADNPGYGRGILNSVS
-1308 VEPPKAQQEA
+1308 VE
-1318 VPKFEN
+1318 
-1324 ILQWNAYLRERAK
+1324 
-1337 KNAAIVADAV
+1337 
-1347 KYGNDLTKPTDVDDP
+1347 DP
-1362 LATVGAFS
+1362 LTMVGAFS
-1370 GTQARQVASYS
+1370 GTQAKDILAHS
-1381 FALKST
+1381 FALKSV
-1387 IRAANENIA
+1387 IRAASENIT

-1402 DLNGIFDINAYS
+1402 DLNGIFDINSYS
-1414 LEGIDEIRSVLADK
+1414 LEGIDEIRSVLSDK
-1428 TNPKLHHEY
+1428 TNPEFHHEY
-1437 NITEDY
+1437 NITEGY

-1454 WYLMKRY
+1454 WYLLKRY
-1461 SVMYDPV
+1461 SVMYDP
-1468 TKSFVPMFSMPTKLF
+1468 TMKAFTPMFLMPTKLF
-1483 DGVKTAYTTDGQKI
+1483 SGVKTAYTVDGKPI
-1497 EVNLAKNV
+1497 EVNLVQNV
-1505 EPTFGNILN
+1505 EPTFANILN
-1514 LYGGEKSTPPFKYTN
+1514 LFGDEDSIPPFKYSN
-1529 YLGNEI
+1529 YFGNEI
-1535 INKGDK
+1535 INEGN
-1541 LAERAAIVLKA
+1541 ERANQAAIVMKA
-1552 EDVIDLS
+1552 GDVIDLS
-1559 KLPKELQVRYQNMP
+1559 ALPKELQVRYENMP
-1573 VVFTTDIFHSFTIDG
+1573 VVFTTEEVYTFTIDG

-1593 RPNIPIDHGDFS
+1593 RANIPIEPGKYS
-1605 YCDGEVIV
+1605 YYDGEVIV
-1613 VRVDSGEVNSYIPAL
+1613 VRVDMGEKSDYIPAAG
-1628 IAAHE
+1628 AAHE
-1633 FGHLITDIGD
+1633 FGHFITDIGD
-1643 KAFTVDSMEEQ
+1643 SSINIDNFERYIDRYLPA
-1654 IKLLVPEGPTRTA
+1654 GPARTA

-1673 AALGTPDDVKF
+1673 AALGTPYNAKF
-1684 YTDAHE
+1684 YEDAYS
-1690 LAYAFYRVLY
+1690 LAYAFYRVVY
-1700 SERVTRSPYRVITER
+1700 CERVTRAPYRIITER
-1715 FPTRLETDLNTGKLT
+1715 FPTRLETDLNTRKTT

-1739 LDHFFNVMLPSFT
+1739 LDPFFKRILPQFT
-1752 VGKIYFYTAKTNAQK
+1752 AGHIYFYTAKTNAQK

-1776 TDLGLSTSET
+1776 TDLGLDVNDT

-1804 GRMTNNDV
+1804 SRMTNNDV

-1835 PNEHVSEALSG
+1835 PNEHVSEALPG

-1874 SQDVMDAFNDVL
+1874 TQDVMDAFNDAL
-1886 AADPNVYT
+1886 NDDPNIYV

-1921 DGPILTYD
+1921 DGPILDYE

-1938 KYGFTPDLKTTA
+1938 RYGFTPDLKTTA

-1961 LITDINGKGVTESTE
+1961 LITDITEKGVTESTE

-1990 VIPSTEL
+1990 VIPSTQLDVTKE
-1997 GIPKDEFMKRYKEG
+1997 EFIKTFKTGVE
-2011 IARMSDKERIHAW
+2011 RMSEQQRVHAW
-2024 DVLELRQAK
+2024 DVLEMRQAK

-2048 KEMQQLLQ
+2048 KEMQQILQ
-2056 PQDPKYKLS
+2056 PQDTRYKLS
-2065 TVHQHILNRIRAQ
+2065 TVHQHILNRIRAW
-2078 ISKARMANIDVSG
+2078 ISKARTNNIDISG

-2104 TETLMLIEE
+2104 TETLMLIED

-2126 EVAEVRSTLNIKPE
+2126 EVAEVRSTLKIKPE
-2140 NEGVKAIKESAR
+2140 NEGVKTIKESAR

-2160 DTQQTPIDNME
+2160 ETQQTPVDNME
-2171 DVPVKDGVIPVVIP
+2171 DVPVENGVIPVVIP
-2185 EDTDTDVDTKSESD
+2185 EEVDTTTDTTSED
-2199 TETKKVKKPKKPKPV
+2199 ETKKVKKSKKPKTV
-2214 SPFDLPPEWKKV
+2214 SPFDLPLEWRAI
-2226 FEPKPWK
+2226 FAPKPWTSD
-2233 WGEEYDYVSPLRAM
+2233 GPYDYASALRPI
-2247 GFSDDFI
+2247 GFSEDFI
-2254 EHLETPVTSE
+2254 EHLETPTTDV
-2264 GTVINKFW
+2264 GTVINQYW
-2272 VEERINSYNGT
+2272 IEERIAMYNGT

-2290 ATAWAVVLQWLYPNS
+2290 ATAWAVVLQLLYPNS
-2305 PFKTLDQLQQ
+2305 QFKTLDQIQQ

-2321 RFASLDTTSTG
+2321 RFASLDTTSAG
-2332 VRDMALDG
+2332 VRDMALDE
-2340 STVNEYFDEAQ
+2340 STVDEYFDEAQ
-2351 WTQMQTTIEGLIK
+2351 WKQMQTAVEGLIN
-2364 DPSNKIP
+2364 DPKSKIVP
-2371 YHLINE
+2371 WLIEKMN
-2377 MKLPLTVQNVYA
+2377 LPFTVQNVYA
-2389 FLLKLTR
+2389 FLLDYTR
-2396 NLGHYSPLAAAIE
+2396 KTKNAALSAAFE
-2409 IQQATNKLTPEQRRQ
+2409 IQQATNQLTPEQRQQ
-2424 VYDQILL
+2424 VYAKILL
-2431 KTGKDAH
+2431 ETGKAAH
-2438 DVEAMDQTAKR
+2438 DVEAMDMAAKR
-2449 VAQKEVSEIEKRKE
+2449 VAQKEVTEIEKRKE
-2463 AYKLQQ
+2463 AYELQQ
-2469 ETNLANAVE
+2469 ETNLANAVDK
-2478 NAKIRNAALAE
+2478 AKIREQALAE
-2489 AEEAYEANKNIKVEK
+2489 AEEAYQANKDIKVK
-2504 SKKGG
+2504 PAKKGG
-2509 RLIEATNLTTGGP
+2509 RLIEATNLTTGQT

-2532 YVLSPNTKER
+2532 YLLSTNTKER

-2547 SWRPSRNLRPITDI
+2547 SWRPSKNLRPITDI

-2588 AKYQNL
+2588 ANYQKL
-2594 SDYQRLAMFYTLA
+2594 SDYQRLAIFYTLA
-2607 TLYEFNKNM
+2607 TLYEFNQNM
-2616 SLTTR
+2616 SPAVR
-2621 DLVGQ
+2621 DIVGRFKKQ
-2626 FRKRL
+2626 L

-2646 NTQAD
+2646 NVQAD

-2656 EAARKMGIIADEEL
+2656 EAARKMGIVADEKL

-2682 YKKAMEV
+2682 YKKAMEI

-2730 AMLSNPATH
+2730 AMLSNPSTH
-2739 VRNLTSNIALSGINE
+2739 VRNLTSNIALTGINE
-2754 ISERLAQ
+2754 VSERFAQYLAK
-2761 RLAAKINEKLG
+2761 KINEKIG
-2772 IKGEFV
+2772 VKGEFV

-2790 SDVRSYIDQKL
+2790 SDVRAYIDQKL

-2806 LEAILSG
+2806 LDAILKG
-2813 SKFNPTSDNVIEN
+2813 SKFNPTSDNIIEN

-2835 DDVVNKAL
+2835 DSVVNRAL
-2843 QKWYT
+2843 QKWYS
-2848 FTFDMLSKGDAIFL
+2848 FTFSMLSKGDAIFL

-2876 LNKPLKD
+2876 LNMELSKIDKD
-2883 ISKDDFEM
+2883 TFEM
-2891 LLNMALDDA
+2891 VLNMALDDA

-2915 AKMSYEFPVLGLLFT
+2915 AKMSYEFPMLGLLFT

-2952 NWVKVLADAAAY
+2952 NWVKVLADFVAY

-2998 GGDADKARQR
+2998 GGDADKAHKR

-3097 DTFADVLSN
+3097 DTFVDVLSN

-3135 LQYVPALFKSVA
+3135 LQYVPALFKSIA

-3191 GTHRWLNLMQIVL
+3191 GTHRWLNLIQIAL

-3219 AIRLGSTTTGPSGK
+3219 AIRLGTTTTGPSGR
-3233 LKFNDDEIKL
+3233 LQFNDDVIVL

-3249 HYEQRRGAY
+3249 QYEQRRGAY

-3267 SSKEYLEAPDELST
+3267 SSKEYLDAPDELSKET
-3281 MMKKATGKR
+3281 KKLTGKR

-3313 NKGNTYTTSDVNEYQ
+3313 NQGHTYTTSSVEEYQ

-3334 GPDKIKLRRG
+3334 GPDKIKFRKS

-3350 FTK
+3350 FTN

>member
-127 IGYALGESLGVFA
+127 IGYGLGEALGVFA
-140 AAMTDFVKSL
+140 ASMTDFVKSL

-247 VMMYAGEMFG
+247 VMLYAGEMFG

-279 EQWAL
+279 AQWAL
-284 IAERLA
+284 LAERLA
-290 TEYVPEMLFG
+290 TEYGPEMLFG

-314 VSNKILASGAITAGR
+314 VSNKILASGAVTAGR

-361 VIIDGKWENVDRE
+361 VIIDGEWEKVDRE
-374 DALMAFAVGAL
+374 DALLAFAVGAL
-385 SSFLIS
+385 SSFIIS
-391 GAQIAAQQQITV
+391 GAQIAAQPQITV
-403 GDIKLNKFESW
+403 GDIKLSKFESW

-423 FRDTAVSKA
+423 FHDTAVSKA
-432 AAAANVTVDQF
+432 AAAANVTVETF
-443 LTDTQYAKQ
+443 LTDEKYSKQ
-452 AEKAK
+452 AAKAQ
-457 KQDDMAYRS
+457 KQDAMAYRS

-480 SSPESYGT
+480 SSPESFGT
-488 ITEMVSNSYEY
+488 IAEMVSNSYEY

-509 QKQNQANWDAVS
+509 QKQNQANWDAIS
-521 QAVNKA
+521 KAVNETY
-527 DPNLTFTPVGP
+527 PLLTFRPVTP
-538 SEHSQAIVSNISA
+538 SEHSQVIINNVSG
-551 VLGMQTIVGE
+551 VLGMQVIVGE
-561 FGAINMADGG
+561 FGAVNMTDAGR
-571 APFKILTLD
+571 PFKIVT
-580 IADENGKVMPHQVC
+580 IADENGKVASRQVC
-594 LIDAQQIK
+594 LIDAQQLK
-602 DSRPTQLLQHA
+602 NDRPTEFLQRS

-620 AGVAKMLPNLT
+620 AGIAKMLPSLT
-631 VRDRLSL
+631 VRERLSL
-638 ENTLRVVGRIGKAPW
+638 EDTLRVVGRIGKAPW

-662 IELASVALY
+662 IELASVMLY
-671 SDVAMRAIA
+671 SDVALGALA
-680 RADRKVMTELS
+680 RADRKIMVKLQKAT
-691 RAVRKHVTDP
+691 RKQVADV
-701 NAEVLKRTN
+701 NEYVLEHTN
-710 FLTDQMLQDMY
+710 FLTDQMLRDMY
-721 LTLSKYNDLM
+721 ATLSKCNDLM
-731 YSELVRN
+731 WSELVRN
-738 GYDVDAAN
+738 GYDVDADR
-746 LDGKSVV
+746 LKGKSVV

-773 SYINELIDS
+773 SYISDFIDAYIAEL
-782 YVSENGLDVS
+782 GLDVT
-792 DKDTQEFIADAFC
+792 DKDAQELIADAFC

-832 TKIDLR
+832 TKIDLSKR
-838 KDALVAL
+838 ALTAL
-845 GKSKADAEAQVNS
+845 GKSKTDAEAQVNS

-891 ADPTATDTTGKS
+891 ADPAATATTGKS
-903 TVIKA
+903 TVVRA
-908 GSTIANRFIKAFERN
+908 ESTIAKRFVKAFERN

-1003 DAGTNINVVR
+1003 NAGTNINVVR

-1095 LQENVPLWTTA
+1095 LQESVPLWTTA
-1106 KKSETGVNE
+1106 KKSETGINE

-1128 DDMVEVQNTTSQY
+1128 DDTVEVQNTTSQY

-1160 QREIQA
+1160 QRELQA
-1166 MDQMM
+1166 MEQMT

-1182 LGKLYTEIMGFDF
+1182 LGKLYTEITGINFD
-1195 DSQYAASAKNGT
+1195 AAYVEGVKLGT
-1207 TVVDWFFIA
+1207 QVTDWFFQV
-1216 FEGSNRATQTFLKAL
+1216 FDTNGSPLMLTFLKSL
-1231 FVTDPQLFAEY
+1231 FIIDPQLFSEY
-1242 TSILAR
+1242 TSIL
-1248 SSREQLRTL
+1248 SKSETL
-1257 VPKNA
+1257 CRHYLPRRA
-1262 IQNIFIDPLMRETYG
+1262 IQNIFMDPLMRNTYG
-1277 DAFLEKFLD
+1277 DAFLEKH
-1286 LGNRYPGYGFKSTIE
+1286 LGFDGRYPWYYGFKDTIKETIE
-1301 ETIKSYS
+1301 SYS
-1308 VEPPKAQQEA
+1308 DSDKL
-1318 VPKFEN
+1318 FGFDD
-1324 ILQWNAYLRERAK
+1324 I
-1337 KNAAIVADAV
+1337 
-1347 KYGNDLTKPTDVDDP
+1347 TDPSAVDDP
-1362 LATVGAFS
+1362 LVTVGAFS
-1370 GTQARQVASYS
+1370 GTKAKEVAAHSYTLQS
-1381 FALKST
+1381 A
-1387 IRAANENIA
+1387 IREASKNIA
-1396 GFLKDG
+1396 GFLKNG

-1414 LEGIDEIRSVLADK
+1414 SEGIDTIREVLADK

-1468 TKSFVPMFSMPTKLF
+1468 TKSFVPMFSMPTNLF
-1483 DGVKTAYTTDGQKI
+1483 SGVKKVYTVDGQ
-1497 EVNLAKNV
+1497 EVEIDLSKTVTPTWANIMNL
-1505 EPTFGNILN
+1505 F
-1514 LYGGEKSTPPFKYTN
+1514 GGEGSIPPFKHSN
-1529 YLGNEI
+1529 RLGHTI
-1535 INKGDK
+1535 INKGNKTADN
-1541 LAERAAIVLKA
+1541 AAIILKA
-1552 EDVIDLS
+1552 GDVIDLS
-1559 KLPKELQVRYQNMP
+1559 KLPQELRVRYENIPM
-1573 VVFTTDIFHSFTIDG
+1573 VFTTDTTHKFTFDG

-1593 RPNIPIDHGDFS
+1593 SANMKVDSVEGS
-1605 YCDGEVIV
+1605 YYDGQICVI
-1613 VRVDSGEVNSYIPAL
+1613 RVDWSETDINFVPAMV
-1628 IAAHE
+1628 AAHE
-1633 FGHLITDIGD
+1633 FGHAITDIGD
-1643 KAFTVDSMEEQ
+1643 KGINVKNLTGSIENR
-1654 IKLLVPEGPTRTA
+1654 VPEGPARTA
-1667 LAEAVA
+1667 FAEAVA
-1673 AALGTPDDVKF
+1673 AALGTPNDVKK
-1684 YTDAHE
+1684 YLGSYE
-1690 LAYAFYRVLY
+1690 LAYALYRVLY
-1700 SERVTRSPYRVITER
+1700 SERTTRSPYRVITER
-1715 FPTRLETDLNTGKLT
+1715 FPTRLETDLNTGKT
-1730 RVGKFADPL
+1730 VRVGKFADPL
-1739 LDHFFNVMLPSFT
+1739 LDDFFNWFIPKVE
-1752 VGKIYFYTAKTNAQK
+1752 KANICFYTAKSNAQK

-1776 TDLGLSTSET
+1776 TDLGLSVNET

-1835 PNEHVSEALSG
+1835 PNEQVSAALPG

-1874 SQDVMDAFNDVL
+1874 TQDVMDAFNDTL

-1990 VIPSTEL
+1990 VIPSTQL
-1997 GIPKDEFMKRYKEG
+1997 GVTKEDFMKRYKEG

-2160 DTQQTPIDNME
+2160 DTQQTPVDNME

-2185 EDTDTDVDTKSESD
+2185 EETGTDVDTKSESD
-2199 TETKKVKKPKKPKPV
+2199 TETKEVKKPKKPKPV
-2214 SPFDLPPEWKKV
+2214 SPFDLPPEWRKV
-2226 FEPKPWK
+2226 FAPKPWVYGK
-2233 WGEEYDYVSPLRAM
+2233 SYDYASELRPM

-2254 EHLETPVTSE
+2254 EHLETPMTDE
-2264 GTVINKFW
+2264 GTVINRYW
-2272 VEERINSYNGT
+2272 VEERVAMYNGT

-2290 ATAWAVVLQWLYPNS
+2290 ATAWAVVLEWLYPTS
-2305 PFKTLDQLQQ
+2305 QFKTLDQIQQ

-2332 VRDMALDG
+2332 VRDMALDE
-2340 STVNEYFDEAQ
+2340 STANEYFDEAQ
-2351 WTQMQTTIEGLIK
+2351 WKQMQTAVEGLIN
-2364 DPSNKIP
+2364 DPKSKIVP
-2371 YHLINE
+2371 WLIHK
-2377 MKLPLTVQNVYA
+2377 MKLPFTVQNVYA
-2389 FLLKLTR
+2389 FLLDYTKNTKNKAL
-2396 NLGHYSPLAAAIE
+2396 SAAIE
-2409 IQQATNKLTPEQRRQ
+2409 IQQATNKLTPEQRQQ
-2424 VYDQILL
+2424 VYAKILL
-2431 KTGKDAH
+2431 ETGKAAH
-2438 DVEAMDQTAKR
+2438 DVEAMDMAAKR
-2449 VAQKEVSEIEKRKE
+2449 IAQKEVTEIEKRKE

-2469 ETNLANAVE
+2469 ETNLANAVD

-2489 AEEAYEANKNIKVEK
+2489 AQEAYEANKNIKVEK

-2594 SDYQRLAMFYTLA
+2594 SDYQRLAIFYTLA
-2607 TLYEFNKNM
+2607 TLYEFNTNM

-2761 RLAAKINEKLG
+2761 RLAVKINEKLG

-2790 SDVRSYIDQKL
+2790 SDVRAYIDQKL

-2806 LEAILSG
+2806 LDAILQG
-2813 SKFNPTSDNVIEN
+2813 SKFNPTSDNIIEN
-2826 ITNAYPFFG
+2826 ITNAYPFFS

-2843 QKWYT
+2843 QKWYS

-2938 TANITSFLIRFSPF
+2938 TANITSYLIRFSPF

-3120 DNVGDVVASAWGTYL
+3120 DNVADVAASAWGTYL
-3135 LQYVPALFKSVA
+3135 LQYVPALFKSIA

-3281 MMKKATGKR
+3281 MTKKATGKR

-3313 NKGNTYTTSDVNEYQ
+3313 NKGNTYTTSSAEEYQ

-3334 GPDKIKLRRG
+3334 GPDKIKFRKG

>member
-21 AKHSRFYSP
+21 AKQSRFYSP

-50 EQAIFASQKPINSW
+50 EQAVFANQKPINSW

-74 DEFAQEVYRNAQYF
+74 DEFAQEVYRNTQYF

-102 TEARA
+102 TEARS
-107 AAVAERAYQAQTG
+107 AAVAERAYQAQSD
-120 AKKFFTT
+120 AKKFFTAV
-127 IGYALGESLGVFA
+127 GYGLGEALGVFA

-217 QTVEFFQSLFDNVAK
+217 NTIEFFQSLFDNIAK
-232 MVPAIVGRAVGSPGL
+232 MVPAIVGQAIGAPGL
-247 VMMYAGEMFG
+247 TMLYAGEMFG

-284 IAERLA
+284 IAERLV
-290 TEYVPEMLFG
+290 TEYGPELLFG

-361 VIIDGKWENVDRE
+361 VIIDGKWEKVDPN
-374 DALMAFAVGAL
+374 DALMAFTIGAL

-432 AAAANVTVDQF
+432 AAAANVNVETF
-443 LTDTQYAKQ
+443 LTDEKYSEQ
-452 AEKAK
+452 ATKAR
-457 KQDDMAYRS
+457 KQDDRAYRT

-480 SSPESYGT
+480 SSPESFGT
-488 ITEMVSNSYEY
+488 IAEMVSNSYEY

-594 LIDAQQIK
+594 LIDAQQIN

-620 AGVAKMLPNLT
+620 AGIAKMLPNLT

-680 RADRKVMTELS
+680 RADRKVMTELA

-738 GYDVDAAN
+738 GYDVDTAN

-753 EKNEILS
+753 EQNEILS

-782 YVSENGLDVS
+782 YVSQNGLDVS
-792 DKDTQEFIADAFC
+792 DKDTQELIADAFC

-816 VPLPQIDPVTN
+816 VPLPQIDPITN

-832 TKIDLR
+832 TKIDLNKR
-838 KDALVAL
+838 ALTAL

-891 ADPTATDTTGKS
+891 ADPAARSTTGKS
-903 TVIKA
+903 TVVRA
-908 GSTIANRFIKAFERN
+908 DSTIAKRFVKAFERN
-923 LTDEVMAEKY
+923 LTDEAMAEKY

-942 AEGPSLHTALTEIYN
+942 AKGPSLHTALTEIYN

-971 SNGTSVSALND
+971 SNGDSVSALND

-989 YHEFRHQVADIFGM
+989 YHEFRHQVADIFGI
-1003 DAGTNINVVR
+1003 ASGTNINVVR

-1020 ETQVRTMMRNIYEHR
+1020 ETQVRTMMRNIYERR
-1035 KELLDAGVFGED
+1035 KELLDAGVFAED

-1095 LQENVPLWTTA
+1095 LQESVPLWTFA

-1128 DDMVEVQNTTSQY
+1128 EDTVEVQNTTSQY
-1141 LPEDVKGLWEN
+1141 LPEDVKGLWED
-1152 IDTTDSDT
+1152 IDMTDSDT
-1160 QREIQA
+1160 QRESQA
-1166 MDQMM
+1166 MDQML
-1171 KLFENDYARSI
+1171 KLFENDYARSV

-1231 FVTDPQLFAEY
+1231 FVTDQELFVEY

-1286 LGNRYPGYGFKSTIE
+1286 LENRYPGYGFKSTIE

-1308 VEPPKAQQEA
+1308 VEPTKAQQEA

-1324 ILQWNAYLRERAK
+1324 ILQWNAYLREKAK
-1337 KNAAIVADAV
+1337 KDAAIVADAV
-1347 KYGNDLTKPTDVDDP
+1347 KYGNDLTKPIDVDDP

-1387 IRAANENIA
+1387 IRAASENIT

-1414 LEGIDEIRSVLADK
+1414 LEGIDTIREVLADK
-1428 TNPKLHHEY
+1428 TNPTLHHEY

-1443 FSGDTWSRTVN
+1443 FSGDTWSRTIN

-1483 DGVKTAYTTDGQKI
+1483 DGVKTAYTPDGQKI
-1497 EVNLAKNV
+1497 EVNLVKNV

-1541 LAERAAIVLKA
+1541 LADRAAIVLKA
-1552 EDVIDLS
+1552 GDVIDLS
-1559 KLPKELQVRYQNMP
+1559 KLPKELQVRYQDMP

-1588 RPFGL
+1588 RPFGS
-1593 RPNIPIDHGDFS
+1593 RPNIPIDPGDFS
-1605 YCDGEVIV
+1605 YCNGEVIV
-1613 VRVDSGEVNSYIPAL
+1613 VRVDTGEVNSYIPAL

-1643 KAFTVDSMEEQ
+1643 KAFSIESMEEQ
-1654 IKLLVPEGPTRTA
+1654 INLLVPEGPTRTA

-1739 LDHFFNVMLPSFT
+1739 LDHFFNVMLPTFT
-1752 VGKIYFYTAKTNAQK
+1752 AGKIFFYTAKNNAQK

-1821 GNADAWNFVTTVLY
+1821 GNADAWNFVTTILY

-1860 IIYSMGD
+1860 VIYSMGD

-1874 SQDVMDAFNDVL
+1874 TQDVMDAFNDTL

-1921 DGPILTYD
+1921 DGPILNYE

-1938 KYGFTPDLKTTA
+1938 RYGFTPDLKTTA

-1961 LITDINGKGVTESTE
+1961 LITDITEKGVTESTE

-1990 VIPSTEL
+1990 VIPSTQL
-1997 GIPKDEFMKRYKEG
+1997 GITKEDFMKTFKEG
-2011 IARMSDKERIHAW
+2011 VGRMSEQQRIHAW

-2048 KEMQQLLQ
+2048 KEMQRLLQ

-2065 TVHQHILNRIRAQ
+2065 TVHQHILNRIRAW
-2078 ISKARMANIDVSG
+2078 ISKARTNNIDISG

-2104 TETLMLIEE
+2104 TETLMLIED

-2126 EVAEVRSTLNIKPE
+2126 EVAEVRSTLNIKSE
-2140 NEGVKAIKESAR
+2140 NDKARTIKESAR

-2160 DTQQTPIDNME
+2160 DTQQTPVDNME
-2171 DVPVKDGVIPVVIP
+2171 DVPVKDGVVPVVIP
-2185 EDTDTDVDTKSESD
+2185 EEIDTDTEVIPETD
-2199 TETKKVKKPKKPKPV
+2199 TETKKTKKVKKPKKV
-2214 SPFDLPPEWKKV
+2214 SPFDLPPEWKSV
-2226 FEPKPWK
+2226 FAPKPQTY
-2233 WGEEYDYVSPLRAM
+2233 GESYDYAPALRMM
-2247 GFSDDFI
+2247 GFSEDFI
-2254 EHLETPVTSE
+2254 EHLETPTTDV
-2264 GTVINKFW
+2264 GTVINQYW
-2272 VEERINSYNGT
+2272 IEERIAMYNGT

-2290 ATAWAVVLQWLYPNS
+2290 ATAWAVVLQLLYPRS
-2305 PFKTLDQLQQ
+2305 QFKTLDQIQQ

-2351 WTQMQTTIEGLIK
+2351 WKQMQTAVEGLIN
-2364 DPSNKIP
+2364 DPKSKIVP
-2371 YHLINE
+2371 WLIEKMN
-2377 MKLPLTVQNVYA
+2377 LPFTVQNVYA
-2389 FLLKLTR
+2389 FLLDYTR
-2396 NLGHYSPLAAAIE
+2396 KTKNAALSAAFE
-2409 IQQATNKLTPEQRRQ
+2409 IQQATNQLTPEQRQQ
-2424 VYDQILL
+2424 VYAKILL
-2431 KTGKDAH
+2431 ETGKAAH
-2438 DVEAMDQTAKR
+2438 EVEAMDMAAKR
-2449 VAQKEVSEIEKRKE
+2449 VAQKEVTEIERRKE

-2469 ETNLANAVE
+2469 EQNLANAVDK
-2478 NAKIRNAALAE
+2478 AKIREAALAE
-2489 AEEAYEANKNIKVEK
+2489 AEEAYQANKNIKVK
-2504 SKKGG
+2504 PAKKGG
-2509 RLIEATNLTTGGP
+2509 RLIEATNLTTGQE

-2532 YVLSPNTKER
+2532 YLLSTNTKER

-2547 SWRPSRNLRPITDI
+2547 SWRPSKNLRPITDI

-2588 AKYQNL
+2588 ANYQKL
-2594 SDYQRLAMFYTLA
+2594 SDYQRLAIFYTLA
-2607 TLYEFNKNM
+2607 TLYEYNQNM
-2616 SLTTR
+2616 SAAVR
-2621 DLVGQ
+2621 DIVGR
-2626 FRKRL
+2626 FRKQL

-2646 NTQAD
+2646 NVQAD

-2656 EAARKMGIIADEEL
+2656 DAARKMGIIADEEL

-2730 AMLSNPATH
+2730 AMLSNPSTH

-2754 ISERLAQ
+2754 VSERLAQ
-2761 RLAAKINEKLG
+2761 RLAVKINEKLG

-2790 SDVRSYIDQKL
+2790 SDVRAYIDQKL

-2806 LEAILSG
+2806 LDAILNG

-2843 QKWYT
+2843 QKWYS
-2848 FTFDMLSKGDAIFL
+2848 FTFSMLSKGDAIFL

-2876 LNKPLKD
+2876 LNMELNKIDKD
-2883 ISKDDFEM
+2883 TFEM
-2891 LLNMALDDA
+2891 VLNMALDDA

-2915 AKMSYEFPVLGLLFT
+2915 AKMSYEFPMLGLLFT

-2952 NWVKVLADAAAY
+2952 NWVKVLADFAAY

-2998 GGDADKARQR
+2998 GGDADKAHKR

-3055 YGNLVVRVGDYAITI
+3055 YGNLVIRVGDYAITI
-3070 DLLSPGISALLLGAS
+3070 DLLSPAISALLLGAS

-3097 DTFADVLSN
+3097 DTFVDVLSN

-3135 LQYVPALFKSVA
+3135 LQYVPALFKSIA

-3219 AIRLGSTTTGPSGK
+3219 AIRLGTTTTGPSGR
-3233 LKFNDDEIKL
+3233 LQYNDDVIVL

-3249 HYEQRRGAY
+3249 QYEQRRGAY

-3267 SSKEYLEAPDELST
+3267 SSKEYLDAPDELSKET
-3281 MMKKATGKR
+3281 KKLTGKR

-3313 NKGNTYTTSDVNEYQ
+3313 NKGNTYTTSSVEEYQ

-3334 GPDKIKLRRG
+3334 GPDKIKLKRG

>member
-74 DEFAQEVYRNAQYF
+74 DEFAQEIYRNAQYF

-127 IGYALGESLGVFA
+127 IGYGLGEALGVFA
-140 AAMTDFVKSL
+140 ASMTDFVKSL

-247 VMMYAGEMFG
+247 VMLYAGEMFG

-284 IAERLA
+284 LAERLA
-290 TEYVPEMLFG
+290 TEYGPEMLFG

-361 VIIDGKWENVDRE
+361 VIIDGKWEKVDRE
-374 DALMAFAVGAL
+374 DVLMAFTIGAL

-452 AEKAK
+452 AAKAQ
-457 KQDDMAYRS
+457 KQDAMAYRS

-738 GYDVDAAN
+738 GYDVDTAN

-782 YVSENGLDVS
+782 YVSQNGLDVS
-792 DKDTQEFIADAFC
+792 DKDTQELIADAFC

-891 ADPTATDTTGKS
+891 ADPAATATTGKS
-903 TVIKA
+903 TIIKA
-908 GSTIANRFIKAFERN
+908 GSTIANRFVKAFERN

-971 SNGTSVSALND
+971 SNGTSVSAFND

-1128 DDMVEVQNTTSQY
+1128 DDTVEVQNTTSQY
-1141 LPEDVKGLWEN
+1141 LPEDVKGLWED

-1160 QREIQA
+1160 QRERQAVIQLE
-1166 MDQMM
+1166 

-1182 LGKLYTEIMGFDF
+1182 LGKLYTEIIGFDF
-1195 DSQYAASAKNGT
+1195 DTQYAEGVKNGVPVMSWFIPGF
-1207 TVVDWFFIA
+1207 TVNPTI
-1216 FEGSNRATQTFLKAL
+1216 SLTFLKSL
-1231 FVTDPQLFAEY
+1231 FIADPELFAEY
-1242 TSILAR
+1242 TSIVAR
-1248 SSREQLRTL
+1248 GSTDLIRTL
-1257 VPKNA
+1257 LQKQA
-1262 IQNIFIDPLMRETYG
+1262 IQNIFADPLMRETYG

-1286 LGNRYPGYGFKSTIE
+1286 LENRYPASYGFKSTIR
-1301 ETIKSYS
+1301 ETLAESNG
-1308 VEPPKAQQEA
+1308 V
-1318 VPKFEN
+1318 
-1324 ILQWNAYLRERAK
+1324 
-1337 KNAAIVADAV
+1337 
-1347 KYGNDLTKPTDVDDP
+1347 NDLTAAEVDDP
-1362 LATVGAFS
+1362 LVTIGAFS
-1370 GTQARQVASYS
+1370 GTRAREVAKYS
-1381 FALKST
+1381 FTLGVT
-1387 IRAANENIA
+1387 IREASKNIA
-1396 GFLKDG
+1396 GFLKNG

-1468 TKSFVPMFSMPTKLF
+1468 TKSFVPMFSMPTQMF
-1483 DGVKTAYTTDGQKI
+1483 SGVKKAYTVDGK
-1497 EVNLAKNV
+1497 EVEIDFTQHVTPTAKNTMK
-1505 EPTFGNILN
+1505 PFG
-1514 LYGGEKSTPPFKYTN
+1514 KSPFEYTN
-1529 YLGNEI
+1529 YVGNDAVD
-1535 INKGDK
+1535 NFGQ
-1541 LAERAAIVLKA
+1541 AVVVRA
-1552 EDVIDLS
+1552 EDIIDLS
-1559 KLPKELQVRYQNMP
+1559 NLPKELRVRYKDIP
-1573 VVFTTDIFHSFTIDG
+1573 IVFAKNDAKPFTIDG

-1593 RPNIPIDHGDFS
+1593 RANIPIRTRES
-1605 YCDGEVIV
+1605 YYDGNDGVIV
-1613 VRVDSGEVNSYIPAL
+1613 VAVDTWFDEAGNPATT
-1628 IAAHE
+1628 AAHE
-1633 FGHLITDIGD
+1633 FGHAITDIGSRSINITKFAERID
-1643 KAFTVDSMEEQ
+1643 KY
-1654 IKLLVPEGPTRTA
+1654 LPEGTSARTA
-1667 LAEAVA
+1667 LAEALA
-1673 AALGTPDDVKF
+1673 AALGTPDNVESYMDSWQ
-1684 YTDAHE
+1684 A
-1690 LAYAFYRVLY
+1690 AYAFYRILQC
-1700 SERVTRSPYRVITER
+1700 ERTTRAPYRIIAER
-1715 FPTRLETDLNTGKLT
+1715 FPTRLETDLSTGKIT
-1730 RVGKFADPL
+1730 RAGKFADPSL
-1739 LDHFFNVMLPSFT
+1739 NMFFLGILPAFT
-1752 VGKIYFYTAKTNAQK
+1752 ASGVYFYTAKSNAQK

-1776 TDLGLSTSET
+1776 TDLGLDVNET

-1835 PNEHVSEALSG
+1835 PNEQVSAALSG

-1874 SQDVMDAFNDVL
+1874 SQDVMDAFNDTL

-2078 ISKARMANIDVSG
+2078 ISKARMNNIDVSG

-2351 WTQMQTTIEGLIK
+2351 WTQMQTAIEGLIK

-2371 YHLINE
+2371 FHLIDE

-2396 NLGHYSPLAAAIE
+2396 NLGQHSPLAAAIE

-2509 RLIEATNLTTGGP
+2509 RLIEATNLTTGQA

-2532 YVLSPNTKER
+2532 YVLSPSTKER

-2594 SDYQRLAMFYTLA
+2594 SDYQRLAIFYTLA
-2607 TLYEFNKNM
+2607 TLYEFNQNM

-2656 EAARKMGIIADEEL
+2656 DAARKMGIVADEEL

-2761 RLAAKINEKLG
+2761 RLAVKINEKLG

-2778 LTAKRRKFKDIP
+2778 LTAKRHKFKDIP

-2806 LEAILSG
+2806 LDAILQG
-2813 SKFNPTSDNVIEN
+2813 SKFNPTSDNIIEN
-2826 ITNAYPFFG
+2826 ITNAYPFFS

-2883 ISKDDFEM
+2883 VSKDDFEM

-2915 AKMSYEFPVLGLLFT
+2915 AKMSYEFPMLGLLFT

-2938 TANITSFLIRFSPF
+2938 TANITSYLIRFSPF

-3038 MGIAAGLSGVLD
+3038 MGIAAGLGGVLD

-3055 YGNLVVRVGDYAITI
+3055 YGNLVIRVGDYAITI

-3135 LQYVPALFKSVA
+3135 LQYVPALFKSIA

-3177 NRVDPYTGEYINDD
+3177 NRVDPYTGEYVNDD

-3219 AIRLGSTTTGPSGK
+3219 AIRLGTTTTGPSGR
-3233 LKFNDDEIKL
+3233 LQYNDDVIVL
-3243 TGKEKE
+3243 TGKDKE
-3249 HYEQRRGAY
+3249 QYEQRRGAY

-3267 SSKEYLEAPDELST
+3267 SSKEYLDAPDELSKET
-3281 MMKKATGKR
+3281 KKATGKR

>member
-150 VDVGYYIGT
+150 VDVGYYVGT

-247 VMMYAGEMFG
+247 VMLYAGEMFG

-271 LGEEGRTG
+271 LGEEGRTA

-290 TEYVPEMLFG
+290 TEYGPELLFG

-361 VIIDGKWENVDRE
+361 VIIDGNWEKVDPD
-374 DALMAFAVGAL
+374 DALMAFAIGAL

-414 LAGDGLNNL
+414 LASDGLNNL

-452 AEKAK
+452 AEKAQ
-457 KQDDMAYRS
+457 KQDAMAYRS

-620 AGVAKMLPNLT
+620 AGIAKMLPNLT

-738 GYDVDAAN
+738 GYDVDTAN

-816 VPLPQIDPVTN
+816 VPLPQIDPITN

-845 GKSKADAEAQVNS
+845 GKSKAEAEAQVNS

-882 AASVSVVLN
+882 AASVSVILN
-891 ADPTATDTTGKS
+891 ADSAATTTTGKS

-908 GSTIANRFIKAFERN
+908 GSTIANRFVKAFERN

-942 AEGPSLHTALTEIYN
+942 AEGPSLHTALTEIYD
-957 KLSSGQAYREITIT
+957 KLSSGQAYREINIT
-971 SNGTSVSALND
+971 SNGTSVSAFND

-1035 KELLDAGVFGED
+1035 KELLEAGVFGED

-1095 LQENVPLWTTA
+1095 LQENVPLWTNA

-1128 DDMVEVQNTTSQY
+1128 DDTVEVQNTTSQY
-1141 LPEDVKGLWEN
+1141 LSEDAKGLWEN
-1152 IDTTDSDT
+1152 IDATDSDIYN
-1160 QREIQA
+1160 ELNA
-1166 MDQMM
+1166 MEQLN
-1171 KLFENDYARSI
+1171 KLFEDDYARSV

-1195 DSQYAASAKNGT
+1195 DAQYAASANDEYIT
-1207 TVVDWFFIA
+1207 ISDWFLRA
-1216 FEGSNRATQTFLKAL
+1216 FEGSTRATNTFLKTL
-1231 FVTDPQLFAEY
+1231 FVTDPELFAEY
-1242 TSILAR
+1242 TSILSR
-1248 SSREQLRTL
+1248 SSTAHRRTL
-1257 VPKNA
+1257 IPKDG
-1262 IQNIFIDPLMRETYG
+1262 IQNIFMDPLMRETYG

-1286 LGNRYPGYGFKSTIE
+1286 LGNRYPGYGFKSTIK
-1301 ETIKSYS
+1301 ETLASYADS
-1308 VEPPKAQQEA
+1308 QYRPQDDSTV
-1318 VPKFEN
+1318 FEN
-1324 ILQWNAYLRERAK
+1324 MLQWNAHLREQAEANK
-1337 KNAAIVADAV
+1337 FGDSLEGVS
-1347 KYGNDLTKPTDVDDP
+1347 YVDDP
-1362 LATVGAFS
+1362 LVTVGAFS
-1370 GTQARQVASYS
+1370 GKQARQIASYS
-1381 FALKST
+1381 FTLRLT
-1387 IRAANENIA
+1387 LRAARKNISS
-1396 GFLKDG
+1396 FLKDG

-1437 NITEDY
+1437 NITEGY
-1443 FSGDTWSRTVN
+1443 FSGETWSRTVN
-1454 WYLMKRY
+1454 WYLLKRY

-1468 TKSFVPMFSMPTKLF
+1468 TKSFVPMFSTPTQMF
-1483 DGVKTAYTTDGQKI
+1483 SGVKKAYTVDGKEI
-1497 EVNLAKNV
+1497 EVNFVKNV
-1505 EPTFGNILN
+1505 KPTVETLMNQNSVDVSVPSLQ
-1514 LYGGEKSTPPFKYTN
+1514 YDN
-1529 YLGNEI
+1529 YVGDEI
-1535 INKGDK
+1535 INGGDK
-1541 LAERAAIVLKA
+1541 LARRAAIILKA
-1552 EDVIDLS
+1552 GDVIDLS
-1559 KLPKELQVRYQNMP
+1559 NLPKELRVRYQDTP
-1573 VVFTTDIFHSFTIDG
+1573 IVFTTEIFNTFTFDG

-1593 RPNIPIDHGDFS
+1593 RPNVPVSRGDFS
-1605 YCDGEVIV
+1605 YYNGEIIV
-1613 VRVDSGEVNSYIPAL
+1613 VRVDSGTTSRYIPAA

-1643 KAFTVDSMEEQ
+1643 RIFKMDALERYIETHA
-1654 IKLLVPEGPTRTA
+1654 PEGPVRTA
-1667 LAEAVA
+1667 LSEAVA
-1673 AALGTPDDVKF
+1673 AALGTPDDVKSF
-1684 YTDAHE
+1684 RNADQLT
-1690 LAYAFYRVLY
+1690 YAFYRMLW
-1700 SERVTRSPYRVITER
+1700 SERTTRSPYRVIAER
-1715 FPTRLETDLNTGKLT
+1715 FPTRLESDLNTAKLT

-1739 LDHFFNVMLPSFT
+1739 LDDFFDTFEKRVEASRIF
-1752 VGKIYFYTAKTNAQK
+1752 FYTAKSNAQK

-1776 TDLGLSTSET
+1776 TDLGLGVNET

-1835 PNEHVSEALSG
+1835 PNEQVSAALPG

-1874 SQDVMDAFNDVL
+1874 TQDVMDAFNDVL

-2078 ISKARMANIDVSG
+2078 ISKARMYNIDVSG

-2140 NEGVKAIKESAR
+2140 NDKARTIKESAH

-2160 DTQQTPIDNME
+2160 DTQQTPVDNME

-2185 EDTDTDVDTKSESD
+2185 EDTETDVDTKSESD

-2233 WGEEYDYVSPLRAM
+2233 WGEEYDYASNLRAM

-2364 DPSNKIP
+2364 DPSNRMP
-2371 YHLINE
+2371 WHLINE

-2396 NLGHYSPLAAAIE
+2396 DMGRHGPLAAAIE
-2409 IQQATNKLTPEQRRQ
+2409 IQQATNKLTPEQRQQ

-2509 RLIEATNLTTGGP
+2509 RLIEATNLTTGQA

-2594 SDYQRLAMFYTLA
+2594 SDYQRLAIFYTLA

-2621 DLVGQ
+2621 DLVGR
-2626 FRKRL
+2626 FRKQL

-2656 EAARKMGIIADEEL
+2656 DAARKMGIIADEEL

-2761 RLAAKINEKLG
+2761 RLAVKINEKLG

-2790 SDVRSYIDQKL
+2790 SDVRAYIDQKL

-2806 LEAILSG
+2806 LDAILQG
-2813 SKFNPTSDNVIEN
+2813 SKFNPTSDNIIEN

-2843 QKWYT
+2843 QKWYS

-2862 GREIQIRLAQYLES
+2862 GREVQIRLAQYLES

-3038 MGIAAGLSGVLD
+3038 MGIAAGLGGVLD

-3055 YGNLVVRVGDYAITI
+3055 YGNLVIRVGDYAITI

-3120 DNVGDVVASAWGTYL
+3120 DNVADVAASAWGTYL
-3135 LQYVPALFKSVA
+3135 LQYVPALFKSIA

-3177 NRVDPYTGEYINDD
+3177 NRVDPYTGEYVNDD

-3219 AIRLGSTTTGPSGK
+3219 AIRLGTTTTGPSGR
-3233 LKFNDDEIKL
+3233 LQYNDDVIVL
-3243 TGKEKE
+3243 TSKDKEQ
-3249 HYEQRRGAY
+3249 YEQRRGAY

-3267 SSKEYLEAPDELST
+3267 SSKEYLDAPDELSKET
-3281 MMKKATGKR
+3281 KKATGKR

>member
-35 LVAAGDPEAIELYVK
+35 LIAAGDPEAIELYVK

-127 IGYALGESLGVFA
+127 IGYGLGEALGVFA
-140 AAMTDFVKSL
+140 ASMTDFVKSL

-247 VMMYAGEMFG
+247 VMLYAGEMFG

-284 IAERLA
+284 IAERLV
-290 TEYVPEMLFG
+290 TEYGPEMLFG

-361 VIIDGKWENVDRE
+361 VIIDGKWEKVDRE

-452 AEKAK
+452 AEKAQ
-457 KQDDMAYRS
+457 KQDAMAYRS

-620 AGVAKMLPNLT
+620 AGIAKMLPSLT
-631 VRDRLSL
+631 VRERLSL

-738 GYDVDAAN
+738 GYDVDTEQ

-773 SYINELIDS
+773 SYINELINS

-832 TKIDLR
+832 TKIDLH

-891 ADPTATDTTGKS
+891 ADPTATATTGKS

-908 GSTIANRFIKAFERN
+908 GSTIANRFVKAFERN

-1128 DDMVEVQNTTSQY
+1128 DDTVEVQNTTSQY
-1141 LPEDVKGLWEN
+1141 LPEDVKGLWED

-1160 QREIQA
+1160 QRERQA
-1166 MDQMM
+1166 VAQLE
-1171 KLFENDYARSI
+1171 KLFENDYARSV
-1182 LGKLYTEIMGFDF
+1182 LGKLYTEIIGFDF
-1195 DSQYAASAKNGT
+1195 DTQYAEGVKNG
-1207 TVVDWFFIA
+1207 VPVMSWFIPGFTANPTI
-1216 FEGSNRATQTFLKAL
+1216 SLTFLKSL
-1231 FVTDPQLFAEY
+1231 FITDPELFAEY
-1242 TSILAR
+1242 TSIVAR
-1248 SSREQLRTL
+1248 GSKALIRTL
-1257 VPKNA
+1257 LQKQA
-1262 IQNIFIDPLMRETYG
+1262 IQNIFADPLMRETYG

-1286 LGNRYPGYGFKSTIE
+1286 LENRYPASYGFKR
-1301 ETIKSYS
+1301 TIKETLAESND
-1308 VEPPKAQQEA
+1308 V
-1318 VPKFEN
+1318 
-1324 ILQWNAYLRERAK
+1324 
-1337 KNAAIVADAV
+1337 
-1347 KYGNDLTKPTDVDDP
+1347 NDLTAAEVDDP
-1362 LATVGAFS
+1362 LVTIGAFS
-1370 GTQARQVASYS
+1370 GTQAREVAKYS
-1381 FALKST
+1381 FTLGVT
-1387 IRAANENIA
+1387 IREASKNIA

-1414 LEGIDEIRSVLADK
+1414 SEGIDTIREVLADK

-1468 TKSFVPMFSMPTKLF
+1468 TKSFVPMFSVPTQMF
-1483 DGVKTAYTTDGQKI
+1483 SGVKKAYTVDGK
-1497 EVNLAKNV
+1497 EVEIDFTQHVTPTAKNTTK
-1505 EPTFGNILN
+1505 PFG
-1514 LYGGEKSTPPFKYTN
+1514 KSPFEYTN
-1529 YLGNEI
+1529 YVGNDAVD
-1535 INKGDK
+1535 NFGQ
-1541 LAERAAIVLKA
+1541 AIVVRA
-1552 EDVIDLS
+1552 EDIIDLS
-1559 KLPKELQVRYQNMP
+1559 NLPKELRVRYKDIP
-1573 VVFTTDIFHSFTIDG
+1573 VVFAKNDAKPFTIDG

-1593 RPNIPIDHGDFS
+1593 RANIPIRTRES
-1605 YCDGEVIV
+1605 YYDGEVIV
-1613 VRVDSGEVNSYIPAL
+1613 VAVDTWFDEAGNPAT

-1633 FGHLITDIGD
+1633 FGHAITDIGSRSINITEFAKRID
-1643 KAFTVDSMEEQ
+1643 KY
-1654 IKLLVPEGPTRTA
+1654 VPEGTSARTA
-1667 LAEAVA
+1667 LAEALA
-1673 AALGTPDDVKF
+1673 AALGTPDDVKS
-1684 YTDAHE
+1684 YMDSWQA
-1690 LAYAFYRVLY
+1690 AYAFYRILQC
-1700 SERVTRSPYRVITER
+1700 ERTTRAPYRIIAER
-1715 FPTRLETDLNTGKLT
+1715 FPTRLETDLSTGRIT
-1730 RVGKFADPL
+1730 RVGKFADPSL
-1739 LDHFFNVMLPSFT
+1739 NMFFLGTLPAFT
-1752 VGKIYFYTAKTNAQK
+1752 AAGVYFYTAKSNAQK

-1776 TDLGLSTSET
+1776 TDLGLGVNET

-1835 PNEHVSEALSG
+1835 PNEQVSAALPG

-1867 KKGTFKS
+1867 KKGAFKS
-1874 SQDVMDAFNDVL
+1874 SQDVMDAFNDTL

-2160 DTQQTPIDNME
+2160 DTQQTPVDNME

-2185 EDTDTDVDTKSESD
+2185 EETDTDVDTKSESD

-2233 WGEEYDYVSPLRAM
+2233 WGEEYDYASNLRAM

-2332 VRDMALDG
+2332 VRDMALDE

-2364 DPSNKIP
+2364 DPSNRIP
-2371 YHLINE
+2371 WHLINE

-2396 NLGHYSPLAAAIE
+2396 DIGHHGPLAAAIE

-2509 RLIEATNLTTGGP
+2509 RLIEATNLTTGQA

-2532 YVLSPNTKER
+2532 YVLSPSTKER

-2656 EAARKMGIIADEEL
+2656 DAARKMGIVADEEL

-2761 RLAAKINEKLG
+2761 RLAVKINEKLG

-2778 LTAKRRKFKDIP
+2778 LTAKRHKFKDIP
-2790 SDVRSYIDQKL
+2790 SDVRAYIDQKL

-2806 LEAILSG
+2806 LDAILQG
-2813 SKFNPTSDNVIEN
+2813 SKFNPTSDNIIEN
-2826 ITNAYPFFG
+2826 ITNAYPFFS

-2883 ISKDDFEM
+2883 VSKDDFEM

-2938 TANITSFLIRFSPF
+2938 TANITSYLIRFSPF

-3135 LQYVPALFKSVA
+3135 LQYVPALFKSIA

-3177 NRVDPYTGEYINDD
+3177 NRVDPYTGEYVNDD

-3219 AIRLGSTTTGPSGK
+3219 AIRLGTTTTGPSGK
-3233 LKFNDDEIKL
+3233 LQFNDDVIVL

-3249 HYEQRRGAY
+3249 QYEQRRGAY

-3267 SSKEYLEAPDELST
+3267 SSKEYLDASDELSKET
-3281 MMKKATGKR
+3281 KKATGKR

-3313 NKGNTYTTSDVNEYQ
+3313 NKGNTYTTSSAEEYQ

-3334 GPDKIKLRRG
+3334 GPDKIKFRKG

>member
-150 VDVGYYIGT
+150 VDVGYYVGT

-247 VMMYAGEMFG
+247 VMLYAGEMFG

-284 IAERLA
+284 IAERIA
-290 TEYVPEMLFG
+290 TEYGPEMLFG

-361 VIIDGKWENVDRE
+361 VIIDGKWEKVDRE

-452 AEKAK
+452 AEKAQ
-457 KQDDMAYRS
+457 KQDAMAYRS

-620 AGVAKMLPNLT
+620 AGVAKMLPNLS

-738 GYDVDAAN
+738 GYDVDTAN

-773 SYINELIDS
+773 SYINELINA

-792 DKDTQEFIADAFC
+792 DKDTQELIADAFC

-838 KDALVAL
+838 KDALIAL

-858 ATTVRFGASDIIS
+858 ATTMRFGASDIIS

-891 ADPTATDTTGKS
+891 ADPTATATTGKS

-908 GSTIANRFIKAFERN
+908 GSTIANRFVKAFERN
-923 LTDEVMAEKY
+923 LTDDVMTEKY

-1035 KELLDAGVFGED
+1035 KELLDAGVFAED

-1128 DDMVEVQNTTSQY
+1128 EDTVEVQNTTSQY
-1141 LPEDVKGLWEN
+1141 LPEDVKGLWEE

-1160 QREIQA
+1160 QRERQAVIQLE
-1166 MDQMM
+1166 

-1182 LGKLYTEIMGFDF
+1182 LGKLYTEIIGFDF
-1195 DSQYAASAKNGT
+1195 DTQYAEGVKNGVPVMSWFIPGF
-1207 TVVDWFFIA
+1207 TVNPTI
-1216 FEGSNRATQTFLKAL
+1216 SLTFLKSL
-1231 FVTDPQLFAEY
+1231 FIADPELFAEY
-1242 TSILAR
+1242 TSIVAR
-1248 SSREQLRTL
+1248 GSTDLIRTL
-1257 VPKNA
+1257 IQKQA
-1262 IQNIFIDPLMRETYG
+1262 IQNIFADPLMRETYG

-1286 LGNRYPGYGFKSTIE
+1286 LENRYPASYGFKSTIK
-1301 ETIKSYS
+1301 ETLAESNG
-1308 VEPPKAQQEA
+1308 V
-1318 VPKFEN
+1318 
-1324 ILQWNAYLRERAK
+1324 
-1337 KNAAIVADAV
+1337 
-1347 KYGNDLTKPTDVDDP
+1347 NDLTAAEVDDP
-1362 LATVGAFS
+1362 LVTIGAFS
-1370 GTQARQVASYS
+1370 GTRAREVAKYS
-1381 FALKST
+1381 FTLGVT
-1387 IRAANENIA
+1387 IREASKNIA
-1396 GFLKDG
+1396 GFLKNG
-1402 DLNGIFDINAYS
+1402 DLSGMFDINAYS

-1468 TKSFVPMFSMPTKLF
+1468 TKSFVPMFSLPTQMF
-1483 DGVKTAYTTDGQKI
+1483 SGVKKAYTVDGK
-1497 EVNLAKNV
+1497 EVEINFTQHVTPTAKNTMK
-1505 EPTFGNILN
+1505 PFG
-1514 LYGGEKSTPPFKYTN
+1514 KSPFEYTN
-1529 YLGNEI
+1529 YVGNDAVD
-1535 INKGDK
+1535 NFGQ
-1541 LAERAAIVLKA
+1541 AVVVRA
-1552 EDVIDLS
+1552 EDIIDLS
-1559 KLPKELQVRYQNMP
+1559 NLPKELRVRYKDIP
-1573 VVFTTDIFHSFTIDG
+1573 IVFAKNDAKPFTIDG

-1593 RPNIPIDHGDFS
+1593 RANIPIRTRES
-1605 YCDGEVIV
+1605 YYDGEVIV
-1613 VRVDSGEVNSYIPAL
+1613 IAVDTWFDEAGNPATT
-1628 IAAHE
+1628 AAHE
-1633 FGHLITDIGD
+1633 FGHAITDIGSRSINITKFAERID
-1643 KAFTVDSMEEQ
+1643 KY
-1654 IKLLVPEGPTRTA
+1654 LPEGTSARTA
-1667 LAEAVA
+1667 LAEALA
-1673 AALGTPDDVKF
+1673 AALGTPDNVESYMDSWQ
-1684 YTDAHE
+1684 A
-1690 LAYAFYRVLY
+1690 AYAFYRILQC
-1700 SERVTRSPYRVITER
+1700 ERTTRAPYRIIAER
-1715 FPTRLETDLNTGKLT
+1715 FPTRLETDLSTGKIT
-1730 RVGKFADPL
+1730 RVGKFADPSL
-1739 LDHFFNVMLPSFT
+1739 NMFFLGILPAFT
-1752 VGKIYFYTAKTNAQK
+1752 ASGVYFYTAKSNAQK

-1776 TDLGLSTSET
+1776 TDLGLGVNET

-1874 SQDVMDAFNDVL
+1874 LQDVMDAFNDVL
-1886 AADPNVYT
+1886 AADPNIYT

-2078 ISKARMANIDVSG
+2078 ISKARMNNIDVSG

-2104 TETLMLIEE
+2104 TDTLMLIEE

-2126 EVAEVRSTLNIKPE
+2126 EVAEVRATLNIKPE
-2140 NEGVKAIKESAR
+2140 NEGAKVIKESAR

-2160 DTQQTPIDNME
+2160 ETQQTPVDNME

-2396 NLGHYSPLAAAIE
+2396 NLGHHGPLAAAIE

-2509 RLIEATNLTTGGP
+2509 RLIEATNLTTGQA

-2532 YVLSPNTKER
+2532 YVLSPSTKER

-2594 SDYQRLAMFYTLA
+2594 SDYQRLAIFYTLA
-2607 TLYEFNKNM
+2607 TLYEFNTNM

-2656 EAARKMGIIADEEL
+2656 DAARKMGIVADEEL

-2761 RLAAKINEKLG
+2761 RVAVKINEKLG

-2790 SDVRSYIDQKL
+2790 SDVRAYIDQKI

-2806 LEAILSG
+2806 LDAVLKG
-2813 SKFNPTSDNVIEN
+2813 SKFNPTSDNIIEN

-2843 QKWYT
+2843 QKWYS
-2848 FTFDMLSKGDAIFL
+2848 FTFDMLEKGDVIFV

-2876 LNKPLKD
+2876 LNMELNKIDKD
-2883 ISKDDFEM
+2883 TFEM
-2891 LLNMALDDA
+2891 VFNMAIADSWE
-2900 QQLYLRKSNNFTKWY
+2900 LYLRKSNNFTKWY
-2915 AKMSYEFPVLGLLFT
+2915 AKMSYEFPMLGLLFT

-2938 TANITSFLIRFSPF
+2938 TANITSYLIRFSPF

-3038 MGIAAGLSGVLD
+3038 MGIAAGLGGVLD

-3055 YGNLVVRVGDYAITI
+3055 YGNLVIRVGDYAITI

-3120 DNVGDVVASAWGTYL
+3120 DNVADVAASAWGTYL

-3177 NRVDPYTGEYINDD
+3177 NRVDPYTGEYVNDD

-3219 AIRLGSTTTGPSGK
+3219 AIRLGTTTTGPSGR
-3233 LKFNDDEIKL
+3233 LQYNDDVIVL
-3243 TGKEKE
+3243 TGRDKEQ
-3249 HYEQRRGAY
+3249 YEQRRGAY

-3267 SSKEYLEAPDELST
+3267 SSKEYLDAPDELSKET
-3281 MMKKATGKR
+3281 KKATGKR

>member
-74 DEFAQEVYRNAQYF
+74 DEFAQDVYRNAQYF

-102 TEARA
+102 TEARSA
-107 AAVAERAYQAQTG
+107 AIAERAYQAQSG

-127 IGYALGESLGVFA
+127 IGYALGEALGVFA

-150 VDVGYYIGT
+150 VDIGYYVGT
-159 AISNGGEG
+159 AITNDGKG

-192 EEKGRGKS
+192 EEKGRGVS

-247 VMMYAGEMFG
+247 VMLYAGEMFG

-271 LGEEGRTG
+271 LGDEGRTAA
-279 EQWAL
+279 QWAL

-290 TEYVPEMLFG
+290 TEYGPELLFG
-300 GGAYGVGFFDLATR
+300 GGAYGVGFFDIATR
-314 VSNKILASGAITAGR
+314 VSNKILASGAMTAGR
-329 KFAAGA
+329 KFAAAA

-361 VIIDGKWENVDRE
+361 VIVDGKWEKVDRE

-385 SSFLIS
+385 SSLLIS
-391 GAQIAAQQQITV
+391 GAQIAVQQQTTV

-432 AAAANVTVDQF
+432 AAAANVTVDTF
-443 LTDTQYAKQ
+443 LTDAQYAKQ
-452 AEKAK
+452 AAKAQ
-457 KQDDMAYRS
+457 KQDAQAYRS
-466 TIAATALLESYISK
+466 TIAATAILESYISK

-509 QKQNQANWDAVS
+509 QKQNQANWDAIS
-521 QAVNKA
+521 QEVNKA

-594 LIDAQQIK
+594 LVDAQQIK
-602 DSRPTQLLQHA
+602 DSRPTEFLQRA

-620 AGVAKMLPNLT
+620 AGVAKMLPNLS

-680 RADRKVMTELS
+680 RADRKVMTELA

-738 GYDVDAAN
+738 GYEVDTAN

-753 EKNEILS
+753 EKSEILS

-773 SYINELIDS
+773 SYINELINA

-792 DKDTQEFIADAFC
+792 DKDTQELIADAFC

-838 KDALVAL
+838 KDALQAL

-858 ATTVRFGASDIIS
+858 ATTMRFGASDIIS

-882 AASVSVVLN
+882 AASVSVVLI
-891 ADPTATDTTGKS
+891 ADPAATATTGKS

-908 GSTIANRFIKAFERN
+908 GSTIANRFVKAFERN
-923 LTDEVMAEKY
+923 LTDDVMAEKY

-942 AEGPSLHTALTEIYN
+942 AKGPSLHTALTEIYS
-957 KLSSGQAYREITIT
+957 KLSLGQAYREITIT
-971 SNGTSVSALND
+971 SNGASVSAFND

-1035 KELLDAGVFGED
+1035 KELLDAGVFAED

-1066 VTKEVRGLL
+1066 ITKEVRGLL

-1095 LQENVPLWTTA
+1095 LQESVPLWTTA
-1106 KKSETGVNE
+1106 KKSEIGVNE

-1128 DDMVEVQNTTSQY
+1128 EDTVNVQNTTSQY

-1152 IDTTDSDT
+1152 IDTTDSEA
-1160 QREIQA
+1160 QRESQA
-1166 MDQMM
+1166 MDQMA

-1195 DSQYAASAKNGT
+1195 NAQYAASAENGAI
-1207 TVVDWFFIA
+1207 VVDWFFTA
-1216 FEGSNRATQTFLKAL
+1216 FEGSTRATQTFLKTL
-1231 FVTDPQLFAEY
+1231 FVTDPELFAEY
-1242 TSILAR
+1242 TSILSK
-1248 SSREQLRTL
+1248 SSRAQMRIL
-1257 VPKNA
+1257 VPKTA
-1262 IQNIFIDPLMRETYG
+1262 IQNIFVDPLMRETYG

-1286 LGNRYPGYGFKSTIE
+1286 LGNRYPGYGFKNTIE
-1301 ETIKSYS
+1301 ETLKDYS
-1308 VEPPKAQQEA
+1308 AYPTYGRVLTDPTFVE
-1318 VPKFEN
+1318 
-1324 ILQWNAYLRERAK
+1324 
-1337 KNAAIVADAV
+1337 DA
-1347 KYGNDLTKPTDVDDP
+1347 LTMT
-1362 LATVGAFS
+1362 GAFS
-1370 GTQARQVASYS
+1370 GTQAKEVAAHS
-1381 FALKST
+1381 FALKT
-1387 IRAANENIA
+1387 AIRTANENIA

-1414 LEGIDEIRSVLADK
+1414 LEGIDTIREVLADK

-1437 NITEDY
+1437 NITDAY
-1443 FSGDTWSRTVN
+1443 FSKDTWSRTVN
-1454 WYLMKRY
+1454 WYLLKRY
-1461 SVMYDPV
+1461 SVMYDP
-1468 TKSFVPMFSMPTKLF
+1468 TMKAFTPMFLMPTKLF
-1483 DGVKTAYTTDGQKI
+1483 SGVKTAYTVDGKAI
-1497 EVNLAKNV
+1497 DVNLVQNV
-1505 EPTFGNILN
+1505 EPTFANILN
-1514 LYGGEKSTPPFKYTN
+1514 LFGDEDSIPPFKYSN
-1529 YLGNEI
+1529 YFGNEI
-1535 INKGDK
+1535 IDRGNKR
-1541 LAERAAIVLKA
+1541 ASQAAIILKA
-1552 EDVIDLS
+1552 SDVIDLS
-1559 KLPKELQVRYQNMP
+1559 TLPKELQVRYENIP
-1573 VVFTTDIFHSFTIDG
+1573 VVFTTEEVYTFTIDG

-1593 RPNIPIDHGDFS
+1593 RANIPIDPGKYS
-1605 YCDGEVIV
+1605 YYDGEVIV
-1613 VRVDSGEVNSYIPAL
+1613 VRVDAGEKSDYVPAAA
-1628 IAAHE
+1628 AAHE
-1633 FGHLITDIGD
+1633 FGHFITDIGD
-1643 KAFTVDSMEEQ
+1643 SSINIDNFERYIDLFLPA
-1654 IKLLVPEGPTRTA
+1654 GPARTA

-1673 AALGTPDDVKF
+1673 AALGTPNDVNKF
-1684 YTDAHE
+1684 STAHA

-1700 SERVTRSPYRVITER
+1700 CERVTRAPYRLITER
-1715 FPTRLETDLNTGKLT
+1715 FPTRLETDLNTGKTT

-1739 LDHFFNVMLPSFT
+1739 LDDFFNLILPQFT
-1752 VGKIYFYTAKTNAQK
+1752 KSRIYFYTAKTNAQK

-1776 TDLGLSTSET
+1776 TDLGLNVNDT

-1798 IDIYST
+1798 VDIYST

-1874 SQDVMDAFNDVL
+1874 TQDVMDAFNDVL

-1921 DGPILTYD
+1921 DGPILNYD

-1938 KYGFTPDLKTTA
+1938 KYGFTPDLKTTG
-1950 IEVTTSEGKDV
+1950 IEVTTPEGKDV

-1997 GIPKDEFMKRYKEG
+1997 GIPKEEFMKRYKEG
-2011 IARMSDKERIHAW
+2011 IERMSDKQRIHAW

-2065 TVHQHILNRIRAQ
+2065 TVHQHILNRIRGW
-2078 ISKARMANIDVSG
+2078 ISKARMNDIDVSG

-2104 TETLMLIEE
+2104 TDTLMLIEE

-2126 EVAEVRSTLNIKPE
+2126 EVAEVRSTLKIKPE
-2140 NEGVKAIKESAR
+2140 NEGARAIKESAR

-2185 EDTDTDVDTKSESD
+2185 EDTDTDVDTKSESE

-2233 WGEEYDYVSPLRAM
+2233 WGEEYDYASNLRAM

-2254 EHLETPVTSE
+2254 EHLETPVTSD
-2264 GTVINKFW
+2264 GTVINRFW

-2351 WTQMQTTIEGLIK
+2351 WKQMQTTIEGLIK

-2371 YHLINE
+2371 HHLIE
-2377 MKLPLTVQNVYA
+2377 DMKLPLTVQNVYA
-2389 FLLKLTR
+2389 FLLKLVR
-2396 NLGHYSPLAAAIE
+2396 NTGHHGPLGAAIE

-2469 ETNLANAVE
+2469 ETNLANAAE

-2594 SDYQRLAMFYTLA
+2594 SDYQRLAIFYTLA
-2607 TLYEFNKNM
+2607 TLYEFNQNM

-2621 DLVGQ
+2621 DLVGR
-2626 FRKRL
+2626 FRKQL

-2656 EAARKMGIIADEEL
+2656 DAARKMGIVADEEL

-2754 ISERLAQ
+2754 VSERFAQYLAV
-2761 RLAAKINEKLG
+2761 KINEKLG
-2772 IKGEFV
+2772 VKGEFV

-2790 SDVRSYIDQKL
+2790 SDVRAYIDQKI

-2806 LEAILSG
+2806 LDAILKG
-2813 SKFNPTSDNVIEN
+2813 SKFNPTSDNIIEN
-2826 ITNAYPFFG
+2826 ISNAYPFFG

-2843 QKWYT
+2843 QKWYS
-2848 FTFDMLSKGDAIFL
+2848 FTFDMLEKGDVIFV

-2876 LNKPLKD
+2876 LNKDLKD

-2891 LLNMALDDA
+2891 VFNMAVADSWE
-2900 QQLYLRKSNNFTKWY
+2900 LYLRKSNNFTKWY

-2952 NWVKVLADAAAY
+2952 NWVKVLADLAAY

-2977 TRVDPITGKTY
+2977 TRVDPMTGKTY

-3008 GSQLYDIVP
+3008 GSALYDIVP

-3055 YGNLVVRVGDYAITI
+3055 YGNLVIRVGDYAITI

-3085 ITSKTKMNDKTW
+3085 ITSKTKMNDKSW

-3177 NRVDPYTGEYINDD
+3177 NRVDPYTGEYVNDD

-3219 AIRLGSTTTGPSGK
+3219 AIRLGTTTTGPSGR
-3233 LKFNDDEIKL
+3233 LQYNDDVIVL
-3243 TGKEKE
+3243 TGRDKEQ
-3249 HYEQRRGAY
+3249 YEQRRGAY

-3267 SSKEYLEAPDELST
+3267 SSKEYLDAPDELSKET
-3281 MMKKATGKR
+3281 KKATGKR

-3313 NKGNTYTTSDVNEYQ
+3313 NQGNTYTTSSAEEYQ

-3334 GPDKIKLRRG
+3334 GPDKIKFRKG

>member
-127 IGYALGESLGVFA
+127 IGYGLGEALGVFA
-140 AAMTDFVKSL
+140 ASMTDFVKSL

-159 AISNGGEG
+159 AITNEGEG

-247 VMMYAGEMFG
+247 VMLYTGEMFG

-290 TEYVPEMLFG
+290 TEYGPELLFG

-361 VIIDGKWENVDRE
+361 VIIDGKWEKVDRE

-432 AAAANVTVDQF
+432 AAAANVTVEQF

-452 AEKAK
+452 AEKAQ
-457 KQDDMAYRS
+457 KQDAMAYRS

-580 IADENGKVMPHQVC
+580 IADENGKVASRQVC
-594 LIDAQQIK
+594 LIDAQQLK
-602 DSRPTQLLQHA
+602 NDRPTEFLQRS

-620 AGVAKMLPNLT
+620 AGIAKMLPNLT

-653 NRGYKLETD
+653 NKGYKLETD

-738 GYDVDAAN
+738 GYDVDTTN

-805 DVQWDEKSKKF
+805 DVQWDEKLKKF

-845 GKSKADAEAQVNS
+845 GKSKAEAEAQVNS
-858 ATTVRFGASDIIS
+858 ATTVRFGANDIIS

-891 ADPTATDTTGKS
+891 ADPAATATTGKS
-903 TVIKA
+903 TIIKA
-908 GSTIANRFIKAFERN
+908 GSTIANRFVKAFERN

-1020 ETQVRTMMRNIYEHR
+1020 ETQVRTMMRNIYENR
-1035 KELLDAGVFGED
+1035 KALLDAGVFGED

-1066 VTKEVRGLL
+1066 ITKEVRGLL

-1128 DDMVEVQNTTSQY
+1128 EDTVEVQNTTSQY
-1141 LPEDVKGLWEN
+1141 LPEDVKGLWED

-1160 QREIQA
+1160 QRERQA
-1166 MDQMM
+1166 VTQLE

-1182 LGKLYTEIMGFDF
+1182 LGKLYTEIIGFDF
-1195 DSQYAASAKNGT
+1195 DTQYAEGVKNGVPVMSWFIPGF
-1207 TVVDWFFIA
+1207 TVNPTI
-1216 FEGSNRATQTFLKAL
+1216 SLTFLKSL
-1231 FVTDPQLFAEY
+1231 FIADPELFAEY
-1242 TSILAR
+1242 TSIVAR
-1248 SSREQLRTL
+1248 GSKALIRTL
-1257 VPKNA
+1257 IQKQA
-1262 IQNIFIDPLMRETYG
+1262 IQNIFADPLMRETYG

-1286 LGNRYPGYGFKSTIE
+1286 LENRYPASYGFKR
-1301 ETIKSYS
+1301 TIKDTLAESND
-1308 VEPPKAQQEA
+1308 V
-1318 VPKFEN
+1318 
-1324 ILQWNAYLRERAK
+1324 
-1337 KNAAIVADAV
+1337 
-1347 KYGNDLTKPTDVDDP
+1347 NDLTAAEVDDP
-1362 LATVGAFS
+1362 LVTIGAFS
-1370 GTQARQVASYS
+1370 GTQAREVAKYS
-1381 FALKST
+1381 FTLGVT
-1387 IRAANENIA
+1387 IREASKNIS

-1443 FSGDTWSRTVN
+1443 FSGDAWSRTVN

-1468 TKSFVPMFSMPTKLF
+1468 TKSFVPMFSVPTQMF
-1483 DGVKTAYTTDGQKI
+1483 SGVKKAYTVDGK
-1497 EVNLAKNV
+1497 EVEIDFTQHVTPTAKNTTK
-1505 EPTFGNILN
+1505 PFG
-1514 LYGGEKSTPPFKYTN
+1514 KSPFEYTN
-1529 YLGNEI
+1529 YVGNDAVD
-1535 INKGDK
+1535 NFGQ
-1541 LAERAAIVLKA
+1541 AIVVRA
-1552 EDVIDLS
+1552 EDIIDLS
-1559 KLPKELQVRYQNMP
+1559 NLPKELRVRYKDIP
-1573 VVFTTDIFHSFTIDG
+1573 IVFAKNDAKPFTIDG

-1593 RPNIPIDHGDFS
+1593 RANIPIRTRES
-1605 YCDGEVIV
+1605 YYDGEVIV
-1613 VRVDSGEVNSYIPAL
+1613 VAVDTWFDEAGNPAT

-1633 FGHLITDIGD
+1633 FGHAITDIGSRSINITEFAKRID
-1643 KAFTVDSMEEQ
+1643 KY
-1654 IKLLVPEGPTRTA
+1654 VPEGTSARTA
-1667 LAEAVA
+1667 LAEALA
-1673 AALGTPDDVKF
+1673 AALGTPNDVKS
-1684 YTDAHE
+1684 YTDSWQA
-1690 LAYAFYRVLY
+1690 AYAFYRILQC
-1700 SERVTRSPYRVITER
+1700 ERTTRAPYRIIAER
-1715 FPTRLETDLNTGKLT
+1715 FPTRLETDLSTGKIT
-1730 RVGKFADPL
+1730 RVGKFADPSL
-1739 LDHFFNVMLPSFT
+1739 NMFFLGTLPAFT
-1752 VGKIYFYTAKTNAQK
+1752 ASGVYFYTAKSNAQK

-1776 TDLGLSTSET
+1776 TDLGLNVNDT

-1835 PNEHVSEALSG
+1835 PNEQVSAALSG

-1874 SQDVMDAFNDVL
+1874 SQDVMDAFNDTL
-1886 AADPNVYT
+1886 AADPNIYT

-1990 VIPSTEL
+1990 VIPSTQL
-1997 GIPKDEFMKRYKEG
+1997 GVTKEDFMKRYKEG

-2033 ADLKAKFGDEWNDVR
+2033 ADLRAKFGDEWNDVR

-2160 DTQQTPIDNME
+2160 DTQQTPVDNME

-2185 EDTDTDVDTKSESD
+2185 EETDSDVDTKSESD

-2332 VRDMALDG
+2332 VRDMALDE

-2389 FLLKLTR
+2389 FLLKLVR
-2396 NLGHYSPLAAAIE
+2396 NTGHHGPLAAAIE

-2509 RLIEATNLTTGGP
+2509 RLIEATNLTTGQA

-2532 YVLSPNTKER
+2532 YVLSPSTKER

-2576 NESIVDFMDMVR
+2576 NESIIDFMDMVR

-2594 SDYQRLAMFYTLA
+2594 SDYQRLAIFYTLA

-2656 EAARKMGIIADEEL
+2656 DAARKMGIIADEEL

-2761 RLAAKINEKLG
+2761 RLAVKINEKLG

-2778 LTAKRRKFKDIP
+2778 LTAKRHKFKDIP
-2790 SDVRSYIDQKL
+2790 SDVRAYIDQKL

-2806 LEAILSG
+2806 LDAILQG
-2813 SKFNPTSDNVIEN
+2813 SKFNPTSDNIIEN
-2826 ITNAYPFFG
+2826 ITNAYPFFS

-2938 TANITSFLIRFSPF
+2938 TANITSYLIRFSPF

-3038 MGIAAGLSGVLD
+3038 MGIAAGLGGVLD

-3055 YGNLVVRVGDYAITI
+3055 YGNLVIRVGDYAITI

-3120 DNVGDVVASAWGTYL
+3120 DNVADVAASAWGTYL
-3135 LQYVPALFKSVA
+3135 LQYVPALFKSIA

-3177 NRVDPYTGEYINDD
+3177 NRVDPYTGEYVNDD

-3219 AIRLGSTTTGPSGK
+3219 AIRLGTTTTGPSGR
-3233 LKFNDDEIKL
+3233 LQYNDDVIVL
-3243 TGKEKE
+3243 TGKDKE
-3249 HYEQRRGAY
+3249 QYEQRRGAY

-3267 SSKEYLEAPDELST
+3267 SSKEYLDAPDELSKET
-3281 MMKKATGKR
+3281 KKATGKR

-3334 GPDKIKLRRG
+3334 GPDKIKFRKS

>member
-127 IGYALGESLGVFA
+127 IGYGLGEALGVFA

-150 VDVGYYIGT
+150 VDVGYYVGT

-217 QTVEFFQSLFDNVAK
+217 KTVEFFQSLFDNVAK

-247 VMMYAGEMFG
+247 VMLYAGEMFG

-271 LGEEGRTG
+271 LGEEGRTAA
-279 EQWAL
+279 QWAL
-284 IAERLA
+284 LAERLA
-290 TEYVPEMLFG
+290 TEYGPEMLFG

-361 VIIDGKWENVDRE
+361 VIIDGNWEKVDPD
-374 DALMAFAVGAL
+374 DALLAFAVGAL
-385 SSFLIS
+385 SSFIIS
-391 GAQIAAQQQITV
+391 GAQIAAQPQITV

-432 AAAANVTVDQF
+432 AAAANVTVDTF
-443 LTDTQYAKQ
+443 LTDSKYSEQAAKAQ
-452 AEKAK
+452 
-457 KQDDMAYRS
+457 KQDNQAYRA

-480 SSPESYGT
+480 SSPESFGT
-488 ITEMVSNSYEY
+488 IAEMVSNSYEH

-521 QAVNKA
+521 KAVNETY
-527 DPNLTFTPVGP
+527 PLLTFRPVTP
-538 SEHSQAIVSNISA
+538 SEHSQVIINNVSG
-551 VLGMQTIVGE
+551 VLGMQVIVGE
-561 FGAINMADGG
+561 FGAVNMTDAGR
-571 APFKILTLD
+571 PFKIVT
-580 IADENGKVMPHQVC
+580 IADENGKVASRQVC
-594 LIDAQQIK
+594 LIDAQQLK
-602 DSRPTQLLQHA
+602 NDRPTEFLQRS

-620 AGVAKMLPNLT
+620 AGVAKMLPSLT
-631 VRDRLSL
+631 VRERLSL

-662 IELASVALY
+662 IELASVMLY
-671 SDVAMRAIA
+671 SDVALGALA
-680 RADRKVMTELS
+680 RADRKIMVKLQ
-691 RAVRKHVTDP
+691 RATRKQVADV
-701 NAEVLKRTN
+701 NAYVLKHTN
-710 FLTDQMLQDMY
+710 FLTDQMLRDMY
-721 LTLSKYNDLM
+721 ATLSKCNDLM
-731 YSELVRN
+731 WSELVRN
-738 GYDVDAAN
+738 GYDVDADR
-746 LDGKSVV
+746 LKGKSVV

-773 SYINELIDS
+773 SYISDFIDAYIAEL
-782 YVSENGLDVS
+782 GLDVT
-792 DKDTQEFIADAFC
+792 DKDAQELIADAFC

-816 VPLPQIDPVTN
+816 VPLPQIDPITN

-832 TKIDLR
+832 TKIDLSKR
-838 KDALVAL
+838 ALTAL
-845 GKSKADAEAQVNS
+845 GKSKTDAEAQVNS

-891 ADPTATDTTGKS
+891 ADPAARSTTGKS
-903 TVIKA
+903 TVVRA
-908 GSTIANRFIKAFERN
+908 ESTIAKRFVKAFERN
-923 LTDEVMAEKY
+923 LPDEVMAEKY

-971 SNGTSVSALND
+971 SNGNSVSELND

-989 YHEFRHQVADIFGM
+989 YHEFRHQVADIYGI
-1003 DAGTNINVVR
+1003 ASGTNINVVR

-1020 ETQVRTMMRNIYEHR
+1020 ETQVRTMMRNIYERR

-1095 LQENVPLWTTA
+1095 LQENVPLWTFA

-1128 DDMVEVQNTTSQY
+1128 EDTVEVQNTTSQY

-1160 QREIQA
+1160 QRELQA
-1166 MDQMM
+1166 VAQLE

-1182 LGKLYTEIMGFDF
+1182 LGKLYTEITGINFDTA
-1195 DSQYAASAKNGT
+1195 YAEGVKLGT
-1207 TVVDWFFIA
+1207 PVTDWFFQV
-1216 FEGSNRATQTFLKAL
+1216 FETNGSPLTLTFLKSL
-1231 FVTDPQLFAEY
+1231 FIIDPQLFSEY
-1242 TSILAR
+1242 TSIL
-1248 SSREQLRTL
+1248 SKSETL
-1257 VPKNA
+1257 CRYYLPRRA
-1262 IQNIFIDPLMRETYG
+1262 IQNIFMDPLMRETYG
-1277 DAFLEKFLD
+1277 DAFLEKH
-1286 LGNRYPGYGFKSTIE
+1286 LGFDGRYPWYYGFKDTIK
-1301 ETIKSYS
+1301 ETIDSYGDS
-1308 VEPPKAQQEA
+1308 DKL
-1318 VPKFEN
+1318 FGFDD
-1324 ILQWNAYLRERAK
+1324 IT
-1337 KNAAIVADAV
+1337 D
-1347 KYGNDLTKPTDVDDP
+1347 PTAVDDP
-1362 LATVGAFS
+1362 LVTVGAFS
-1370 GTQARQVASYS
+1370 GTKAKEVAAHSYT
-1381 FALKST
+1381 LQST
-1387 IRAANENIA
+1387 IREAGKNIA
-1396 GFLKDG
+1396 GFLKNG

-1414 LEGIDEIRSVLADK
+1414 SEGIETIREVLADK

-1483 DGVKTAYTTDGQKI
+1483 SGVKKVYTVDGQ
-1497 EVNLAKNV
+1497 EVEIDLSKTVTPTWSNIMNL
-1505 EPTFGNILN
+1505 F
-1514 LYGGEKSTPPFKYTN
+1514 GGEGSIPPFKHSN
-1529 YLGNEI
+1529 RLGHTI
-1535 INKGDK
+1535 INKGNKTVDN
-1541 LAERAAIVLKA
+1541 AAIILKA
-1552 EDVIDLS
+1552 GDVIDLS
-1559 KLPKELQVRYQNMP
+1559 KLPQELRVRYENIPM
-1573 VVFTTDIFHSFTIDG
+1573 VFTTDTTHTFTFDG

-1593 RPNIPIDHGDFS
+1593 SANTKVDPVEGS
-1605 YCDGEVIV
+1605 YYNGEICVI
-1613 VRVDSGEVNSYIPAL
+1613 RVDWSETDINFVPAMV
-1628 IAAHE
+1628 AAHE
-1633 FGHLITDIGD
+1633 FGHAITDIGD
-1643 KAFTVDSMEEQ
+1643 AS
-1654 IKLLVPEGPTRTA
+1654 IKIKYLAGSIETRVPEGPARTA
-1667 LAEAVA
+1667 LTEAIA
-1673 AALGTPDDVKF
+1673 AALGTPNDIKR
-1684 YTDAHE
+1684 YKDAYD
-1690 LAYAFYRVLY
+1690 LAYAFYRVVY
-1700 SERVTRSPYRVITER
+1700 SERTTRSPYRIITER
-1715 FPTRLETDLNTGKLT
+1715 FPTRLETDLNTGKT
-1730 RVGKFADPL
+1730 VRVGKFADPL
-1739 LDHFFNVMLPSFT
+1739 LDDFFNWFIP
-1752 VGKIYFYTAKTNAQK
+1752 KAEKANICFYTAKSNAQK

-1776 TDLGLSTSET
+1776 TDLGLGVNET

-1835 PNEHVSEALSG
+1835 PNEQVSAALPG

-1874 SQDVMDAFNDVL
+1874 TQDVMDAFNDVL

-1990 VIPSTEL
+1990 VIPSTQL
-1997 GIPKDEFMKRYKEG
+1997 GVTKDEFMKRYKEG

-2140 NEGVKAIKESAR
+2140 NDKARTIKESAR

-2160 DTQQTPIDNME
+2160 DTQQTPVDNME

-2185 EDTDTDVDTKSESD
+2185 EDTETDVDTKSESD

-2233 WGEEYDYVSPLRAM
+2233 WGEEYDYASNLRAM

-2364 DPSNKIP
+2364 DPSNRIP
-2371 YHLINE
+2371 WHLINE

-2396 NLGHYSPLAAAIE
+2396 DMGRHGPLAAAIE

-2509 RLIEATNLTTGGP
+2509 RLIEATNLTTGQA

-2576 NESIVDFMDMVR
+2576 NESIIDFMDMVR

-2594 SDYQRLAMFYTLA
+2594 SDYQRLAIFYTLA

-2621 DLVGQ
+2621 DLVGR
-2626 FRKRL
+2626 FRKQL

-2656 EAARKMGIIADEEL
+2656 DAARKMGIIADEEL

-2761 RLAAKINEKLG
+2761 RLAVKINEKLG

-2790 SDVRSYIDQKL
+2790 SDVRAYIDQKL

-2806 LEAILSG
+2806 LDAILQG
-2813 SKFNPTSDNVIEN
+2813 SKFNPTSDNIIEN

-2843 QKWYT
+2843 QKWYS

-3055 YGNLVVRVGDYAITI
+3055 YGNLVIRVGDYAITI

-3120 DNVGDVVASAWGTYL
+3120 DNVADVAASAWGTYL
-3135 LQYVPALFKSVA
+3135 LQYVPALFKSIA

-3177 NRVDPYTGEYINDD
+3177 NRVDPYTGEYVNDD

-3219 AIRLGSTTTGPSGK
+3219 AIRLGTTTTGPSGR
-3233 LKFNDDEIKL
+3233 LQYNDDVIVL

-3249 HYEQRRGAY
+3249 QYEQRRGAY

-3267 SSKEYLEAPDELST
+3267 SSKEYLDAPDELSKET
-3281 MMKKATGKR
+3281 KKATGKR

>member
-150 VDVGYYIGT
+150 VDVGYYVGT

-247 VMMYAGEMFG
+247 VMLYAGEMFG

-271 LGEEGRTG
+271 LGEEGRTA

-290 TEYVPEMLFG
+290 TEYGPELLFG

-361 VIIDGKWENVDRE
+361 VIIDGNWEKVDPD
-374 DALMAFAVGAL
+374 DALMAFAIGAL

-452 AEKAK
+452 AEKAQ
-457 KQDDMAYRS
+457 KQDAMAYRS

-620 AGVAKMLPNLT
+620 AGIAKMLPNLT

-738 GYDVDAAN
+738 GYDVDTAN

-816 VPLPQIDPVTN
+816 VPLPQIDPITN

-845 GKSKADAEAQVNS
+845 GKSKAEAEAQVNS

-882 AASVSVVLN
+882 AASVSVILN
-891 ADPTATDTTGKS
+891 ADSAATTTTGKS

-908 GSTIANRFIKAFERN
+908 GSTIANRFVKAFERN

-942 AEGPSLHTALTEIYN
+942 AEGPSLHTALTEIYD
-957 KLSSGQAYREITIT
+957 KLSSGQAYREINIT
-971 SNGTSVSALND
+971 SNGTSVSAFND

-1035 KELLDAGVFGED
+1035 KELLEAGVFGED

-1053 IEAQYDSTNNFET
+1053 IEEQYDSTNNFET

-1095 LQENVPLWTTA
+1095 LQENVPLWTNA

-1128 DDMVEVQNTTSQY
+1128 DDTVEVQNTTSQY
-1141 LPEDVKGLWEN
+1141 LSEDAKGLWEN
-1152 IDTTDSDT
+1152 IDATDSDIYN
-1160 QREIQA
+1160 ELNA
-1166 MDQMM
+1166 MEQLN
-1171 KLFENDYARSI
+1171 KLFEDDYARSV

-1195 DSQYAASAKNGT
+1195 DAQYAASANNEYIT
-1207 TVVDWFFIA
+1207 ISDWFLRA
-1216 FEGSNRATQTFLKAL
+1216 FEGSTRATNTFLKTL
-1231 FVTDPQLFAEY
+1231 FVTDPELFAEY
-1242 TSILAR
+1242 TSILSR
-1248 SSREQLRTL
+1248 SSTAHRRTL
-1257 VPKNA
+1257 IPKDG
-1262 IQNIFIDPLMRETYG
+1262 IQNIFMDPLMRETYG

-1286 LGNRYPGYGFKSTIE
+1286 LGNRYPGYGFKSTIK
-1301 ETIKSYS
+1301 ETLASYADS
-1308 VEPPKAQQEA
+1308 QYRPQDDSTV
-1318 VPKFEN
+1318 FEN
-1324 ILQWNAYLRERAK
+1324 MLQWNAHLREQAEANK
-1337 KNAAIVADAV
+1337 FGDSLEGVS
-1347 KYGNDLTKPTDVDDP
+1347 YVDDP
-1362 LATVGAFS
+1362 LVTVGAFS
-1370 GTQARQVASYS
+1370 GKQARQIASYS
-1381 FALKST
+1381 FTLRLT
-1387 IRAANENIA
+1387 LRAARKNISS
-1396 GFLKDG
+1396 FLKDG

-1437 NITEDY
+1437 NITEGY
-1443 FSGDTWSRTVN
+1443 FSGETWSRTVN
-1454 WYLMKRY
+1454 WYLLKRY

-1468 TKSFVPMFSMPTKLF
+1468 TKSFVPMFSTPTQMF
-1483 DGVKTAYTTDGQKI
+1483 SGVKKAYTVDGKEI
-1497 EVNLAKNV
+1497 EVNFVKNV
-1505 EPTFGNILN
+1505 KPTVETLMNQNSVDVSVPSLQ
-1514 LYGGEKSTPPFKYTN
+1514 YDN
-1529 YLGNEI
+1529 YVGDEI
-1535 INKGDK
+1535 INGGDK
-1541 LAERAAIVLKA
+1541 LARRAAIILKA
-1552 EDVIDLS
+1552 GDVIDLS
-1559 KLPKELQVRYQNMP
+1559 NLPKELRVRYQDTP
-1573 VVFTTDIFHSFTIDG
+1573 IVFTTEIFNTFTFDG

-1593 RPNIPIDHGDFS
+1593 RPNVPVSRGDFS
-1605 YCDGEVIV
+1605 YYNGEIIV
-1613 VRVDSGEVNSYIPAL
+1613 VRVDSGTTSRYIPAA

-1643 KAFTVDSMEEQ
+1643 RIFKMDALERYIETHA
-1654 IKLLVPEGPTRTA
+1654 PEGPVRTA
-1667 LAEAVA
+1667 LSEAVA
-1673 AALGTPDDVKF
+1673 AALGTPDDVKSF
-1684 YTDAHE
+1684 RNADQLT
-1690 LAYAFYRVLY
+1690 YAFYRMLW
-1700 SERVTRSPYRVITER
+1700 SERTTRSPYRVIAER
-1715 FPTRLETDLNTGKLT
+1715 FPTRLESDLNTAKLT

-1739 LDHFFNVMLPSFT
+1739 LDDFFDTFEKRVEASRIF
-1752 VGKIYFYTAKTNAQK
+1752 FYTAKSNAQK

-1776 TDLGLSTSET
+1776 TDLGLGVNET

-1835 PNEHVSEALSG
+1835 PNEQVSAALPG

-1874 SQDVMDAFNDVL
+1874 TQDVMDAFNDVL

-2048 KEMQQLLQ
+2048 KELQQLLQ

-2078 ISKARMANIDVSG
+2078 ISKARMYNIDVSG

-2140 NEGVKAIKESAR
+2140 NDKARTIKESAH

-2160 DTQQTPIDNME
+2160 DTQQTPVDNME

-2185 EDTDTDVDTKSESD
+2185 EDTETDVDTKSESD

-2233 WGEEYDYVSPLRAM
+2233 WGEEYDYASNLRAM

-2364 DPSNKIP
+2364 DPSNRMP
-2371 YHLINE
+2371 WHLINE

-2396 NLGHYSPLAAAIE
+2396 DMGRHGPLAAAIE
-2409 IQQATNKLTPEQRRQ
+2409 IQQATNKLTPEQRQQ

-2509 RLIEATNLTTGGP
+2509 RLIEATNLTTGQA

-2594 SDYQRLAMFYTLA
+2594 SDYQRLAIFYTLA

-2621 DLVGQ
+2621 DLVGR
-2626 FRKRL
+2626 FRKQL

-2656 EAARKMGIIADEEL
+2656 DAARKMGIIADEEL

-2761 RLAAKINEKLG
+2761 RLAVKINEKLG

-2790 SDVRSYIDQKL
+2790 SDVRAYIDQKL

-2806 LEAILSG
+2806 LDAILQG
-2813 SKFNPTSDNVIEN
+2813 SKFNPTSDNIIEN

-2843 QKWYT
+2843 QKWYS

-2862 GREIQIRLAQYLES
+2862 GREVQIRLAQYLES

-3038 MGIAAGLSGVLD
+3038 MGIAAGLGGVLD

-3055 YGNLVVRVGDYAITI
+3055 YGNLVIRVGDYAITI

-3120 DNVGDVVASAWGTYL
+3120 DNVADVAASAWGTYL
-3135 LQYVPALFKSVA
+3135 LQYVPALFKSIA

-3177 NRVDPYTGEYINDD
+3177 NRVDPYTGEYVNDD

-3219 AIRLGSTTTGPSGK
+3219 AIRLGTTTTGPSGR
-3233 LKFNDDEIKL
+3233 LQYNDDVIVL
-3243 TGKEKE
+3243 TSKDKEQ
-3249 HYEQRRGAY
+3249 YEQRRGAY

-3267 SSKEYLEAPDELST
+3267 SSKEYLDAPDELSKET
-3281 MMKKATGKR
+3281 KKATGKR

>member
-127 IGYALGESLGVFA
+127 IGYGLGEALGVFA
-140 AAMTDFVKSL
+140 ASMTDFVKSL
-150 VDVGYYIGT
+150 VDVGYYVGT

-247 VMMYAGEMFG
+247 VMLYAGEMFG

-279 EQWAL
+279 AQWAL
-284 IAERLA
+284 LAERLA
-290 TEYVPEMLFG
+290 TEYGPEMLFG

-361 VIIDGKWENVDRE
+361 VIIDGEWEKVDRE
-374 DALMAFAVGAL
+374 DALLAFAVGAL
-385 SSFLIS
+385 SSFIIS
-391 GAQIAAQQQITV
+391 GAQIAAQPQITV
-403 GDIKLNKFESW
+403 GDIKLSKFESW

-423 FRDTAVSKA
+423 FHDTAVSKA
-432 AAAANVTVDQF
+432 AAAANVTVETF
-443 LTDTQYAKQ
+443 LTDEKYSKQ
-452 AEKAK
+452 AAKAQ
-457 KQDDMAYRS
+457 KQDAIAYRS

-480 SSPESYGT
+480 SSPESFGT
-488 ITEMVSNSYEY
+488 IAEMVSNSYEY

-509 QKQNQANWDAVS
+509 QKQNQANWDAIS
-521 QAVNKA
+521 KAVNETY
-527 DPNLTFTPVGP
+527 PLLTFRPVTP
-538 SEHSQAIVSNISA
+538 SEHSQVIINNVSG
-551 VLGMQTIVGE
+551 VLGMQVIVGE
-561 FGAINMADGG
+561 FGAVNMTDAGR
-571 APFKILTLD
+571 PFKIVT
-580 IADENGKVMPHQVC
+580 IADENGKVASRKVC
-594 LIDAQQIK
+594 LIDAQQLK
-602 DSRPTQLLQHA
+602 NDRPTEFLQRS

-620 AGVAKMLPNLT
+620 AGVAKMLPSLT
-631 VRDRLSL
+631 VRERLSL

-662 IELASVALY
+662 IELASVMLY
-671 SDVAMRAIA
+671 SDVALGALA
-680 RADRKVMTELS
+680 RADRKIMVKLQ
-691 RAVRKHVTDP
+691 RATRKQVADV
-701 NAEVLKRTN
+701 NEYVLKHTN
-710 FLTDQMLQDMY
+710 FLTDQMLRDMY
-721 LTLSKYNDLM
+721 ATLSKCNDLM
-731 YSELVRN
+731 WSELVRN
-738 GYDVDAAN
+738 GYDVDADR
-746 LDGKSVV
+746 LKGKSVV

-760 EAYAEIPYSESVW
+760 EAYAEIPYSESIW
-773 SYINELIDS
+773 SYISDFIDAYIAEL
-782 YVSENGLDVS
+782 GLDVT
-792 DKDTQEFIADAFC
+792 DKDAQELIADAFC

-816 VPLPQIDPVTN
+816 VPLPQIDPITN

-832 TKIDLR
+832 TKIDLSKR
-838 KDALVAL
+838 ALTAL
-845 GKSKADAEAQVNS
+845 GKSKTDAEAQVNS

-891 ADPTATDTTGKS
+891 ADPAARSTTGKS
-903 TVIKA
+903 TVVRA
-908 GSTIANRFIKAFERN
+908 ESTIAKRFVKAFERN
-923 LTDEVMAEKY
+923 LTDDVMAEKY

-1128 DDMVEVQNTTSQY
+1128 EDTVEVQNTTSQY
-1141 LPEDVKGLWEN
+1141 LPEDAKGLWEN
-1152 IDTTDSDT
+1152 IDVTDSDT
-1160 QREIQA
+1160 QHDLQV
-1166 MDQMM
+1166 MDQME

-1182 LGKLYTEIMGFDF
+1182 LGKLYTEITGINFDAA
-1195 DSQYAASAKNGT
+1195 YAEGVKLGT
-1207 TVVDWFFIA
+1207 PVTDWFFQV
-1216 FEGSNRATQTFLKAL
+1216 FETNGSPLTLTFLKSL
-1231 FVTDPQLFAEY
+1231 FIIDPQLFSEY
-1242 TSILAR
+1242 TSIL
-1248 SSREQLRTL
+1248 SKSETL
-1257 VPKNA
+1257 CRNYLPRRA
-1262 IQNIFIDPLMRETYG
+1262 IQNIFMDPLMRNTYG
-1277 DAFLEKFLD
+1277 DAFLEKH
-1286 LGNRYPGYGFKSTIE
+1286 LGFDGRYPWYYGFKDTIKETIE
-1301 ETIKSYS
+1301 SYS
-1308 VEPPKAQQEA
+1308 DSDKL
-1318 VPKFEN
+1318 FGFDD
-1324 ILQWNAYLRERAK
+1324 I
-1337 KNAAIVADAV
+1337 
-1347 KYGNDLTKPTDVDDP
+1347 TDPSAVDDP
-1362 LATVGAFS
+1362 LVTVGAFS
-1370 GTQARQVASYS
+1370 GTKAKEVAAHSYT
-1381 FALKST
+1381 LQST
-1387 IRAANENIA
+1387 IREAGKNIA

-1414 LEGIDEIRSVLADK
+1414 LEGIDTIREVLADK

-1483 DGVKTAYTTDGQKI
+1483 SGVKKVYTVDGQ
-1497 EVNLAKNV
+1497 EVEIDLSKTVTPTWSNIMNL
-1505 EPTFGNILN
+1505 F
-1514 LYGGEKSTPPFKYTN
+1514 GGEGSIPPFKHSN
-1529 YLGNEI
+1529 RLGHTI

-1541 LAERAAIVLKA
+1541 TVDNAAIILKA
-1552 EDVIDLS
+1552 GDVIDLS
-1559 KLPKELQVRYQNMP
+1559 KLPQELRVRYENIPM
-1573 VVFTTDIFHSFTIDG
+1573 VFTTDTTHKFTFDG

-1593 RPNIPIDHGDFS
+1593 SANMKVDSVEGS
-1605 YCDGEVIV
+1605 YYDGQICVI
-1613 VRVDSGEVNSYIPAL
+1613 RVDWSETDINFVPAMV
-1628 IAAHE
+1628 AAHE
-1633 FGHLITDIGD
+1633 FGHAITDIGD
-1643 KAFTVDSMEEQ
+1643 KGINVKNLTGSIENR
-1654 IKLLVPEGPTRTA
+1654 VPEGPARTA
-1667 LAEAVA
+1667 FAEAVA
-1673 AALGTPDDVKF
+1673 AALGTPNDVKK
-1684 YTDAHE
+1684 YLDSYE
-1690 LAYAFYRVLY
+1690 LAYALYRVLY
-1700 SERVTRSPYRVITER
+1700 SERTTRSPYRVITER
-1715 FPTRLETDLNTGKLT
+1715 FPTRLETDLNTGKT
-1730 RVGKFADPL
+1730 VRVGKFADPL
-1739 LDHFFNVMLPSFT
+1739 LDDFFNWFIPKVE
-1752 VGKIYFYTAKTNAQK
+1752 KANICFYTAKSNAQK

-1776 TDLGLSTSET
+1776 TDLGLSVNET

-1835 PNEHVSEALSG
+1835 PNEQVSAALPG

-1874 SQDVMDAFNDVL
+1874 TQDVMDAFNDTL

-1990 VIPSTEL
+1990 VIPSTQL
-1997 GIPKDEFMKRYKEG
+1997 GVTKDEFMKRYKEG

-2078 ISKARMANIDVSG
+2078 ISKARMNNIDVSG

-2214 SPFDLPPEWKKV
+2214 SPFDLPPEWRKV
-2226 FEPKPWK
+2226 FAPKPWVYGK
-2233 WGEEYDYVSPLRAM
+2233 SYDYASELRPM

-2254 EHLETPVTSE
+2254 EHLETPMTDE
-2264 GTVINKFW
+2264 GTVINRYW
-2272 VEERINSYNGT
+2272 VEERIAMYNGT

-2290 ATAWAVVLQWLYPNS
+2290 ATAWAVVLEWLYPTS
-2305 PFKTLDQLQQ
+2305 QFKTLDQIQQ

-2332 VRDMALDG
+2332 VRDMALDE

-2351 WTQMQTTIEGLIK
+2351 WKQMQTAVEGLIN
-2364 DPSNKIP
+2364 DPKSNIVP
-2371 YHLINE
+2371 WLINR
-2377 MKLPLTVQNVYA
+2377 MKLPFTVQNVYA
-2389 FLLKLTR
+2389 FLLDYTKNTKNKAL
-2396 NLGHYSPLAAAIE
+2396 SAAIE
-2409 IQQATNKLTPEQRRQ
+2409 IQQATNKLTPEQRQQ
-2424 VYDQILL
+2424 VYAKILL
-2431 KTGKDAH
+2431 ETGKAAH
-2438 DVEAMDQTAKR
+2438 DVEAMDMAAKR
-2449 VAQKEVSEIEKRKE
+2449 VAQKEATEIEKRKE

-2509 RLIEATNLTTGGP
+2509 RLIEATNLTTGQA

-2594 SDYQRLAMFYTLA
+2594 SDYQRLAIFYTLA

-2656 EAARKMGIIADEEL
+2656 DAARKMGIIADEEL

-2761 RLAAKINEKLG
+2761 RLAVKINEKLG

-2778 LTAKRRKFKDIP
+2778 LTAKRHKFKDIP
-2790 SDVRSYIDQKL
+2790 SDVRAYIDQKL

-2806 LEAILSG
+2806 LDAILQG
-2813 SKFNPTSDNVIEN
+2813 SKFNPTSDNIIEN

-2938 TANITSFLIRFSPF
+2938 TANITSYLIRFSPF

-3038 MGIAAGLSGVLD
+3038 MGIAAGLGGVLD

-3055 YGNLVVRVGDYAITI
+3055 YGNLVIRVGDYAITI

-3135 LQYVPALFKSVA
+3135 LQYVPALFKSIA

-3177 NRVDPYTGEYINDD
+3177 NRVDPYTGEYVNDD

-3281 MMKKATGKR
+3281 MTKKATGKR

>member
-127 IGYALGESLGVFA
+127 IGYGLGEALGVFA
-140 AAMTDFVKSL
+140 ASMTDFVKSL

-247 VMMYAGEMFG
+247 VMLYAGEMFG

-284 IAERLA
+284 LAERLA
-290 TEYVPEMLFG
+290 TEYGPEMLFG

-361 VIIDGKWENVDRE
+361 VIIDGKWEKVDRE

-452 AEKAK
+452 AEKAQ
-457 KQDDMAYRS
+457 KQDAMAYRS

-580 IADENGKVMPHQVC
+580 IADENDKVMPHQVC

-680 RADRKVMTELS
+680 RADRKVMTELA

-738 GYDVDAAN
+738 GYDVDTAN

-838 KDALVAL
+838 KDALIAL

-908 GSTIANRFIKAFERN
+908 GSTIANRFVKAFERN

-1035 KELLDAGVFGED
+1035 KELLDAGVFTED

-1095 LQENVPLWTTA
+1095 LQESVPLWTNA

-1128 DDMVEVQNTTSQY
+1128 DDTVEVQNTTSQY
-1141 LPEDVKGLWEN
+1141 LPEDVKGLWED

-1160 QREIQA
+1160 QRERQAVIQLE
-1166 MDQMM
+1166 

-1182 LGKLYTEIMGFDF
+1182 LGKLYTEIIGFDF
-1195 DSQYAASAKNGT
+1195 DTQYAEGVKNGVPVMSWFIPGF
-1207 TVVDWFFIA
+1207 TVNPTI
-1216 FEGSNRATQTFLKAL
+1216 SLTFLKSL
-1231 FVTDPQLFAEY
+1231 FIADPELFAEY
-1242 TSILAR
+1242 TSIVAR
-1248 SSREQLRTL
+1248 GSTDLIRTL
-1257 VPKNA
+1257 LQKQA
-1262 IQNIFIDPLMRETYG
+1262 IQNIFADPLMRETYG

-1286 LGNRYPGYGFKSTIE
+1286 LENRYPASYGFKSTIR
-1301 ETIKSYS
+1301 ETLAESNG
-1308 VEPPKAQQEA
+1308 V
-1318 VPKFEN
+1318 
-1324 ILQWNAYLRERAK
+1324 
-1337 KNAAIVADAV
+1337 
-1347 KYGNDLTKPTDVDDP
+1347 NDLTAAEVDDP
-1362 LATVGAFS
+1362 LVTIGAFS
-1370 GTQARQVASYS
+1370 GTRAREVAKYS
-1381 FALKST
+1381 FTLGVT
-1387 IRAANENIA
+1387 IREASKNIA
-1396 GFLKDG
+1396 GFLKNG

-1468 TKSFVPMFSMPTKLF
+1468 TKSFVPMFSMPTQMF
-1483 DGVKTAYTTDGQKI
+1483 SGVKKAYTVDGK
-1497 EVNLAKNV
+1497 EVEIDFTQHVTPTAKNTMK
-1505 EPTFGNILN
+1505 PFG
-1514 LYGGEKSTPPFKYTN
+1514 KSPFEYTN
-1529 YLGNEI
+1529 YVGNDAVD
-1535 INKGDK
+1535 NFGQ
-1541 LAERAAIVLKA
+1541 AVVVRA
-1552 EDVIDLS
+1552 EDIIDLS
-1559 KLPKELQVRYQNMP
+1559 NLPKELRVRYKDIP
-1573 VVFTTDIFHSFTIDG
+1573 IVFAKNDAKPFTIDG

-1593 RPNIPIDHGDFS
+1593 RANIPIRTRES
-1605 YCDGEVIV
+1605 YYDGNDGVIV
-1613 VRVDSGEVNSYIPAL
+1613 VAVDTWFDEAGNPATT
-1628 IAAHE
+1628 AAHE
-1633 FGHLITDIGD
+1633 FGHAITDIGSRSINITKFADRID
-1643 KAFTVDSMEEQ
+1643 KY
-1654 IKLLVPEGPTRTA
+1654 LPEGTSARTA
-1667 LAEAVA
+1667 LAEALAV
-1673 AALGTPDDVKF
+1673 ALGTPDNVESYMDSWQ
-1684 YTDAHE
+1684 A
-1690 LAYAFYRVLY
+1690 AYAFYRILQC
-1700 SERVTRSPYRVITER
+1700 ERTTRAPYRIIAER
-1715 FPTRLETDLNTGKLT
+1715 FPTRLETDLSTGKIT
-1730 RVGKFADPL
+1730 RAGKFADPSL
-1739 LDHFFNVMLPSFT
+1739 NMFFLGILPAFT
-1752 VGKIYFYTAKTNAQK
+1752 ASGVYFYTAKSNAQK

-1776 TDLGLSTSET
+1776 TDLGLDVNET

-1835 PNEHVSEALSG
+1835 PNEQVSAALPG

-1867 KKGTFKS
+1867 KKGAFKS
-1874 SQDVMDAFNDVL
+1874 SQDVMDAFNDTL

-1976 DIAIRNLEEQGVDD
+1976 DIAIRNLDEQGVDD

-2078 ISKARMANIDVSG
+2078 ISKARMNNIDVTG

-2152 KKAKKGAP
+2152 KKAKKGSP

-2199 TETKKVKKPKKPKPV
+2199 TEAKKVKKPKKPKPV

-2233 WGEEYDYVSPLRAM
+2233 WGEEYDYASNLRAM

-2364 DPSNKIP
+2364 DPSNRIP
-2371 YHLINE
+2371 WHLINE

-2389 FLLKLTR
+2389 FLLKLVRDT
-2396 NLGHYSPLAAAIE
+2396 GHHGPLAAAIE

-2509 RLIEATNLTTGGP
+2509 RLIEATNLTTGQA

-2594 SDYQRLAMFYTLA
+2594 SDYQRLAIFYTLA

-2621 DLVGQ
+2621 DLVGR
-2626 FRKRL
+2626 FRKQL

-2656 EAARKMGIIADEEL
+2656 DAARKMGIIADEEL

-2730 AMLSNPATH
+2730 AMLSNPSTH

-2761 RLAAKINEKLG
+2761 RLAVKINEKLG

-2778 LTAKRRKFKDIP
+2778 LTAKRHKFKDIP
-2790 SDVRSYIDQKL
+2790 SDVRAYIDQKL

-2806 LEAILSG
+2806 LDAILNG
-2813 SKFNPTSDNVIEN
+2813 SKFNPTSDNIIEN

-3055 YGNLVVRVGDYAITI
+3055 YGNLVIRVGDYAITI

-3085 ITSKTKMNDKTW
+3085 ITSKTKMNDKIW

-3135 LQYVPALFKSVA
+3135 LQYVPALFKSIA

-3177 NRVDPYTGEYINDD
+3177 NRVDPYTGEYVNDD

-3219 AIRLGSTTTGPSGK
+3219 AIRLGTTTTGPSGR
-3233 LKFNDDEIKL
+3233 LQYNDDVIVL
-3243 TGKEKE
+3243 TGKDKE
-3249 HYEQRRGAY
+3249 QYEQRRGAY

-3267 SSKEYLEAPDELST
+3267 SSKEYLEAPDELSKET
-3281 MMKKATGKR
+3281 KKATGKR

>member
-150 VDVGYYIGT
+150 VDIGYYVGT

-247 VMMYAGEMFG
+247 VMLYAGEMFG

-290 TEYVPEMLFG
+290 TEYGPEMLFG

-361 VIIDGKWENVDRE
+361 VIIDGKWEKVDRE

-443 LTDTQYAKQ
+443 LTDAQYAKQ
-452 AEKAK
+452 AKKAQ
-457 KQDDMAYRS
+457 KQDAMAYRS

-509 QKQNQANWDAVS
+509 QKQNQANWDAIS

-620 AGVAKMLPNLT
+620 AGIAKMLPNLT

-680 RADRKVMTELS
+680 RADRKVMTELA

-738 GYDVDAAN
+738 GYDVDTAN

-891 ADPTATDTTGKS
+891 ADPAATATTGKS
-903 TVIKA
+903 TIIKA
-908 GSTIANRFIKAFERN
+908 GSTIANRFVKAFERN

-1095 LQENVPLWTTA
+1095 LQESVPLWTTA

-1128 DDMVEVQNTTSQY
+1128 DDTVEVQNTTSQY
-1141 LPEDVKGLWEN
+1141 LPEDVKGLWED

-1160 QREIQA
+1160 QRERQA
-1166 MDQMM
+1166 VTQLE

-1182 LGKLYTEIMGFDF
+1182 LGKLYTEIIGFDF
-1195 DSQYAASAKNGT
+1195 DTQYAEGVKNGVPVMSWFIPGF
-1207 TVVDWFFIA
+1207 TVNPTI
-1216 FEGSNRATQTFLKAL
+1216 SLTFLKSL
-1231 FVTDPQLFAEY
+1231 FIADPELFAEY
-1242 TSILAR
+1242 TSIVAR
-1248 SSREQLRTL
+1248 GSTDLIRTL
-1257 VPKNA
+1257 LQKQA
-1262 IQNIFIDPLMRETYG
+1262 IQNIFADPLMRETYG

-1286 LGNRYPGYGFKSTIE
+1286 LENRYPASYGFKSTIK
-1301 ETIKSYS
+1301 ETLAESNG
-1308 VEPPKAQQEA
+1308 V
-1318 VPKFEN
+1318 
-1324 ILQWNAYLRERAK
+1324 
-1337 KNAAIVADAV
+1337 
-1347 KYGNDLTKPTDVDDP
+1347 NDLTAAEVDDP
-1362 LATVGAFS
+1362 LVTIGAFS
-1370 GTQARQVASYS
+1370 GTRAREVAKYS
-1381 FALKST
+1381 FTLGVT
-1387 IRAANENIA
+1387 IREASKNIS

-1414 LEGIDEIRSVLADK
+1414 LEGIDKIRSVLADK

-1468 TKSFVPMFSMPTKLF
+1468 TKSFVPMFSMPTQMF
-1483 DGVKTAYTTDGQKI
+1483 SGVKKAYTVDGK
-1497 EVNLAKNV
+1497 EVEINFTQHVTPTAKNTMK
-1505 EPTFGNILN
+1505 PFG
-1514 LYGGEKSTPPFKYTN
+1514 KSPFEYTN
-1529 YLGNEI
+1529 YVGNDAVD
-1535 INKGDK
+1535 NFGQ
-1541 LAERAAIVLKA
+1541 AVIVRA
-1552 EDVIDLS
+1552 EDIIDLS
-1559 KLPKELQVRYQNMP
+1559 NLPKELRVRYKDIP
-1573 VVFTTDIFHSFTIDG
+1573 IVFAKNDAKPFTIDG

-1593 RPNIPIDHGDFS
+1593 RANIPIRTRES
-1605 YCDGEVIV
+1605 YYDGNDGVIV
-1613 VRVDSGEVNSYIPAL
+1613 VAVDTWFDEAGNPATT
-1628 IAAHE
+1628 AAHE
-1633 FGHLITDIGD
+1633 FGHAITDIGSRSINITKFADRID
-1643 KAFTVDSMEEQ
+1643 KY
-1654 IKLLVPEGPTRTA
+1654 LPEGTSARTA
-1667 LAEAVA
+1667 LAEALA
-1673 AALGTPDDVKF
+1673 AALGTPDNVESYMDSWQ
-1684 YTDAHE
+1684 A
-1690 LAYAFYRVLY
+1690 AYAFYRILQC
-1700 SERVTRSPYRVITER
+1700 ERTTRAPYRIIAER
-1715 FPTRLETDLNTGKLT
+1715 FPTRLETDLSTGKIT
-1730 RVGKFADPL
+1730 RVGKFADPSL
-1739 LDHFFNVMLPSFT
+1739 NMFFLGILPAFT
-1752 VGKIYFYTAKTNAQK
+1752 ASGVYFYTAKSNAQK

-1776 TDLGLSTSET
+1776 TDLGLDVNET

-1835 PNEHVSEALSG
+1835 PNEQVSAALSG

-1874 SQDVMDAFNDVL
+1874 SQDVMDAFNDTL

-2152 KKAKKGAP
+2152 KKAKKGSP
-2160 DTQQTPIDNME
+2160 DTQQTPVDNME

-2185 EDTDTDVDTKSESD
+2185 EETDTDVDTKSESD
-2199 TETKKVKKPKKPKPV
+2199 TETQKVKKPKKPKPV

-2233 WGEEYDYVSPLRAM
+2233 WGEEYDYASNLRAM

-2332 VRDMALDG
+2332 VRDMALDE

-2351 WTQMQTTIEGLIK
+2351 WTQMQTAIEGLIN

-2371 YHLINE
+2371 HHLIE
-2377 MKLPLTVQNVYA
+2377 DMKLPLTVQNVYA

-2396 NLGHYSPLAAAIE
+2396 NIGHHSPLAAAIE

-2478 NAKIRNAALAE
+2478 NANIRNAALAE
-2489 AEEAYEANKNIKVEK
+2489 AEEAYEADKNIKVEK

-2509 RLIEATNLTTGGP
+2509 RLIEATNLTTGQA

-2532 YVLSPNTKER
+2532 YVLSPSTKER

-2594 SDYQRLAMFYTLA
+2594 SDYQRLAIFYTLA

-2656 EAARKMGIIADEEL
+2656 DAARKMGIVADEEL

-2682 YKKAMEV
+2682 YKKAMEI

-2761 RLAAKINEKLG
+2761 RLAVKINEKLG

-2778 LTAKRRKFKDIP
+2778 LTAKRHKFKDIP
-2790 SDVRSYIDQKL
+2790 SDVRAYIDQKL

-2806 LEAILSG
+2806 LDAILQG
-2813 SKFNPTSDNVIEN
+2813 SKFNPTSDNIIEN
-2826 ITNAYPFFG
+2826 ITNAYPFFS

-2843 QKWYT
+2843 QKWYS

-2915 AKMSYEFPVLGLLFT
+2915 AKMSYEFPMLGLLFT

-2938 TANITSFLIRFSPF
+2938 TANITSYLIRFSPF

-2998 GGDADKARQR
+2998 GGDADKALQR

-3038 MGIAAGLSGVLD
+3038 MGIAAGLGGVLD

-3055 YGNLVVRVGDYAITI
+3055 YGNLVIRVGDYAITI

-3135 LQYVPALFKSVA
+3135 LQYVPALFKSIA

-3204 PTRIIKESTNYLELE
+3204 PARIIKESTNYLELE
-3219 AIRLGSTTTGPSGK
+3219 AIRLGTTTTGPSGR
-3233 LKFNDDEIKL
+3233 LQYNDDVIVL
-3243 TGKEKE
+3243 AGKEKE
-3249 HYEQRRGAY
+3249 QYEQRRGAY

-3267 SSKEYLEAPDELST
+3267 SSKEYLDAPDELSKET
-3281 MMKKATGKR
+3281 KKATGKR

>member
-127 IGYALGESLGVFA
+127 IGYGLGEALGVFA
-140 AAMTDFVKSL
+140 ASMTDFVKSL
-150 VDVGYYIGT
+150 VDVGYYVGT

-247 VMMYAGEMFG
+247 VMLYAGEMFG

-284 IAERLA
+284 IAERLV
-290 TEYVPEMLFG
+290 TEYGPELLFG

-361 VIIDGKWENVDRE
+361 VIIDGEWEKVDRE

-452 AEKAK
+452 AAKAQ
-457 KQDDMAYRS
+457 KQDAMAYRS

-620 AGVAKMLPNLT
+620 AGIAKMLPNLT

-738 GYDVDAAN
+738 GYDVDIAN

-891 ADPTATDTTGKS
+891 ADPAATATTGES

-908 GSTIANRFIKAFERN
+908 GSTIANRFVKAFERN

-1095 LQENVPLWTTA
+1095 LQENVPLWTNA

-1128 DDMVEVQNTTSQY
+1128 DDTVEVQNTTSQY

-1160 QREIQA
+1160 QRERQAVIQLE
-1166 MDQMM
+1166 

-1182 LGKLYTEIMGFDF
+1182 LGKLYTEIIGFDF
-1195 DSQYAASAKNGT
+1195 DTQYAEGVKNGVPVMSWFIPGF
-1207 TVVDWFFIA
+1207 TVNPTI
-1216 FEGSNRATQTFLKAL
+1216 SLTFLKSL
-1231 FVTDPQLFAEY
+1231 FIADPELFAEY
-1242 TSILAR
+1242 TSIVAR
-1248 SSREQLRTL
+1248 GSTDLIRTL
-1257 VPKNA
+1257 LQKQA
-1262 IQNIFIDPLMRETYG
+1262 IQNIFADPLMRETYG

-1286 LGNRYPGYGFKSTIE
+1286 LENRYPASYGFKSTIR
-1301 ETIKSYS
+1301 ETLAESNG
-1308 VEPPKAQQEA
+1308 V
-1318 VPKFEN
+1318 
-1324 ILQWNAYLRERAK
+1324 
-1337 KNAAIVADAV
+1337 
-1347 KYGNDLTKPTDVDDP
+1347 NDLTAAEVDDP
-1362 LATVGAFS
+1362 LVTIGAFS
-1370 GTQARQVASYS
+1370 GTRAREVAKYS
-1381 FALKST
+1381 FTLGVT
-1387 IRAANENIA
+1387 IREASKNIA
-1396 GFLKDG
+1396 GFLKNG

-1468 TKSFVPMFSMPTKLF
+1468 TKSFVPMFSMPTQMF
-1483 DGVKTAYTTDGQKI
+1483 SGVKKAYTVDGK
-1497 EVNLAKNV
+1497 EVEIDFTQHVTPTAKNTMK
-1505 EPTFGNILN
+1505 PFG
-1514 LYGGEKSTPPFKYTN
+1514 KSPFEYTN
-1529 YLGNEI
+1529 YVGNDAVD
-1535 INKGDK
+1535 NFGQ
-1541 LAERAAIVLKA
+1541 AVVVRA
-1552 EDVIDLS
+1552 EDIIDLS
-1559 KLPKELQVRYQNMP
+1559 NLPKELRVRYKDIP
-1573 VVFTTDIFHSFTIDG
+1573 IVFAKNDAKPFTIDG

-1593 RPNIPIDHGDFS
+1593 RANIPIRTRES
-1605 YCDGEVIV
+1605 YYDGNDGVIV
-1613 VRVDSGEVNSYIPAL
+1613 VAVDTWFDEAGNPATT
-1628 IAAHE
+1628 AAHE
-1633 FGHLITDIGD
+1633 FGHAITDIGSRSINITKFADRID
-1643 KAFTVDSMEEQ
+1643 KY
-1654 IKLLVPEGPTRTA
+1654 LPEGTSARTA
-1667 LAEAVA
+1667 LAEALA
-1673 AALGTPDDVKF
+1673 AALGTPDNVESYMDSWQ
-1684 YTDAHE
+1684 A
-1690 LAYAFYRVLY
+1690 AYAFYRILQC
-1700 SERVTRSPYRVITER
+1700 ERTTRAPYRIIAER
-1715 FPTRLETDLNTGKLT
+1715 FPTRLETDLSTGKIT
-1730 RVGKFADPL
+1730 RAGKFADPSL
-1739 LDHFFNVMLPSFT
+1739 NMFFLGILPAFT
-1752 VGKIYFYTAKTNAQK
+1752 ASGVYFYTAKSNAQK

-1776 TDLGLSTSET
+1776 TDLGLDVNET

-1835 PNEHVSEALSG
+1835 PNEQVSAALSG

-1874 SQDVMDAFNDVL
+1874 SQDVMDAFNDTL

-1938 KYGFTPDLKTTA
+1938 KYGFTPDLKMTA

-2160 DTQQTPIDNME
+2160 DTQQTPVDNME

-2185 EDTDTDVDTKSESD
+2185 EETDTDVDTKSESD
-2199 TETKKVKKPKKPKPV
+2199 TETKKVKKSKKPKPV

-2351 WTQMQTTIEGLIK
+2351 WTQMQTAIEGLIN

-2371 YHLINE
+2371 HHLIE
-2377 MKLPLTVQNVYA
+2377 DMKLPLTVQNVYA

-2396 NLGHYSPLAAAIE
+2396 NIGHYSPLAAAIE

-2532 YVLSPNTKER
+2532 YVLSPSTKER

-2594 SDYQRLAMFYTLA
+2594 SDYQRLAIFYTLA
-2607 TLYEFNKNM
+2607 TLYEFNQNM

-2656 EAARKMGIIADEEL
+2656 DAARKMGIIADEEL

-2739 VRNLTSNIALSGINE
+2739 VRNLTSNVALSGINE

-2761 RLAAKINEKLG
+2761 RLAVKINEKLG

-2778 LTAKRRKFKDIP
+2778 LTAKRHKFKDIP
-2790 SDVRSYIDQKL
+2790 SDVRAYIDQKL

-2806 LEAILSG
+2806 LDAILQG
-2813 SKFNPTSDNVIEN
+2813 SKFNPTSDNIIEN
-2826 ITNAYPFFG
+2826 ITNAYPFFS

-2843 QKWYT
+2843 QKWYS

-2938 TANITSFLIRFSPF
+2938 TANITSYLIRFSPF

-3135 LQYVPALFKSVA
+3135 LQYVPALFKSIA

-3177 NRVDPYTGEYINDD
+3177 NRVDPYTGEYVNDD

-3219 AIRLGSTTTGPSGK
+3219 AIRLGTTTTGPSGR
-3233 LKFNDDEIKL
+3233 LQYNDDVIVL

-3249 HYEQRRGAY
+3249 QYEQRRGAY

-3267 SSKEYLEAPDELST
+3267 SSKEYLDAPDELSKET
-3281 MMKKATGKR
+3281 KKATGKR

>member
-35 LVAAGDPEAIELYVK
+35 LIAAGDPEAIELYVK
-50 EQAIFASQKPINSW
+50 EQAVFANQKPLNAW
-64 DESFYDDLRG
+64 DEEFYDDLRG
-74 DEFAQEVYRNAQYF
+74 DAFAQEVYRNAQYF

-94 YAVTMEAL
+94 YTTTMEAL

-107 AAVAERAYQAQTG
+107 AAVAERAYQAQSG
-120 AKKFFTT
+120 AKKFFTAV
-127 IGYALGESLGVFA
+127 GYGLGEALGVFA

-150 VDVGYYIGT
+150 VDIGYYIGS
-159 AISNGGEG
+159 AIVNDGEG
-167 EWNSLADVEGYGE
+167 QWNSLADVEGYGE

-192 EEKGRGKS
+192 EEKGRGTS

-206 SGLAEGYTVRS
+206 SGLAEGYTVRNN
-217 QTVEFFQSLFDNVAK
+217 TVEFFQSLFDNVAK
-232 MVPAIVGRAVGSPGL
+232 MIPAIVGRAIGSPGS
-247 VMMYAGEMFG
+247 VMLYAGEMFG

-271 LGEEGRTG
+271 LGEEGRTFD
-279 EQWAL
+279 QWAL
-284 IAERLA
+284 IAERLV
-290 TEYVPEMLFG
+290 TEYGPEMLFG
-300 GGAYGVGFFDLATR
+300 GGAYGIGFFDIATR
-314 VSNKILASGAITAGR
+314 VSNKILASGAMTAGR
-329 KFAAGA
+329 KFAAAA

-361 VIIDGKWENVDRE
+361 VIVDGEWEKVDRK
-374 DALMAFAVGAL
+374 DVLMSFAIGAL

-391 GAQIAAQQQITV
+391 GAQIAAQQQTTV

-432 AAAANVTVDQF
+432 AAAANVTVDTF
-443 LTDTQYAKQ
+443 LTDAQYAKQ
-452 AEKAK
+452 AAKAQ
-457 KQDDMAYRS
+457 KQDAQAYRS
-466 TIAATALLESYISK
+466 TIAATAILESYIKK
-480 SSPESYGT
+480 SNPESFGSV
-488 ITEMVSNSYEY
+488 TEMVSNSYEY
-499 RARKVREYIT
+499 RAQKVRSYIT

-521 QAVNKA
+521 QAVNAA

-551 VLGMQTIVGE
+551 VLGMQTIVGD

-594 LIDAQQIK
+594 LVDAQQIK

-620 AGVAKMLPNLT
+620 AGIAKMLPNLT

-680 RADRKVMTELS
+680 RADRKVMTELA
-691 RAVRKHVTDP
+691 RAVRKHVSDP

-710 FLTDQMLQDMY
+710 FLTGQMLQDMY

-738 GYDVDAAN
+738 GYDFDTDQ

-753 EKNEILS
+753 EKSEILS

-782 YVSENGLDVS
+782 YVSQNGLDVS
-792 DKDTQEFIADAFC
+792 DKDTQELIADAFC

-827 DQFIR
+827 DKFIR

-838 KDALVAL
+838 KDALQAL
-845 GKSKADAEAQVNS
+845 GKSKADADAQVNS
-858 ATTVRFGASDIIS
+858 ATTMRFGASDIIS
-871 NAGMYACNGEN
+871 NAGMYACNNEN
-882 AASVSVVLN
+882 AASVSVVLI

-903 TVIKA
+903 TIIKA
-908 GSTIANRFIKAFERN
+908 GSTIANRFVKAFERN
-923 LTDEVMAEKY
+923 LTDEVMVEKY

-942 AEGPSLHTALTEIYN
+942 AKGPSLHTALTEIYN
-957 KLSSGQAYREITIT
+957 KLSLGQAYREITIT
-971 SNGTSVSALND
+971 SNGTSVSAFND
-982 VTLIPVI
+982 VTLIPAI

-1020 ETQVRTMMRNIYEHR
+1020 ETQVRTMMRNIYENR
-1035 KELLDAGVFGED
+1035 KALLDAGVFAED

-1053 IEAQYDSTNNFET
+1053 IETLYDSTNNFET
-1066 VTKEVRGLL
+1066 VTKDVRGLL

-1095 LQENVPLWTTA
+1095 LQESVPLWTSA

-1115 FVANQTMKDLGFT
+1115 FVANQTMKDLGFAEDT
-1128 DDMVEVQNTTSQY
+1128 VEVQNTTAQY
-1141 LPEDVKGLWEN
+1141 LPEDVKGLWED
-1152 IDTTDSDT
+1152 IEETGSDEYDDL
-1160 QREIQA
+1160 QV
-1166 MDQMM
+1166 MDRMLS
-1171 KLFENDYARSI
+1171 LFENDYARSI

-1195 DSQYAASAKNGT
+1195 DAQYAASIKDDID
-1207 TVVDWFFIA
+1207 VVDWFFVA
-1216 FEGSNRATQTFLKAL
+1216 FHRSQKATETFLKSL
-1231 FVTDPQLFAEY
+1231 FVTDPELFAEY
-1242 TSILAR
+1242 TTIVSKASPTLR
-1248 SSREQLRTL
+1248 RTL
-1257 VPKNA
+1257 VPRRA
-1262 IQNIFIDPLMRETYG
+1262 LQNIFLDPLMRNTYG
-1277 DAFLEKFLD
+1277 DAFIEKFLD
-1286 LGNRYPGYGFKSTIE
+1286 LENRFPTYGFKSTIE
-1301 ETIKSYS
+1301 DTIKSS
-1308 VEPPKAQQEA
+1308 GQNSIRSA
-1318 VPKFEN
+1318 
-1324 ILQWNAYLRERAK
+1324 
-1337 KNAAIVADAV
+1337 
-1347 KYGNDLTKPTDVDDP
+1347 TDVEDP
-1362 LATVGAFS
+1362 LVTIGAFT
-1370 GTQARQVASYS
+1370 GTQARQVTAYSY
-1381 FALKST
+1381 ALKST
-1387 IRAANENIA
+1387 IRAATKNIT

-1402 DLNGIFDINAYS
+1402 DLNGIFDVNAYS
-1414 LEGIDEIRSVLADK
+1414 SEGIDTIREVLADK

-1468 TKSFVPMFSMPTKLF
+1468 TKSFVPMFSMPTQMF
-1483 DGVKTAYTTDGQKI
+1483 SGTKTAYTTDGRKV
-1497 EVNLAKNV
+1497 ELNFAKNV
-1505 EPTFGNILN
+1505 ESMATAHIADF
-1514 LYGGEKSTPPFKYTN
+1514 EYTN
-1529 YLGNEI
+1529 YLGNELLK
-1535 INKGDK
+1535 NDST
-1541 LAERAAIVLKA
+1541 IVLKA
-1552 EDVIDLS
+1552 GEVIDLS
-1559 KLPKELQVRYQNMP
+1559 KLPQELRVRYQDTP
-1573 VVFTTDIFHSFTIDG
+1573 IVFTTELSQAFTFDG

-1593 RPNIPIDHGDFS
+1593 RVNVPVEPGDFS
-1605 YCDGEVIV
+1605 YCNGEICV
-1613 VRVDSGEVNSYIPAL
+1613 VRVDTGNRNNYISAST
-1628 IAAHE
+1628 AAHE
-1633 FGHLITDIGD
+1633 FGHLITDTGEASLSISGMED
-1643 KAFTVDSMEEQ
+1643 FIESMA
-1654 IKLLVPEGPTRTA
+1654 PEGPTRTA

-1673 AALGTPDDVKF
+1673 AALGTPDDVGK
-1684 YTDAHE
+1684 YLDAHE
-1690 LAYAFYRVLY
+1690 LAYAFYRVLH
-1700 SERVTRSPYRVITER
+1700 SERVTRAPYRIITER
-1715 FPTRLETDLNTGKLT
+1715 FPTRLETDLNTGKT
-1730 RVGKFADPL
+1730 ARVGKFANPI
-1739 LDHFFNVMLPSFT
+1739 LDEFFSVFLPVTEQSNV
-1752 VGKIYFYTAKTNAQK
+1752 YFYTAKTNAQK

-1776 TDLGLSTSET
+1776 TDLGLGITET

-1821 GNADAWNFVTTVLY
+1821 GNTDAWNFVATVLY
-1835 PNEHVSEALSG
+1835 PNEQVSAALPG
-1846 TIQRNLKD
+1846 TIQKNLKD
-1854 IPELLL
+1854 IPEMLL
-1860 IIYSMGD
+1860 IIYSIGD
-1867 KKGTFKS
+1867 KKTTFKTT
-1874 SQDVMDAFNDVL
+1874 QDVMDAFNDAL
-1886 AADPNVYT
+1886 TADLNIYT
-1894 KYSKL
+1894 RYSRL

-1921 DGPILTYD
+1921 DGPILNYD

-1938 KYGFTPDLKTTA
+1938 RYGFTPDLKTTS
-1950 IEVTTSEGKDV
+1950 IEVTTSEGKNV
-1961 LITDINGKGVTESTE
+1961 IVTDITGKGVTESTE

-1990 VIPSTEL
+1990 VIPSTQL
-1997 GIPKDEFMKRYKEG
+1997 GVTREDFIKTFKEG
-2011 IARMSDKERIHAW
+2011 IERMSEKERIHAW

-2033 ADLKAKFGDEWNDVR
+2033 ADLKARFGDKWNEVR
-2048 KEMQQLLQ
+2048 QEMQQISQ
-2056 PQDPKYKLS
+2056 PQDTRYKLS
-2065 TVHQHILNRIRAQ
+2065 TVHQHILNRIRAWVR
-2078 ISKARMANIDVSG
+2078 KANTNDIDVSG
-2091 LPQKGVDYNLYTD
+2091 LPQKGADYNLYTD
-2104 TETLMLIEE
+2104 TDTLMLIEE

-2126 EVAEVRSTLNIKPE
+2126 EVAEVRSTLKIKPE
-2140 NEGVKAIKESAR
+2140 NEGARAIKESAR

-2160 DTQQTPIDNME
+2160 DTQQTPVDNME
-2171 DVPVKDGVIPVVIP
+2171 DVPVENGVVPVVIP
-2185 EDTDTDVDTKSESD
+2185 EDTDVTVDTTEG
-2199 TETKKVKKPKKPKPV
+2199 ETKKVKKPKKPKPV
-2214 SPFDLPPEWKKV
+2214 SPFDLPTEWSNV
-2226 FEPKPWK
+2226 FAPKPWTYGK
-2233 WGEEYDYVSPLRAM
+2233 SYDYAADLRTM
-2247 GFSDDFI
+2247 GFSEDFI
-2254 EHLETPVTSE
+2254 GHLETPMTDE
-2264 GTVINKFW
+2264 GTVINRYW
-2272 VEERINSYNGT
+2272 VEERVAMYNGT

-2290 ATAWAVVLQWLYPNS
+2290 ATAWTVVLQWLYSNS
-2305 PFKTLDQLQQ
+2305 QFKTLDQIQQ

-2351 WTQMQTTIEGLIK
+2351 WKQMQTAVEGLIN
-2364 DPSNKIP
+2364 DPKSKIVP
-2371 YHLINE
+2371 WLITK
-2377 MKLPLTVQNVYA
+2377 MKLPFTVQNVYA
-2389 FLLKLTR
+2389 FLLDYTKNTKNKAL
-2396 NLGHYSPLAAAIE
+2396 SAAIE
-2409 IQQATNKLTPEQRRQ
+2409 IQQSTNQLTPEQRQQ
-2424 VYDQILL
+2424 VYAKILL
-2431 KTGKDAH
+2431 ETGKAAH
-2438 DVEAMDQTAKR
+2438 DVEAMDMAAKR
-2449 VAQKEVSEIEKRKE
+2449 VAQKEATEIEKRKE

-2469 ETNLANAVE
+2469 DQNLANAAE
-2478 NAKIRNAALAE
+2478 KAKIREAALAE
-2489 AEEAYEANKNIKVEK
+2489 AEEAYEANKQVNVEK
-2504 SKKGG
+2504 SKKGS

-2547 SWRPSRNLRPITDI
+2547 SWRPSKNLRPVTDI

-2607 TLYEFNKNM
+2607 TLYEFNQNM

-2621 DLVGQ
+2621 DLVGR
-2626 FRKRL
+2626 FRKQL

-2656 EAARKMGIIADEEL
+2656 DAARKMGIVADEEL

-2754 ISERLAQ
+2754 VSERLAQ
-2761 RLAAKINEKLG
+2761 HLATKINEKIG
-2772 IKGEFV
+2772 VKGEFV

-2790 SDVRSYIDQKL
+2790 SDVRAYIDQKI

-2806 LEAILSG
+2806 LDAILKG

-2843 QKWYT
+2843 QKWYS
-2848 FTFDMLSKGDAIFL
+2848 FTFDMLEKGDVIFV

-2876 LNKPLKD
+2876 LNKNLKD

-2891 LLNMALDDA
+2891 VFNMAVADSWE
-2900 QQLYLRKSNNFTKWY
+2900 LYLRKSNNFTKWY

-2952 NWVKVLADAAAY
+2952 NWVKVLADVAAY

-2977 TRVDPITGKTY
+2977 TRVDPMTGKTY
-2988 EALIQKKVMR
+2988 DALIQKKVMR

-3166 AALPGFTYLVP
+3166 AAMPGFTYLVP
-3177 NRVDPYTGEYINDD
+3177 NRVDPYTGEYVNDD

-3219 AIRLGSTTTGPSGK
+3219 AIRLGTTTTGPSGR
-3233 LKFNDDEIKL
+3233 LQYNDDVIVL

-3249 HYEQRRGAY
+3249 QYEQRRGAY

-3267 SSKEYLEAPDELST
+3267 SSKEYLDAPDELSKET
-3281 MMKKATGKR
+3281 KKLTGKR

-3313 NKGNTYTTSDVNEYQ
+3313 NKGNTYTTSSVEEYQ

-3350 FTK
+3350 FTN

>member
-127 IGYALGESLGVFA
+127 IGYGLGEALGVFA
-140 AAMTDFVKSL
+140 ASMTDFVKSL

-247 VMMYAGEMFG
+247 VMLYAGEMFG

-279 EQWAL
+279 AQWAL
-284 IAERLA
+284 LAERLA
-290 TEYVPEMLFG
+290 TEYGPEMLFG

-335 AKVILDAAQEGTEE
+335 AKVILDAVQEGTEE

-361 VIIDGKWENVDRE
+361 VIIDGEWEKVDRE
-374 DALMAFAVGAL
+374 DALLAFAVGAL
-385 SSFLIS
+385 SSFIIS
-391 GAQIAAQQQITV
+391 GAQIAAQPQITV
-403 GDIKLNKFESW
+403 GDIKLSKFESW

-423 FRDTAVSKA
+423 FHDTAVSKA
-432 AAAANVTVDQF
+432 AAAANVTVETF
-443 LTDTQYAKQ
+443 LTDEKYSKQ
-452 AEKAK
+452 AAKAQ
-457 KQDDMAYRS
+457 KQDAMAYRS

-480 SSPESYGT
+480 SSPESFGT
-488 ITEMVSNSYEY
+488 IAEMVSNSYEY

-509 QKQNQANWDAVS
+509 QKQNQANWDAIS
-521 QAVNKA
+521 KAVNETY
-527 DPNLTFTPVGP
+527 PLLTFRPVTP
-538 SEHSQAIVSNISA
+538 SEHSQVIINNVSG
-551 VLGMQTIVGE
+551 VLGMQVIVGE
-561 FGAINMADGG
+561 FGAVNMTDAGR
-571 APFKILTLD
+571 PFKIVT
-580 IADENGKVMPHQVC
+580 IADENGKVASRKVC
-594 LIDAQQIK
+594 LIDAQQLK
-602 DSRPTQLLQHA
+602 NDRPTEFLQRS

-620 AGVAKMLPNLT
+620 AGVAKMLPSLT
-631 VRDRLSL
+631 VRERLSL

-662 IELASVALY
+662 IELASVMLY
-671 SDVAMRAIA
+671 SDVALGALA
-680 RADRKVMTELS
+680 RADRKIMVKLQ
-691 RAVRKHVTDP
+691 RATRKQVADV
-701 NAEVLKRTN
+701 NEYVLKHTN
-710 FLTDQMLQDMY
+710 FLTDQMLRDMY
-721 LTLSKYNDLM
+721 ATLSKCNDLM
-731 YSELVRN
+731 WSELVRN
-738 GYDVDAAN
+738 GYDVDADR
-746 LDGKSVV
+746 LKGKSVV

-773 SYINELIDS
+773 SYISDFIDAYIAEL
-782 YVSENGLDVS
+782 GLDVT
-792 DKDTQEFIADAFC
+792 DKDAQELIADAFC

-816 VPLPQIDPVTN
+816 VPLPQIDPITN
-827 DQFIR
+827 DRFIR
-832 TKIDLR
+832 TKIDLIKR
-838 KDALVAL
+838 TLTAL

-891 ADPTATDTTGKS
+891 ADPTATATTGKS

-908 GSTIANRFIKAFERN
+908 GSTIANRFVKAFERN

-1128 DDMVEVQNTTSQY
+1128 DDTVEVQNTTSQY
-1141 LPEDVKGLWEN
+1141 LPEDVKGLWEE

-1160 QREIQA
+1160 QRERQA
-1166 MDQMM
+1166 VAQLE

-1182 LGKLYTEIMGFDF
+1182 LGKLYTEIIGFDF
-1195 DSQYAASAKNGT
+1195 DTQYAEGVKNGVPVMSWFIPGF
-1207 TVVDWFFIA
+1207 TVNPTI
-1216 FEGSNRATQTFLKAL
+1216 SLTFLKSL
-1231 FVTDPQLFAEY
+1231 FITDPELFAEY
-1242 TSILAR
+1242 TSIVAR
-1248 SSREQLRTL
+1248 GSTDLIRTL
-1257 VPKNA
+1257 LQKQA
-1262 IQNIFIDPLMRETYG
+1262 IQNIFADPLMRETYG

-1286 LGNRYPGYGFKSTIE
+1286 LENRYPASYGFKSTIK
-1301 ETIKSYS
+1301 ETLAESNG
-1308 VEPPKAQQEA
+1308 V
-1318 VPKFEN
+1318 
-1324 ILQWNAYLRERAK
+1324 
-1337 KNAAIVADAV
+1337 
-1347 KYGNDLTKPTDVDDP
+1347 NDLTAAEVDDP
-1362 LATVGAFS
+1362 LVTIGAFS
-1370 GTQARQVASYS
+1370 GTRAREVAKYS
-1381 FALKST
+1381 FTLGVT
-1387 IRAANENIA
+1387 IREASKNIA

-1468 TKSFVPMFSMPTKLF
+1468 TKSFVPMFSMPTQMF
-1483 DGVKTAYTTDGQKI
+1483 SGVKKAYTVDGK
-1497 EVNLAKNV
+1497 EVEIDFTQHVTPTAKNTMK
-1505 EPTFGNILN
+1505 PFG
-1514 LYGGEKSTPPFKYTN
+1514 KSPFEYTN
-1529 YLGNEI
+1529 YVGNDAVD
-1535 INKGDK
+1535 NFGQ
-1541 LAERAAIVLKA
+1541 AVVVRA
-1552 EDVIDLS
+1552 EDIIDLS
-1559 KLPKELQVRYQNMP
+1559 NLPKELRVRYKDIP
-1573 VVFTTDIFHSFTIDG
+1573 IVFAKNDAKPFTIDG

-1593 RPNIPIDHGDFS
+1593 RANIPIRTRES
-1605 YCDGEVIV
+1605 YYDGNDGVIV
-1613 VRVDSGEVNSYIPAL
+1613 VAVDTWFDEAGNPATT
-1628 IAAHE
+1628 AAHE
-1633 FGHLITDIGD
+1633 FGHAITDIGSRSINITKFADRID
-1643 KAFTVDSMEEQ
+1643 KY
-1654 IKLLVPEGPTRTA
+1654 LPEGTSARTA
-1667 LAEAVA
+1667 LAEALA
-1673 AALGTPDDVKF
+1673 AALGTPDNVESYMDSWQ
-1684 YTDAHE
+1684 A
-1690 LAYAFYRVLY
+1690 AYAFYRILQC
-1700 SERVTRSPYRVITER
+1700 ERTTRAPYRIIAER
-1715 FPTRLETDLNTGKLT
+1715 FPTRLETDLSTGKIT
-1730 RVGKFADPL
+1730 RAGKFADPSL
-1739 LDHFFNVMLPSFT
+1739 NMFFLGILPAFT
-1752 VGKIYFYTAKTNAQK
+1752 ASGVYFYTAKSNAQK

-1776 TDLGLSTSET
+1776 TDLGLDVNET

-1874 SQDVMDAFNDVL
+1874 SQDVMDAFNDTL

-2078 ISKARMANIDVSG
+2078 ISKARMNNIDVSG

-2152 KKAKKGAP
+2152 KKAKKGSP

-2185 EDTDTDVDTKSESD
+2185 EETDTDVDTKSESD

-2396 NLGHYSPLAAAIE
+2396 DLGRYSPLAAAIE

-2478 NAKIRNAALAE
+2478 NANIRNAALAE

-2509 RLIEATNLTTGGP
+2509 RLIEATNLTTGQA

-2532 YVLSPNTKER
+2532 YVLSPSTKER

-2594 SDYQRLAMFYTLA
+2594 SDYQRLAIFYTLA

-2656 EAARKMGIIADEEL
+2656 DAARKMGIVADEEL

-2754 ISERLAQ
+2754 VSERLAQ
-2761 RLAAKINEKLG
+2761 RLAVKINEKLG

-2778 LTAKRRKFKDIP
+2778 LTAKRHKFKDIP
-2790 SDVRSYIDQKL
+2790 SDVRAYIDQKL

-2806 LEAILSG
+2806 LDAILQG
-2813 SKFNPTSDNVIEN
+2813 SKFNPTSDNIIEN
-2826 ITNAYPFFG
+2826 ITNAYPFFS

-2883 ISKDDFEM
+2883 VSKDDFEM

-2938 TANITSFLIRFSPF
+2938 TANITSYLIRFSPF

-3135 LQYVPALFKSVA
+3135 LQYVPALFKSIA

-3177 NRVDPYTGEYINDD
+3177 NRVDPYTGEYVNDD

-3281 MMKKATGKR
+3281 MTKKATGKR

>member
-74 DEFAQEVYRNAQYF
+74 DEFAQDVYRNAQYF

-107 AAVAERAYQAQTG
+107 AAIAERAYQAQTG

-150 VDVGYYIGT
+150 VDVGYYVGT
-159 AISNGGEG
+159 AITNGGEG

-206 SGLAEGYTVRS
+206 SGLTEGYTVRS
-217 QTVEFFQSLFDNVAK
+217 KTVEFFQSLFDNVAK

-247 VMMYAGEMFG
+247 VMLYAGEMFG

-271 LGEEGRTG
+271 LGDEGRTA

-290 TEYVPEMLFG
+290 TEYGPEMLFG

-361 VIIDGKWENVDRE
+361 VIIDGEWEKVDRE
-374 DALMAFAVGAL
+374 DVLMAFTIGAL

-391 GAQIAAQQQITV
+391 GAQIAVQQQITV

-443 LTDTQYAKQ
+443 LADTQYAKQ
-452 AEKAK
+452 AEKAQ
-457 KQDDMAYRS
+457 KQDAMAYRS

-620 AGVAKMLPNLT
+620 AGVAKMLPNLS

-738 GYDVDAAN
+738 GYDVDIAN

-782 YVSENGLDVS
+782 YVSQNGLDVS
-792 DKDTQEFIADAFC
+792 DKDTQELIADAFC

-891 ADPTATDTTGKS
+891 ADPAATATTGKS

-908 GSTIANRFIKAFERN
+908 GSTIANRFVKAFERN

-971 SNGTSVSALND
+971 SNGTSASALND

-1035 KELLDAGVFGED
+1035 KELLDAGVFAED

-1095 LQENVPLWTTA
+1095 LQESVPLWTFA

-1128 DDMVEVQNTTSQY
+1128 DDTVEVQNTTSQY
-1141 LPEDVKGLWEN
+1141 LPEDVKGLWEE

-1160 QREIQA
+1160 QRERQA
-1166 MDQMM
+1166 VAQLE

-1182 LGKLYTEIMGFDF
+1182 LGKLYTEIIGFDF
-1195 DSQYAASAKNGT
+1195 DTQYAEGVKNG
-1207 TVVDWFFIA
+1207 VPVMSWFIPGFTANPTI
-1216 FEGSNRATQTFLKAL
+1216 SLTFLKSL
-1231 FVTDPQLFAEY
+1231 FIADPELFAEY
-1242 TSILAR
+1242 TSIVAR
-1248 SSREQLRTL
+1248 GSKALIRTL
-1257 VPKNA
+1257 LQKQA
-1262 IQNIFIDPLMRETYG
+1262 IQNIFADPLMQETYG

-1286 LGNRYPGYGFKSTIE
+1286 LENRYPASYGFKSTIK
-1301 ETIKSYS
+1301 ETLAESND
-1308 VEPPKAQQEA
+1308 V
-1318 VPKFEN
+1318 
-1324 ILQWNAYLRERAK
+1324 
-1337 KNAAIVADAV
+1337 
-1347 KYGNDLTKPTDVDDP
+1347 NDLTAAEVDDP
-1362 LATVGAFS
+1362 LVTIGAFS
-1370 GTQARQVASYS
+1370 GTQAREVAKYS
-1381 FALKST
+1381 FTLGVTMREASK
-1387 IRAANENIA
+1387 NIS

-1414 LEGIDEIRSVLADK
+1414 SEGIDTIREVLADK

-1468 TKSFVPMFSMPTKLF
+1468 TKSFVPMFSVPTQMF
-1483 DGVKTAYTTDGQKI
+1483 SGVKKAYTVDGK
-1497 EVNLAKNV
+1497 EVEIDFTQHVIPTAKNTTK
-1505 EPTFGNILN
+1505 PFG
-1514 LYGGEKSTPPFKYTN
+1514 KSPFEYTN
-1529 YLGNEI
+1529 YVGNDAVD
-1535 INKGDK
+1535 NFGQ
-1541 LAERAAIVLKA
+1541 AIVVRA
-1552 EDVIDLS
+1552 EDIIDLS
-1559 KLPKELQVRYQNMP
+1559 NLPKELRVRYKDIP
-1573 VVFTTDIFHSFTIDG
+1573 VVFAKNDAKPFTIDG

-1593 RPNIPIDHGDFS
+1593 RANIPIRTRES
-1605 YCDGEVIV
+1605 YYDGEVIV
-1613 VRVDSGEVNSYIPAL
+1613 VAVDTWFDEAGNPAT

-1633 FGHLITDIGD
+1633 FGHAITDIGSRSINITEFAKRID
-1643 KAFTVDSMEEQ
+1643 KY
-1654 IKLLVPEGPTRTA
+1654 IPEGTPARTTF
-1667 LAEAVA
+1667 AEALA
-1673 AALGTPDDVKF
+1673 AALGTPNDVKS
-1684 YTDAHE
+1684 YMDSWQA
-1690 LAYAFYRVLY
+1690 AYAFYRILQC
-1700 SERVTRSPYRVITER
+1700 ERTTRAPYRIIAER
-1715 FPTRLETDLNTGKLT
+1715 FPTRLETDLSTGKIT
-1730 RVGKFADPL
+1730 RVGKFADPSL
-1739 LDHFFNVMLPSFT
+1739 NMFFLGTLPAFT
-1752 VGKIYFYTAKTNAQK
+1752 AAGVYFYTAKTNAQK

-1776 TDLGLSTSET
+1776 TDLGLSVSET

-1886 AADPNVYT
+1886 VADPNVYT

-2011 IARMSDKERIHAW
+2011 IARMSDKQRIHAW

-2065 TVHQHILNRIRAQ
+2065 TVHQHILNRIRAW
-2078 ISKARMANIDVSG
+2078 ISKARMNDIDVSG

-2104 TETLMLIEE
+2104 TDTLMLIEE

-2140 NEGVKAIKESAR
+2140 NEGVRAIKESAR

-2185 EDTDTDVDTKSESD
+2185 EKTDTDVDTKSESD

-2233 WGEEYDYVSPLRAM
+2233 WGEEYDYASNLRAM

-2290 ATAWAVVLQWLYPNS
+2290 ATAWAVVLQWLYPDS

-2332 VRDMALDG
+2332 VRDMALDE

-2364 DPSNKIP
+2364 DPSNRIP
-2371 YHLINE
+2371 WHLINE

-2396 NLGHYSPLAAAIE
+2396 DIGHHSPLAAAIE

-2469 ETNLANAVE
+2469 ETNLANAAE

-2509 RLIEATNLTTGGP
+2509 RLIEATNLTTGQA

-2594 SDYQRLAMFYTLA
+2594 SDYQRLAIFYTLA
-2607 TLYEFNKNM
+2607 TLYEFNQNM

-2621 DLVGQ
+2621 DLVGR
-2626 FRKRL
+2626 FRKQL

-2656 EAARKMGIIADEEL
+2656 DAARKMGIVADEEL

-2754 ISERLAQ
+2754 VSERFAQYLAT
-2761 RLAAKINEKLG
+2761 KINEKIG
-2772 IKGEFV
+2772 VKGEFV

-2790 SDVRSYIDQKL
+2790 SDVRAYIDQKI

-2806 LEAILSG
+2806 LDAVLKG
-2813 SKFNPTSDNVIEN
+2813 SKFNPTSDNIIEN

-2843 QKWYT
+2843 QKWYS
-2848 FTFDMLSKGDAIFL
+2848 FTFDMLEKGDVIFV

-2876 LNKPLKD
+2876 LNMELNKIDKD
-2883 ISKDDFEM
+2883 TFEM
-2891 LLNMALDDA
+2891 VFNMAVADSWE
-2900 QQLYLRKSNNFTKWY
+2900 LYLRKSNNFTKWY

-2938 TANITSFLIRFSPF
+2938 TANITAFLIRFSPF

-3038 MGIAAGLSGVLD
+3038 MGIAAGLSGILD

-3055 YGNLVVRVGDYAITI
+3055 YGNLVIRVGDYAITI

-3166 AALPGFTYLVP
+3166 AAIPGFTYLVP
-3177 NRVDPYTGEYINDD
+3177 NRVDPYTGEYVNDD

-3219 AIRLGSTTTGPSGK
+3219 AIRLGTTTTGPSGR
-3233 LKFNDDEIKL
+3233 LQYNDDVIVL
-3243 TGKEKE
+3243 TGKDKE
-3249 HYEQRRGAY
+3249 QYEQRRGAY

-3267 SSKEYLEAPDELST
+3267 SSKEYLEAPDELSKET
-3281 MMKKATGKR
+3281 KKATGKR

-3313 NKGNTYTTSDVNEYQ
+3313 NQGNTYTTSSVEEYQ

-3334 GPDKIKLRRG
+3334 GPDKIKFRKS

>member
-35 LVAAGDPEAIELYVK
+35 LIAAGDPEAIELYVK
-50 EQAIFASQKPINSW
+50 EQAIFASQEPINSW

-159 AISNGGEG
+159 AITNEGKG

-217 QTVEFFQSLFDNVAK
+217 NTVEFFQSLFDNVAK

-271 LGEEGRTG
+271 LGEEGRTA

-290 TEYVPEMLFG
+290 TEYGPEMLFG

-361 VIIDGKWENVDRE
+361 VIIDGKWEKVDRE
-374 DALMAFAVGAL
+374 DALMAFAIGAL

-452 AEKAK
+452 AEKAQ
-457 KQDDMAYRS
+457 KQDTMAYRS

-620 AGVAKMLPNLT
+620 AGIAKMLPNLT

-738 GYDVDAAN
+738 GYDVDTAN

-827 DQFIR
+827 DRFIR
-832 TKIDLR
+832 TKIDLH

-891 ADPTATDTTGKS
+891 ADSTATDTTGKS

-908 GSTIANRFIKAFERN
+908 GSTIANRFVKAFERN
-923 LTDEVMAEKY
+923 LTDEVMTEKY

-971 SNGTSVSALND
+971 SNGDSVSSLND

-1003 DAGTNINVVR
+1003 GAGTNISVVR

-1035 KELLDAGVFGED
+1035 KELLDAGVFAED

-1053 IEAQYDSTNNFET
+1053 IEAQYNSTNNFET

-1095 LQENVPLWTTA
+1095 LQESVPLWTTA

-1128 DDMVEVQNTTSQY
+1128 DDTVEVQNTTSQY

-1160 QREIQA
+1160 QRELQA
-1166 MDQMM
+1166 MDQME

-1182 LGKLYTEIMGFDF
+1182 LGKLYTEITGINFDAA
-1195 DSQYAASAKNGT
+1195 YAEGVKLGT
-1207 TVVDWFFIA
+1207 RVTDWFFQV
-1216 FEGSNRATQTFLKAL
+1216 FETNGSPLTLTFLKSL
-1231 FVTDPQLFAEY
+1231 FIIDPQLFSEY
-1242 TSILAR
+1242 TSIL
-1248 SSREQLRTL
+1248 SKSETL
-1257 VPKNA
+1257 CRNYLPRRA
-1262 IQNIFIDPLMRETYG
+1262 IQNIFVDPLMRETYG
-1277 DAFLEKFLD
+1277 DAFLEKH
-1286 LGNRYPGYGFKSTIE
+1286 LGFDGRYPWYYGFKDTIKETIE
-1301 ETIKSYS
+1301 SYGDS
-1308 VEPPKAQQEA
+1308 DKL
-1318 VPKFEN
+1318 FSFDD
-1324 ILQWNAYLRERAK
+1324 I
-1337 KNAAIVADAV
+1337 
-1347 KYGNDLTKPTDVDDP
+1347 TDPSAVDDP
-1362 LATVGAFS
+1362 LVTVGAFS
-1370 GTQARQVASYS
+1370 GTQARKVAASSYTLQS
-1381 FALKST
+1381 AMREAGK
-1387 IRAANENIA
+1387 NIA
-1396 GFLKDG
+1396 GFLKNG
-1402 DLNGIFDINAYS
+1402 DLSGIFDINAYS

-1483 DGVKTAYTTDGQKI
+1483 SGVKKVYTVDGQ
-1497 EVNLAKNV
+1497 EVEIDLSKTVTPTWSNIMNL
-1505 EPTFGNILN
+1505 F
-1514 LYGGEKSTPPFKYTN
+1514 GGEGSIPPFKHSN
-1529 YLGNEI
+1529 RLGHTI
-1535 INKGDK
+1535 INKGNKTVDN
-1541 LAERAAIVLKA
+1541 AAIILKA
-1552 EDVIDLS
+1552 GDVIDLS
-1559 KLPKELQVRYQNMP
+1559 KLPQELRVKYENIPM
-1573 VVFTTDIFHSFTIDG
+1573 VFTTDLTHSFAFDG

-1593 RPNIPIDHGDFS
+1593 SANMKVDSVEGS
-1605 YCDGEVIV
+1605 YYDGQICVI
-1613 VRVDSGEVNSYIPAL
+1613 RVDWSETDINFVPAMV
-1628 IAAHE
+1628 AAHE
-1633 FGHLITDIGD
+1633 FGHAITDIGD
-1643 KAFTVDSMEEQ
+1643 AS
-1654 IKLLVPEGPTRTA
+1654 IKIKFLAGSIETRVPEGPARTA
-1667 LAEAVA
+1667 LTEAIA
-1673 AALGTPDDVKF
+1673 AALGTPNDIKR
-1684 YTDAHE
+1684 YRDAYD
-1690 LAYAFYRVLY
+1690 LAYAFYRVVY
-1700 SERVTRSPYRVITER
+1700 SERTTRSPYRIITER
-1715 FPTRLETDLNTGKLT
+1715 FPTRLETDLNTGKT
-1730 RVGKFADPL
+1730 VRVGKFADPL
-1739 LDHFFNVMLPSFT
+1739 LDDFFNWFIPKAEKA
-1752 VGKIYFYTAKTNAQK
+1752 KICFYTAKSNAQK

-1776 TDLGLSTSET
+1776 TDLGLSVNET

-1835 PNEHVSEALSG
+1835 PNEQVSAALPG

-1867 KKGTFKS
+1867 KKGTFKTT
-1874 SQDVMDAFNDVL
+1874 QDVMDAFNDVL

-1990 VIPSTEL
+1990 VIPSTQL
-1997 GIPKDEFMKRYKEG
+1997 GVTKEEFMKRYKEG

-2078 ISKARMANIDVSG
+2078 ISKARMNNIDVSG

-2126 EVAEVRSTLNIKPE
+2126 EVAEVRATLNIKPE
-2140 NEGVKAIKESAR
+2140 NEGVKVIKESAR
-2152 KKAKKGAP
+2152 KKAKKGSP
-2160 DTQQTPIDNME
+2160 DTQQTPVDNME
-2171 DVPVKDGVIPVVIP
+2171 DVPVENGVIPVVIP
-2185 EDTDTDVDTKSESD
+2185 EDTETDVDTKSESD
-2199 TETKKVKKPKKPKPV
+2199 TETEKVKKPKKPKPV
-2214 SPFDLPPEWKKV
+2214 SPFDLPPEWRKV
-2226 FEPKPWK
+2226 FAPKPWVYGK
-2233 WGEEYDYVSPLRAM
+2233 SYDYASELRPM

-2254 EHLETPVTSE
+2254 EHLETPMTDE
-2264 GTVINKFW
+2264 GTVINRYW
-2272 VEERINSYNGT
+2272 VEERVAMYNGT

-2290 ATAWAVVLQWLYPNS
+2290 ATAWAVVLEWLYPTS
-2305 PFKTLDQLQQ
+2305 QFKTLDQIQQ

-2351 WTQMQTTIEGLIK
+2351 WKQMQTAVEGLIN
-2364 DPSNKIP
+2364 DPKSKIVP
-2371 YHLINE
+2371 WLIHK
-2377 MKLPLTVQNVYA
+2377 MKLPFTVQNVYA
-2389 FLLKLTR
+2389 FLLEYTKNTKNKAL
-2396 NLGHYSPLAAAIE
+2396 SAAIE
-2409 IQQATNKLTPEQRRQ
+2409 IQQATNKLTPEQRQQ
-2424 VYDQILL
+2424 VYAKILL
-2431 KTGKDAH
+2431 ETGKAAH
-2438 DVEAMDQTAKR
+2438 DVEAMDMAAKR
-2449 VAQKEVSEIEKRKE
+2449 IAQKEVTEIEKRKE

-2489 AEEAYEANKNIKVEK
+2489 AQEAYEANKNIKVEK

-2576 NESIVDFMDMVR
+2576 NESIIDFMDMVR

-2607 TLYEFNKNM
+2607 TLYEFNQNM

-2626 FRKRL
+2626 FKKRL

-2656 EAARKMGIIADEEL
+2656 DAARKMGIIADEEL

-2778 LTAKRRKFKDIP
+2778 LTAKRRNFKDIP
-2790 SDVRSYIDQKL
+2790 SDIRAYIDQKL

-2813 SKFNPTSDNVIEN
+2813 SKFNPTSDNIIEN

-3135 LQYVPALFKSVA
+3135 LQYVPALFKSIA

-3233 LKFNDDEIKL
+3233 LKFNDDEIEL

-3267 SSKEYLEAPDELST
+3267 SSKEYLEAPDELPT
-3281 MMKKATGKR
+3281 TTKKATGKR

-3313 NKGNTYTTSDVNEYQ
+3313 NKGNTYTTSSAEEYQ

-3334 GPDKIKLRRG
+3334 GPDKIKLKRG